1 MKKLFNLCLIV
12 FVLFSQLAS
21 FPYNQV
27 RAESLTGNSLFD
39 TVEMKDATNHII
51 DEALNP
57 KNLIQLGSTI
67 QVEYAWSIKDQQVVH
82 ANDTAVLQI
91 PLALKVSKDLQGD
104 LVADQKN
111 IGQYFITAKDNKL
124 KLMFNDQVENL
135 KGAKGKIK
143 LDTVFNPTLKTG
155 EKSVEITFPL
165 GTMVHPISVPVQVED
180 SKEDEAKQDTNKQ
193 VQDPVAKPDT
203 SNPEQDPA
211 AKLDTSNLEQDP
223 AAKPVTSNPEQDPAA
238 KPVTDNPEQ
247 NPAAKPVT
255 GNPEQNLAA
264 KTATDNPEQNP
275 VAKQATDNPEQKATS
290 NPAENINSGP
300 KQITTN
306 ILTGVRLTDKDGKP
320 FTEDNR
326 PSTDSPANIE
336 FTWELL
342 KSMNVKNG
350 DYYIF
355 DLPKHFKIYNTIN
368 SPLYDSE
375 NNPIGNFTV
384 TKDGKVTM
392 TFNDYIEEHPDVVGN
407 LQLKTE
413 FNKAEIKGT
422 TTQEIPFPIK
432 DKDVSITVD
441 FKPNVQTATNKK
453 GLPDRPI
460 NTNEINWTVEMNKT
474 KDTLKNAVF
483 KDNIP
488 QGTSL
493 NKDSIKVYYLEVDV
507 NGNATRGAEADPADY
522 KITSSDS
529 SKLEI
534 AFKDNISKAYQIEYA
549 TKITDEN
556 VTKFQNNV
564 TITSDN
570 QKQQNTSATVTV
582 SRGTHLNKTSKY
594 DPKTQTIEWTITY
607 NGDQRGIKKADA
619 ILKDVFDDA
628 HVLDENSIVVK
639 NASYDDKGKLV
650 TGEAVTNYTVSKKKN
665 GFDLQFNEDI
675 NSAYVITYKTN
686 PTDNVIKDGKV
697 KNTVTA
703 DNGSSK
709 ENEAGFKQQNIIKSN
724 NKAET
729 NYKDKTTTWTIIVNN
744 NNYPLNNAIITDAFD
759 HGGLQLKDNKLEIK
773 DGDYTLQAETDYV
786 LDVTDKGFKIT
797 LIGTYQSNMTKTLV
811 VKYTTDFDY
820 TKLESGKTSFK
831 NTGNIS
837 WIDADSKPQSN
848 KDEANF
854 DPDTF
859 TKANGYKYG
868 SYNAQTKEIT
878 WIIGFNYNNV
888 EIKDPYVIDE
898 IKDKQK
904 LVPGSIEVRDMILN
918 GSPDNA
924 RPGNAVPTEKY
935 ELEEPTDKNKNTL
948 KVHFKQSINS
958 PYYIIF
964 KTSLDGEL
972 IQGTYN
978 NEAELKDGS
987 KIVNNL
993 KGDAQVNKGGSFV
1006 TKKAVQDDNYINW
1019 SIAINESQS
1028 TIADAVVTDDPT
1040 DNQVLVED
1048 SFHLY
1053 PTTVDPYG
1061 NLTKDTANEL
1071 KQGTDYKLTITTD
1084 NNTGKQ
1090 HFEIAFL
1097 KKIDRAY
1104 ILEYRSFINADDR
1117 EKVSNKAKITGNK
1130 LTVKNTETT
1139 ETIEVRMSSG
1149 SGGGSAT
1156 KGRGNLEIIK
1166 VDNDNKNAPLAG
1178 AEFTLYDRTGK
1189 TVIRKITTDKDGI
1202 AKFNNLKRDKYLL
1215 KETKA
1220 PEGYVISWDLKQGKI
1235 VELGSQETTTYTLAN
1250 KKFVGKVVLTKS
1262 DDLNKNVTLQGA
1274 VFTLLDK
1281 DKKIIPEHKELTT
1294 NNNGQIIIDK
1304 LKPGT
1309 YYLQETKAPEHYQL
1323 DSRIIRFT
1331 ISEDQTTVV
1340 NRTATNSLTKGSAL
1354 LTKVDKHN
1362 KTLAGAEFTVQDR
1375 NGKNIPGYEKL
1386 TTNEH
1391 GQIEAKDLR
1400 PGKYQFVETKAP
1412 EHFELD
1418 KTPILFEIEKS
1429 QTTAASVTAKNTL
1442 IKGHVTL
1449 TKVDDVDGTTL
1460 EGAVFKIV
1468 NNKNEDVRTNLK
1480 TEKDGTLTVKD
1491 LEPGEYQF
1499 IETTSPKSYDLNK
1512 EPIPFTIEK
1521 SQTSIIPITAKNSL
1535 TTGTVELLKV
1545 DEFDKKTPLAGAMF
1559 KIVNEKNE
1567 DVRTDLTTDTKG
1579 TIKASDLRP
1588 GKYKFI
1594 ETKAPEHYELR
1605 STPIEFTIE
1614 KGQKTP
1620 IVITAE
1626 NGLLPGDVELTK
1638 VDDVDGTALTG
1649 AVFKIVNDKNE
1660 DVHTELVTN
1669 QEGKII
1675 ATGLRPGNYKFIET
1689 KAPEHYDLNKT
1700 PIEFTIKESQAT
1712 AINVTATNSLT
1723 KGGIELTKV
1732 NAADEK
1738 ETLEGAVFK
1747 IVNMDTN
1754 EDVRADLVTN
1764 SKGMLVVD
1772 DLRPGNYKLI
1782 ETKAPTYYDV
1792 NVEPI
1797 EFTIEKGQ
1805 QKLLPLTFKNSLTKG
1820 KVKLIKEDDV
1830 DSKIALA
1837 GAVFKLQD
1845 ANGTEIA
1852 KDLKTD
1858 DYGVLVI
1865 PDLAPGDY
1873 QFIETEAPA
1882 HYKLDQT
1889 PIKFTIKKGS
1899 KEDLPIPVT
1908 VKNSLLTGGV
1918 TLTKVDDV
1926 DGTTLEGAEFIIVD
1940 AHDTKKVIRKG
1951 LTTDENGIVTA
1962 SDLRPGDYQFIEVKA
1977 PKDYDLSKDPIPF
1990 TIGKSQKEN
1999 ITVTA
2004 KNSLTK
2010 GAVTLTKIDDID
2022 RTMLKGAIF
2031 KIVDMDGKEVHTNLV
2046 TDDNGEISVSD
2057 LRPGDYQFIE
2067 TKAPEHYVL
2076 DETPIP
2082 FTIERSQ
2089 TKKITVTGKNT
2100 LTKGSVE
2107 LTKIDDIDIDTKLA
2121 NAVFNLLDAD
2131 GELVEE
2137 GLKTND
2143 EGKIVVENLRP
2154 GTYQFVETIAP
2165 EHYDLNKKPIEFT
2178 IKKSQTEILHVTAK
2192 NALTKGAVE
2201 LSKVDNIDD
2210 TTLEGAVFN
2219 IVDMNGTVIHKDLVT
2234 NGKGK
2239 IEINDLR
2246 PGDYQFI
2253 EIEAPKHY
2261 VLDETPIGFT
2271 IEKGQKKAISLTAKN
2286 SLKQGSIE
2294 LIKVDDLND
2303 QTKLADAVFNLLDQN
2318 GKVLK
2323 TDLKTNG
2330 EGKIVVENLRPGTY
2344 QFVETTAP
2352 KHYDLDKKPIV
2363 VTVEKSQKDIATVT
2377 MKNSLT
2383 KGGVELTKVD
2393 DIDGST
2399 LEGAVFNIVDMNGTV
2414 IHENLT
2420 TNSQGKI
2427 SVSDLRP
2434 GDYQFIE
2441 TTAPKHYDLNK
2452 EPIPFTIEKGQA
2464 EPISVTA
2471 KNSLT
2476 KGAVELSKVD
2486 DIDGTVL
2493 KGAVFKIVD
2502 MNGNDVRTDLT
2513 TDAYGKVAVPDL
2525 RPGDYQ
2531 FIETKAPE
2539 HYKLNDTPIKFTVKK
2554 SQKEQL
2560 QVTAT
2565 NSLTEGAV
2573 ELIKVD
2579 DINPDTKLS
2588 DAVFNIIDAKGKV
2601 VRTNLTT
2608 DEHGKVSASNLRPG
2622 DYQFVETTAPKHYD
2636 LNKTPIPFTI
2646 EKSQSTQVSVTAK
2659 NGLTKGGVE
2668 LTKVDSLDAKETLE
2682 GAVFKITDMN
2692 GNDIRTNLVTNKDG
2706 KIIAKDLQPGD
2717 YQFIETKAPKHYD
2730 LNEEPIKFTIERSQT
2745 KHVYVTATNS
2755 LTKGSVELIK
2765 VDDVEENTT
2774 LEGAVFKIVNK
2785 DGHDV
2790 RTDLTTDKNGRLVV
2804 DELPPGDYEFIETK
2818 APNHYDLNE
2827 TPIKFTVKK
2836 GQEKIASVTATNSL
2850 TKGAVEL
2857 SKVDD
2862 VDGSVLKGAVFKI
2875 VDMNGKDVRSD
2886 LTTDKNGKIS
2896 VSDLRPGDYQF
2907 VETKAPLHYDLN
2919 QNPIRFTVE
2928 KSQAANASVTA
2939 TNSLTKGSVE
2949 LIKLDDVDSST
2960 LEGAIFKV
2968 VDQSG
2973 NDVRSDLTTD
2983 KDGKISVSDLR
2994 PGDYQFVETKAPL
3007 HYDLNQNPI
3016 KFTVEKSQ
3024 AANASVTAT
3033 NSLTKGSVELIK
3045 LDDVDSST
3053 LEGAIFKVVDQS
3065 GNDVRS
3071 DLTTDKDGKISVS
3084 DLRPGDYQ
3092 FVETKAPL
3100 HYDLNQN
3107 PIKFTVEKSQTA
3119 KASVTATNSLTKG
3132 AVELTK
3138 VDDVDNS
3145 TLEGAIF
3152 KIVDQSGNDVRTDL
3166 TTNKDGKISVS
3177 DLRPGDYQFIET
3189 KAPKHY
3195 DLNQNPIKFTVEKS
3209 QTANASVTATNSLT
3223 KGSVELTKL
3232 DDIDS
3237 STLEGAIFKIVD
3249 QSGNDVRT
3257 DLTTNKDGEISVSD
3271 LRPGDYQFVETKA
3284 PTGYDLSAKPIP
3296 FTITKGQSGV
3306 TSVKALNSLTTGSI
3320 ELTKVDIDH
3329 RGTLEGAIFNILDHD
3344 GKIIREGLKTDQ
3356 HGKLIVNDLKPGNY
3370 QLVETKAPEGYQLDA
3385 SPISFTIEKAQATP
3399 LQITVSNKKIES
3411 SPGGDDKP
3419 ITPPNKE
3426 EKPGKETSEEIEK
3439 ENPETHGKETSEELE
3454 KENPETHGKET
3465 SEELEK
3471 GNPETQTNKQ
3481 QDDRNIDKK
3490 LPNTGHKEDHTQAAG
3505 IVLLLAGLLSI
3516 LATKRKKHYK

>member
-1 MKKLFNLCLIV
+1 MKKLLNICLIV
-12 FVLFSQLAS
+12 FVLFSQFIS
-21 FPYNQV
+21 FPYNQAK
-27 RAESLTGNSLFD
+27 AETLKETSLFD
-39 TVEMKDATNHII
+39 TVEMKDATGHII

-57 KNLIQLGSTI
+57 KNLIKIGSTI
-67 QVEYAWSIKDQQVVH
+67 QLEYAWSIKDSQVLH

-91 PLALKVSKDLQGD
+91 PLALKVSKDTQGD
-104 LVADQKN
+104 LVVDQKH
-111 IGQYFITAKDNKL
+111 IGQYFVTAKDNKL
-124 KLMFNDQVENL
+124 KLIFNDQVETS
-135 KGAKGKIK
+135 KDAKGKIK
-143 LDTVFNPTLKTG
+143 LETVFNPTLKSDT
-155 EKSVEITFPL
+155 KSVQIAFPL
-165 GTMVHPISVPVQVED
+165 GTMIHSISVPVQLED
-180 SKEDEAKQDTNKQ
+180 TKDKEQPVKEAEKD
-193 VQDPVAKPDT
+193 VAKPAT
-203 SNPEQDPA
+203 GKQEQDPA
-211 AKLDTSNLEQDP
+211 KPATENPEQNAANKPAENPEQNTASKPAGNPEQNAANKPAKNLEQDP
-223 AAKPVTSNPEQDPAA
+223 TNKTAE
-238 KPVTDNPEQ
+238 NPEQ
-247 NPAAKPVT
+247 NTANKPAE
-255 GNPEQNLAA
+255 NPEQESVN
-264 KTATDNPEQNP
+264 NPTENP
-275 VAKQATDNPEQKATS
+275 DPS
-290 NPAENINSGP
+290 P
-300 KQITTN
+300 KQITEK
-306 ILTGVRLTDKDGKP
+306 ILTSVKLTDKDGKP
-320 FTEDNR
+320 FNNDDNR

-336 FTWELL
+336 FEWELL
-342 KSMNVKNG
+342 KSMNVKSG

-355 DLPKHFKIYNTIN
+355 DLPKHFKIYNTIK
-368 SPLYDSE
+368 SPLYDDK
-375 NNPIGNFTV
+375 NNVIGEFIV

-392 TFNDYIEEHPDVVGN
+392 TFNEYVETHPDVVGN
-407 LQLKTE
+407 LKLKTE
-413 FNKAEIKGT
+413 FNKDEIKGT

-432 DKDVSITVD
+432 DKDVSITID
-441 FKPNVQTATNKK
+441 FKPNIETATNKK

-474 KDTLKNAVF
+474 KDTLTNAVF

-493 NKDSIKVYYLEVDV
+493 NKDSIKVYHLDVDI
-507 NGNATRGAEADPADY
+507 NGNVKRGAEADPSEY
-522 KITSSDS
+522 KIVSSDG

-534 AFKDNISKAYQIEYA
+534 AFKDKINQAYQIEYA

-556 VTKFQNNV
+556 ATNFRNDV

-570 QKQQNTSATVTV
+570 QSQQKANATVTV
-582 SRGTHLNKTSKY
+582 SRGTHLDKTSKY

-607 NGDQRGIKKADA
+607 NGDQRDIKKTDA
-619 ILKDVFDDA
+619 LLKDIFDNT
-628 HVLDENSIVVK
+628 HELDENSIVVK
-639 NASYDDKGKLV
+639 NAAYDDKGKLV
-650 TGEAVTNYTVSKKKN
+650 TGDTANNYTVNKKNN

-675 NSAYVITYKTN
+675 NSAYVITYKTK
-686 PTDNVIKDGKV
+686 PTDKVIKDGKV

-709 ENEAGFKQQNIIKSN
+709 ENEASFKQQNIIKSN
-724 NKAET
+724 NKADT

-744 NNYPLNNAIITDAFD
+744 NNYPLNNATITDTFD
-759 HGGLQLKDNKLEIK
+759 HGGLQLKDKQLEIK
-773 DGDYTLQAETDYV
+773 DGDYTLQAGTDYV
-786 LDVTDKGFKIT
+786 LDVTDKGFNIT

-820 TKLESGKTSFK
+820 TKLESGQTSFK
-831 NTGNIS
+831 NTGNLS
-837 WIDADSKPQSN
+837 WIDTDSKPQSN
-848 KDEANF
+848 KDAANF

-888 EIKDPYVIDE
+888 EIKDPYVIDV

-924 RPGNAVPTEKY
+924 RPGNAVPTEQY
-935 ELEEPTDKNKNTL
+935 ELEEPTDKNNNTL

-972 IQGTYN
+972 IQATYN
-978 NEAELKDGS
+978 NEADLKDGS
-987 KIVNNL
+987 KIVNTL
-993 KGDAQVNKGGSFV
+993 KGDTQVNKGGSFV

-1061 NLTKDTANEL
+1061 NLTKDTVNEL
-1071 KQGTDYKLTITTD
+1071 KKGTDYKLTITTD
-1084 NNTGKQ
+1084 NKTGKQ

-1104 ILEYRSFINADDR
+1104 ILEYRSFINADDK
-1117 EKVSNKAKITGNK
+1117 EKVSNKAKIAGNS

-1220 PEGYVISWDLKQGKI
+1220 PAGYVISWDLKQGRL
-1235 VELGSQETTTYTLAN
+1235 VELGSQETTTYKLSN
-1250 KKFVGKVVLTKS
+1250 KKFVGK
-1262 DDLNKNVTLQGA
+1262 A
-1274 VFTLLDK
+1274 V
-1281 DKKIIPEHKELTT
+1281 
-1294 NNNGQIIIDK
+1294 
-1304 LKPGT
+1304 
-1309 YYLQETKAPEHYQL
+1309 
-1323 DSRIIRFT
+1323 
-1331 ISEDQTTVV
+1331 
-1340 NRTATNSLTKGSAL
+1340 
-1354 LTKVDKHN
+1354 LTKVDDLN
-1362 KTLAGAEFTVQDR
+1362 NNETLKGAVFALLDR
-1375 NGKNIPGYEKL
+1375 NNKVIPGYEKL
-1386 TTNEH
+1386 TTNEN
-1391 GQIEAKDLR
+1391 GQITVDPLKPGTYQLKEIEAPVHYDLNSQPIWFTVSEDQTTVINVTAKNSLKKGSVILTKFDENKKLLEGAIFSLQDEKGKVIPGYEQLTTNKDGYIEVKDLR
-1400 PGKYQFVETKAP
+1400 PGKYQFVETQAP
-1412 EHFELD
+1412 LHYVTD
-1418 KTPILFEIEKS
+1418 PTPIKFEIEKG
-1429 QTTAASVTAKNTL
+1429 QTKAVSVKAENNL
-1442 IKGHVTL
+1442 IKGGVTL
-1449 TKVDDVDGTTL
+1449 TKVDDVEENVTL

-1468 NNKNEDVRTNLK
+1468 NEKGDTIQQNLK
-1480 TEKDGTLTVKD
+1480 TGSDGKLIVKN
-1491 LEPGEYQF
+1491 LEPGKYKF
-1499 IETTSPKSYDLNK
+1499 IETEAPKYYELNK
-1512 EPIPFTIEK
+1512 EQIDFTIEK
-1521 SQTSIIPITAKNSL
+1521 SQTSFVSVTAKNSL
-1535 TTGTVELLKV
+1535 TKGDAELVKV
-1545 DEFDKKTPLAGAMF
+1545 DNVDKKKSLEGAVF
-1559 KIVNEKNE
+1559 KVIDEHGK
-1567 DVRTDLTTDTKG
+1567 DVHTDLTTDAEGK
-1579 TIKASDLRP
+1579 IKVSDLRP
-1588 GKYKFI
+1588 GKYQFV
-1594 ETKAPEHYELR
+1594 ETQAPEHYKL
-1605 STPIEFTIE
+1605 STEPINFTIE
-1614 KGQKTP
+1614 KGQKEIIT
-1620 IVITAE
+1620 VTAE
-1626 NGLLPGDVELTK
+1626 NRLVPGNVELLK
-1638 VDDVDGTALTG
+1638 VDDVDGNALEG
-1649 AVFKIVNDKNE
+1649 AVFKIVDENGK
-1660 DVHTELVTN
+1660 DVHMNLITN
-1669 QEGKII
+1669 KEGKI
-1675 ATGLRPGNYKFIET
+1675 AVSGLRPSKYQFIET
-1689 KAPEHYDLNKT
+1689 KAPEHYDLNKK
-1700 PIEFTIKESQAT
+1700 PIDFTIEKSQTAT
-1712 AINVTATNSLT
+1712 KSITATNSLT

-1732 NAADEK
+1732 DSLNDKEK
-1738 ETLEGAVFK
+1738 LEDAVFK
-1747 IVNMDTN
+1747 IVNDKD
-1754 EDVRADLVTN
+1754 EDVHTN
-1764 SKGMLVVD
+1764 LTTDKEGKLVVK
-1772 DLRPGNYKLI
+1772 DLRPGKYKI
-1782 ETKAPTYYDV
+1782 VETKAPIYYDV
-1792 NVEPI
+1792 NIEPI
-1797 EFTIEKGQ
+1797 EFTIEKS
-1805 QKLLPLTFKNSLTKG
+1805 QKELLPLTFKNSLTKG

-1830 DSKIALA
+1830 ESNITLA
-1837 GAVFKLQD
+1837 GAVFTLQD
-1845 ANGTEIA
+1845 ATGKEIM
-1852 KDLKTD
+1852 KDLTTD
-1858 DYGVLVI
+1858 EHGILVI

-1873 QFIETEAPA
+1873 QFIETAAPE

-1899 KEDLPIPVT
+1899 KKDFPIPVT

-2067 TKAPEHYVL
+2067 TQAPEHYVL
-2076 DETPIP
+2076 DGTPIP

-2178 IKKSQTEILHVTAK
+2178 IRKSQTEILHVTAK

-2253 EIEAPKHY
+2253 ETEAPKHY
-2261 VLDETPIGFT
+2261 VLDETPINFT
-2271 IEKGQKKAISLTAKN
+2271 IEKGQKKTISLTAKN

-2323 TDLKTNG
+2323 TDLKTNS
-2330 EGKIVVENLRPGTY
+2330 EGKIIVENLRPGTY

-2383 KGGVELTKVD
+2383 KGGVDLTKVD
-2393 DIDGST
+2393 DVDGTT
-2399 LEGAVFNIVDMNGTV
+2399 LEGAVFNIVDMKGTV
-2414 IHENLT
+2414 IRERLT

-2441 TTAPKHYDLNK
+2441 TNAPKHYDLNK

-2531 FIETKAPE
+2531 FIETTAPE
-2539 HYKLNDTPIKFTVKK
+2539 HYKLNDTPIKFAVKK

-2579 DINPDTKLS
+2579 DVNPDTKLS
-2588 DAVFNIIDAKGKV
+2588 GAVFNIVDANGKI
-2601 VRTNLTT
+2601 VRTDLTT
-2608 DEHGKVSASNLRPG
+2608 DQEGKISVSNLRPG
-2622 DYQFVETTAPKHYD
+2622 DYQFVETKAPKHYD

-2646 EKSQSTQVSVTAK
+2646 EKSQPTHVSVTAK
-2659 NGLTKGGVE
+2659 NGLTKGGAE
-2668 LTKVDSLDAKETLE
+2668 LTKVDSVDKKEVLE

-2745 KHVYVTATNS
+2745 KHVFVTATNS

-2774 LEGAVFKIVNK
+2774 LEGAVFKIVNT

-2836 GQEKIASVTATNSL
+2836 GQEKIASVTAKNSL

-2875 VDMNGKDVRSD
+2875 VDMNGKDIRSD
-2886 LTTDKNGKIS
+2886 LTTDKN
-2896 VSDLRPGDYQF
+2896 
-2907 VETKAPLHYDLN
+2907 
-2919 QNPIRFTVE
+2919 
-2928 KSQAANASVTA
+2928 
-2939 TNSLTKGSVE
+2939 
-2949 LIKLDDVDSST
+2949 
-2960 LEGAIFKV
+2960 
-2968 VDQSG
+2968 
-2973 NDVRSDLTTD
+2973 
-2983 KDGKISVSDLR
+2983 
-2994 PGDYQFVETKAPL
+2994 
-3007 HYDLNQNPI
+3007 
-3016 KFTVEKSQ
+3016 
-3024 AANASVTAT
+3024 
-3033 NSLTKGSVELIK
+3033 
-3045 LDDVDSST
+3045 
-3053 LEGAIFKVVDQS
+3053 
-3065 GNDVRS
+3065 
-3071 DLTTDKDGKISVS
+3071 GKISVS

-3152 KIVDQSGNDVRTDL
+3152 KIVDQSGNDVRSDL
-3166 TTNKDGKISVS
+3166 TTDKDGK
-3177 DLRPGDYQFIET
+3177 
-3189 KAPKHY
+3189 
-3195 DLNQNPIKFTVEKS
+3195 
-3209 QTANASVTATNSLT
+3209 
-3223 KGSVELTKL
+3223 
-3232 DDIDS
+3232 
-3237 STLEGAIFKIVD
+3237 
-3249 QSGNDVRT
+3249 
-3257 DLTTNKDGEISVSD
+3257 ISVSD

-3320 ELTKVDIDH
+3320 ELTKLDIDH

-3344 GKIIREGLKTDQ
+3344 GKIIQEGLKTDQ

-3399 LQITVSNKKIES
+3399 LQITISNKKIES

-3426 EKPGKETSEEIEK
+3426 EKPGKETSEELEK
-3439 ENPETHGKETSEELE
+3439 GNPETHGKETSEELE
-3454 KENPETHGKET
+3454 KGNPETHGKET

-3490 LPNTGHKEDHTQAAG
+3490 LPNTGHKKDHTQAAG

>member
-1 MKKLFNLCLIV
+1 MKKLFNICLIV
-12 FVLFSQLAS
+12 FVLFSQFIS
-21 FPYNQV
+21 FPYNQAK
-27 RAESLTGNSLFD
+27 AETLQETSLFD
-39 TVEMKDATNHII
+39 TVEMKDGTDHII
-51 DEALNP
+51 DEAKNP
-57 KNLIQLGSTI
+57 NNLIKIGSTI

-82 ANDTAVLQI
+82 ANDTAVIQI

-104 LVADQKN
+104 LVTDQKN

-124 KLMFNDQVENL
+124 KLIFNDQVENS
-135 KGAKGKIK
+135 KDAKGKIK
-143 LDTVFNPTLKTG
+143 IDTVFNPTLKAE
-155 EKSVEITFPL
+155 EKSVQIAFPL
-165 GTMVHPISVPVQVED
+165 GTLVQPITVPIQLED
-180 SKEDEAKQDTNKQ
+180 SKEDGTKQDTNKQ
-193 VQDPVAKPDT
+193 VPDQVAKPATD
-203 SNPEQDPA
+203 NPEQNPA
-211 AKLDTSNLEQDP
+211 TR
-223 AAKPVTSNPEQDPAA
+223 
-238 KPVTDNPEQ
+238 PVTDNPEQ
-247 NPAAKPVT
+247 NSATKP
-255 GNPEQNLAA
+255 
-264 KTATDNPEQNP
+264 ATDNPEQNP
-275 VAKQATDNPEQKATS
+275 ATRPVTDNPEQNSATKPATDNPEQ
-290 NPAENINSGP
+290 NPATKPATDNPEQNPATKPAADNPEQNLASDPAESTNSGP

-306 ILTGVRLTDKDGKP
+306 ILTGVKLTDKDGKP

-342 KSMNVKNG
+342 KSMNVKSG

-392 TFNDYIEEHPDVVGN
+392 TFNDYVEEHPDVVGN

-441 FKPNVQTATNKK
+441 FKPNIQTTTNKK

-507 NGNATRGAEADPADY
+507 NGNATRGKEADPADY
-522 KITSSDS
+522 KIISSDG

-534 AFKDNISKAYQIEYA
+534 AFKDSIKEAYQIEYV

-556 VTKFQNNV
+556 VKNFQNNV

-570 QKQQNTSATVTV
+570 QGQQKASSTVTV

-607 NGDQRGIKKADA
+607 NGDQRNIKKTDA
-619 ILKDVFDDA
+619 LLKDIFDDT
-628 HVLDENSIVVK
+628 HELDVNSIVVK
-639 NASYDDKGKLV
+639 NASYDDKGRLV
-650 TGEAVTNYTVSKKKN
+650 TGDAVNNYTVSNKKN

-675 NSAYVITYKTN
+675 NSAYVITYKTK
-686 PTDNVIKDGKV
+686 PTNNVINDGKI
-697 KNTVTA
+697 KNIVTA

-709 ENEAGFKQQNIIKSN
+709 ENEAGFQQQNIIKSN

-729 NYKDKTTTWTIIVNN
+729 NYKDKTTTWTITVNN
-744 NNYPLNNAIITDAFD
+744 NNYPLNNAIITDTFD
-759 HGGLQLKDNKLEIK
+759 HGGLQLKDKKLEIK
-773 DGDYTLQAETDYV
+773 DGDYTLQAGTDYV

-831 NTGNIS
+831 NTGNLS
-837 WIDADSKPQSN
+837 WIDTDSNPQSN
-848 KDEANF
+848 KVEANF
-854 DPDTF
+854 DPDNF

-878 WIIGFNYNNV
+878 WVIGFNYNNV
-888 EIKDPYVIDE
+888 EIKDPYVIDV
-898 IKDKQK
+898 IQDKQK

-924 RPGNAVPTEKY
+924 QPGNAVPTEKY
-935 ELEEPTDKNKNTL
+935 ELEEPTEKNKNTL

-972 IQGTYN
+972 IQGTYK

-987 KIVNNL
+987 KIVNTL
-993 KGDAQVNKGGSFV
+993 KGDAQVKKGGSFV

-1053 PTTVDPYG
+1053 PTTVDYYG
-1061 NLTKDTANEL
+1061 NVTKDTANEL
-1071 KQGTDYKLTITTD
+1071 KQGTDYKLKITTD

-1104 ILEYRSFINADDR
+1104 ILEYRSLINADDK
-1117 EKVSNKAKITGNK
+1117 EKVSNKAKIAGNQ

-1166 VDNDNKNAPLAG
+1166 VDNDNKNTLLTG

-1235 VELGSQETTTYTLAN
+1235 VELGTQETTTYKLAN

-1281 DKKIIPEHKELTT
+1281 DKKIISEHEKLTT
-1294 NNNGQIIIDK
+1294 NNKGQITVEH

-1309 YYLQETKAPEHYQL
+1309 YYLKETKAPEHYKL
-1323 DSRIIRFT
+1323 DDRLIEVKIA
-1331 ISEDQTTVV
+1331 EDQTTVI
-1340 NRTATNSLTKGSAL
+1340 NRTATNSLIPGSAI
-1354 LTKVDKHN
+1354 LTKVDKDG
-1362 KTLAGAEFTVQDR
+1362 KTLAGAEFSVRDR
-1375 NGKNIPGYEKL
+1375 KNKIIPGYGKL
-1386 TTNEH
+1386 TTNDQ
-1391 GQIEAKDLR
+1391 GQIEATNLR
-1400 PGKYQFVETKAP
+1400 PGDYQFVEEKAP
-1412 EHFELD
+1412 KDYDID
-1418 KTPILFEIEKS
+1418 KTPIEFTIVKS
-1429 QTTAASVTAKNTL
+1429 QKKAVTVTATNHL
-1442 IKGHVTL
+1442 IKGGVTL
-1449 TKVDDVDGTTL
+1449 TKTDDIDGTAL
-1460 EGAVFKIV
+1460 AGAIFKIV
-1468 NNKNEDVRTNLK
+1468 DANDEKKVIRENVK
-1480 TEKDGTLTVKD
+1480 TGADGKVTVKD
-1491 LEPGEYQF
+1491 LEPGTYKF
-1499 IETTSPKSYDLNK
+1499 IETEAPKDYVLNTN
-1512 EPIPFTIEK
+1512 PIEFTIDK
-1521 SQTSIIPITAKNSL
+1521 SQQSFATVTATNSL
-1535 TTGTVELLKV
+1535 KTGEVELLKV
-1545 DEFDKKTPLAGAMF
+1545 DEFGDKKPLAGAVF
-1559 KIVNEKNE
+1559 KIVDVNNN
-1567 DVRTDLTTDTKG
+1567 DVRTDLTTDADGKTKAD
-1579 TIKASDLRP
+1579 KLRP
-1588 GKYKFI
+1588 GTYKFI
-1594 ETKAPEHYELR
+1594 ETAAPEHYVLR
-1605 STPIEFTIE
+1605 AEPIEFTIDRS
-1614 KGQKTP
+1614 QKETLL
-1620 IVITAE
+1620 VKAE
-1626 NGLLPGDVELTK
+1626 NALKPGDVELTK
-1638 VDDVDGTALTG
+1638 VDDIDGTALAG
-1649 AVFKIVNDKNE
+1649 AVFKIVDANDEKKVIRENVKTGA
-1660 DVHTELVTN
+1660 D
-1669 QEGKII
+1669 GKAI
-1675 ATGLRPGNYKFIET
+1675 ATGLRPGDYKFIEVT
-1689 KAPEHYDLNKT
+1689 APKYYDKNT
-1700 PIEFTIKESQAT
+1700 NPIEFTIKESQGT
-1712 AINVTATNSLT
+1712 SPITVTAKNSLT

-1747 IVNMDTN
+1747 IVNRDTN
-1754 EDVRADLVTN
+1754 EDARTNLVTN
-1764 SKGMLVVD
+1764 SEGKLIVD

-1805 QKLLPLTFKNSLTKG
+1805 QTLLPLTFKNSLTKG

-1830 DSKIALA
+1830 KSSIALA
-1837 GAVFKLQD
+1837 GAVFTLQD

-1858 DYGVLVI
+1858 EHGVLVI

-1873 QFIETEAPA
+1873 QFIETAAPE

-1899 KEDLPIPVT
+1899 KEDLPVPVT

-1940 AHDTKKVIRKG
+1940 AHDTEKVVRKG
-1951 LTTDENGIVTA
+1951 LTTDEHGKVSA

-1977 PKDYDLSKDPIPF
+1977 PKDYTLGNDPIPF

-2004 KNSLTK
+2004 TNSLKK

-2031 KIVDMDGKEVHTNLV
+2031 KIVDMDGNEVRTNLV
-2046 TDDNGEISVSD
+2046 TNKNGKIYVPD

-2082 FTIERSQ
+2082 FTIERNQ
-2089 TKKITVTGKNT
+2089 TKEINVTGKNT
-2100 LTKGSVE
+2100 LKKGSVE
-2107 LTKIDDIDIDTKLA
+2107 LTKIDDIDTDTKLA

-2131 GELVEE
+2131 GEIVEE
-2137 GLKTND
+2137 GLKTNA

-2165 EHYDLNKKPIEFT
+2165 EHYDLNKTPIEFT
-2178 IKKSQTEILHVTAK
+2178 IKKSQTETLHVTAK

-2201 LSKVDNIDD
+2201 LSKVDDIDG
-2210 TTLEGAVFN
+2210 TKLEGAVFN
-2219 IVDMNGTVIHKDLVT
+2219 IVDMKGTVIHKNLVT
-2234 NGKGK
+2234 NSKGK
-2239 IEINDLR
+2239 IEIDDLR

-2253 EIEAPKHY
+2253 ETKAPKHY
-2261 VLDETPIGFT
+2261 VLDETPIDFT
-2271 IEKGQKKAISLTAKN
+2271 IEKGQKKTISLTAKN
-2286 SLKQGSIE
+2286 SLQQGSIE
-2294 LIKVDDLND
+2294 LLKVDDLND
-2303 QTKLADAVFNLLDQN
+2303 QMKLSDAVFNLLDQN
-2318 GKVLK
+2318 GKVIK
-2323 TDLKTNG
+2323 TDLKTNN

-2352 KHYDLDKKPIV
+2352 KHYDLDKRPIV
-2363 VTVEKSQKDIATVT
+2363 VTVEKSQKNIATVT

-2383 KGGVELTKVD
+2383 KGGVELSKVD
-2393 DIDGST
+2393 DVDGTT
-2399 LEGAVFNIVDMNGTV
+2399 LEGAVFNIVDMKGTV
-2414 IHENLT
+2414 IRENLT

-2427 SVSDLRP
+2427 SVSNLRP
-2434 GDYQFIE
+2434 GDYQFVE
-2441 TTAPKHYDLNK
+2441 TKAPKHYDLNK

-2486 DIDGTVL
+2486 DIDGTAL
-2493 KGAVFKIVD
+2493 EGAVFKIVD
-2502 MNGNDVRTDLT
+2502 MNGNDVRTGIT
-2513 TDAYGKVAVPDL
+2513 TDAKGKISISDL
-2525 RPGDYQ
+2525 HPGDYQ
-2531 FIETKAPE
+2531 FIETTAPK
-2539 HYKLNDTPIKFTVKK
+2539 HYKLDATPIKFTIEK
-2554 SQKEQL
+2554 SQAEKL
-2560 QVTAT
+2560 QVTAK
-2565 NSLTEGAV
+2565 NSLIEGAV

-2588 DAVFNIIDAKGKV
+2588 DAVFTIIDAKGQV

-2608 DEHGKVSASNLRPG
+2608 DKDGKVSASNLRPG
-2622 DYQFVETTAPKHYD
+2622 DYQFVETKAPKDYD

-2646 EKSQSTQVSVTAK
+2646 EKSQPTHVSVTAK

-2668 LTKVDSLDAKETLE
+2668 LTKVDSLNAKETLE

-2730 LNEEPIKFTIERSQT
+2730 LNEDPIKFTIERSQT
-2745 KHVYVTATNS
+2745 KHVFVTATNS

-2818 APNHYDLNE
+2818 APTHYDLNE

-2862 VDGSVLKGAVFKI
+2862 VDGSALKDAVFKI
-2875 VDMNGKDVRSD
+2875 VDMNGNNVRSN
-2886 LTTDKNGKIS
+2886 LTTNKDGKIS

-2907 VETKAPLHYDLN
+2907 IETKAPTHYDLN
-2919 QNPIRFTVE
+2919 QTPINFTVE
-2928 KSQAANASVTA
+2928 KSQTTTASVTA
-2939 TNSLTKGSVE
+2939 KNSLTKGAVE
-2949 LIKLDDVDSST
+2949 LTKVDDIDGAT
-2960 LEGAIFKV
+2960 LEGAVFKI
-2968 VDQSG
+2968 VDQNG
-2973 NDVRSDLTTD
+2973 LDVRTDLTTD

-2994 PGDYQFVETKAPL
+2994 PGDYQFVETKAPT

-3016 KFTVEKSQ
+3016 
-3024 AANASVTAT
+3024 N
-3033 NSLTKGSVELIK
+3033 
-3045 LDDVDSST
+3045 
-3053 LEGAIFKVVDQS
+3053 
-3065 GNDVRS
+3065 
-3071 DLTTDKDGKISVS
+3071 
-3084 DLRPGDYQ
+3084 
-3092 FVETKAPL
+3092 
-3100 HYDLNQN
+3100 
-3107 PIKFTVEKSQTA
+3107 FTVEKSQTTT
-3119 KASVTATNSLTKG
+3119 ASVTAKNSLTKG

-3138 VDDVDNS
+3138 VDDIDGA

-3152 KIVDQSGNDVRTDL
+3152 KIVDMNGNDVRSDL

-3189 KAPKHY
+3189 KAP
-3195 DLNQNPIKFTVEKS
+3195 
-3209 QTANASVTATNSLT
+3209 
-3223 KGSVELTKL
+3223 
-3232 DDIDS
+3232 
-3237 STLEGAIFKIVD
+3237 
-3249 QSGNDVRT
+3249 
-3257 DLTTNKDGEISVSD
+3257 
-3271 LRPGDYQFVETKA
+3271 
-3284 PTGYDLSAKPIP
+3284 TGYDLNAKPIP
-3296 FTITKGQSGV
+3296 FTITKGQSQV
-3306 TSVKALNSLTTGSI
+3306 TSVTALNSLTTGSM

-3329 RGTLEGAIFNILDHD
+3329 NGTLEGAIFNILDQD
-3344 GKIIREGLKTDQ
+3344 GKVVREGLKTDG

-3385 SPISFTIEKAQATP
+3385 SPISFTIEKAQASP
-3399 LQITVSNKKIES
+3399 LQITVSNKKVES
-3411 SPGGDDKP
+3411 SSGGDNKP

-3426 EKPGKETSEEIEK
+3426 EKPGKETSEELENG
-3439 ENPETHGKETSEELE
+3439 NPETHGKETSEELE
-3454 KENPETHGKET
+3454 N
-3465 SEELEK
+3465 
-3471 GNPETQTNKQ
+3471 GNPKTQTNKQ
-3481 QDDRNIDKK
+3481 QDDQNKGK
-3490 LPNTGHKEDHTQAAG
+3490 ELPNTGHKKDSTQTVG
-3505 IVLLLAGLLSI
+3505 ILLLLAGLLSI
-3516 LATKRKKHYK
+3516 LATKRKKYY

>member
-1 MKKLFNLCLIV
+1 MDKGMFRGGTMKKLFNICLTV

-27 RAESLTGNSLFD
+27 RAETLTGDSLFD

-51 DEALNP
+51 DEAKNP
-57 KNLIQLGSTI
+57 NNLIKIGSTI
-67 QVEYAWSIKDQQVVH
+67 QVEYAWSIKDKQVVH
-82 ANDTAVLQI
+82 ANETAVLQI

-124 KLMFNDQVENL
+124 KLLFNDQVETS

-143 LDTVFNPTLKTG
+143 LDTVFNPTLTTG
-155 EKSVEITFPL
+155 EKSVQIAFPL
-165 GTMVHPISVPVQVED
+165 GTMLHPISVPVQVED
-180 SKEDEAKQDTNKQ
+180 AKEDVTKQDTNKQ
-193 VQDPVAKPDT
+193 AQDPVAKPVT
-203 SNPEQDPA
+203 GNPEQNP
-211 AKLDTSNLEQDP
+211 T
-223 AAKPVTSNPEQDPAA
+223 AKPVTDNPEQNPAT

-255 GNPEQNLAA
+255 DNPEQDPATKPVTDNPEQKLAA
-264 KTATDNPEQNP
+264 NPAENTEQDPATKPVTDNPEQNP
-275 VAKQATDNPEQKATS
+275 AAKPVTDNPEQDPATKPVTDNPEQNPAAKPVTDNPEQDPATKPVTDNPEQNPTAKPVTDNPEQNPATKPVTDNPEQNPAAKPVTDNPEQDPATKPVTDNPEQNPAATQATDNPEQKLAS
-290 NPAENINSGP
+290 NPAENTNSGP

-306 ILTGVRLTDKDGKP
+306 ILTGVKLTDKDGKP

-342 KSMNVKNG
+342 KSMNVKSG

-375 NNPIGNFTV
+375 SNTIGNFTV
-384 TKDGKVTM
+384 TKEGKVTM
-392 TFNDYIEEHPDVVGN
+392 TFNDYVEEHPDLVGN

-474 KDTLKNAVF
+474 KDKLKNAIF

-522 KITSSDS
+522 KITSSDG

-534 AFKDNISKAYQIEYA
+534 AFKDNIDKAYQIEYT

-556 VTKFQNNV
+556 VENFQNNV

-570 QKQQNTSATVTV
+570 QKQQNASSTVTV

-594 DPKTQTIEWTITY
+594 DPKTQMIEWTITY
-607 NGDQRGIKKADA
+607 NGDQRDIKKTDA
-619 ILKDVFDDA
+619 ILKDVFDAA

-650 TGEAVTNYTVSKKKN
+650 TGGAVTNYTVSKKKN

-675 NSAYVITYKTN
+675 NSAYVITYKTK
-686 PTDNVIKDGKV
+686 PTGNVITDGKV

-744 NNYPLNNAIITDAFD
+744 NNYPLNNAIITDTFD
-759 HGGLQLKDNKLEIK
+759 HGGLQLKDKKLEIK
-773 DGDYTLQAETDYV
+773 DGDYTLQAGTDYV
-786 LDVTDKGFKIT
+786 LDVTDKGFNIT

-837 WIDADSKPQSN
+837 WIDADSNKQSN
-848 KDEANF
+848 KDAANF
-854 DPDTF
+854 DPDAF

-888 EIKDPYVIDE
+888 EIKDPYVIDV
-898 IKDKQK
+898 IQDKQK

-924 RPGNAVPTEKY
+924 KPGNAVPTEQY

-972 IQGTYN
+972 IQGTYK

-987 KIVNNL
+987 KIVNTL
-993 KGDAQVNKGGSFV
+993 KGDAQVNKGDSFV

-1040 DNQVLVED
+1040 DNQVLVDD

-1071 KQGTDYKLTITTD
+1071 KQGTDYKLKITTD

-1104 ILEYRSFINADDR
+1104 ILEYRSLINADDK
-1117 EKVSNKAKITGNK
+1117 EKVSNKAKIAGNK
-1130 LTVKNTETT
+1130 LTVTNTETT

-1235 VELGSQETTTYTLAN
+1235 VELGTQETTTYTLAN

-1281 DKKIIPEHKELTT
+1281 DKKVISEHKELTT

-1323 DSRIIRFT
+1323 DSKLIRFT

-1354 LTKVDKHN
+1354 LTKVDNHN

-1375 NGKNIPGYEKL
+1375 NGKNITGYEKL

-1412 EHFELD
+1412 EHYELD

-1429 QTTAASVTAKNTL
+1429 QTTAASVKAKNTL
-1442 IKGHVTL
+1442 IKGGVTL
-1449 TKVDDVDGTTL
+1449 TKIDDVDGTTL

-1468 NNKNEDVRTNLK
+1468 NDKNEDVRTNLK
-1480 TEKDGTLTVKD
+1480 TEKDGTLSIKD

-1499 IETTSPKSYDLNK
+1499 IETTPPKYYDLNK

-1535 TTGTVELLKV
+1535 TTGAVELVKV

-1567 DVRTDLTTDTKG
+1567 DVRMDLTTDTNG

-1614 KGQKTP
+1614 KGQKTS

-1626 NGLLPGDVELTK
+1626 NSLLPGDVELTK

-1649 AVFKIVNDKNE
+1649 AVFKIVNNKNE
-1660 DVHTELVTN
+1660 DVRTELVTN

-1689 KAPEHYDLNKT
+1689 KAPEHYDLNKK

-1712 AINVTATNSLT
+1712 AINVTAKNSLT

-1747 IVNMDTN
+1747 IVDANDDTK
-1754 EDVRADLVTN
+1754 VIHKDLVTN
-1764 SKGMLVVD
+1764 SDGKLVVD

-1805 QKLLPLTFKNSLTKG
+1805 QKLIPLTFKNSLTKG

-1830 DSKIALA
+1830 ESSIALA
-1837 GAVFKLQD
+1837 GAVFTLQD
-1845 ANGTEIA
+1845 ATGNEIM

-1873 QFIETEAPA
+1873 QFIETEAPE
-1882 HYKLDQT
+1882 HYKLDKK

-1899 KEDLPIPVT
+1899 KEVLPIPVT

-1940 AHDTKKVIRKG
+1940 AHDTKKVIRTG
-1951 LTTDENGIVTA
+1951 LTTDKQGKVTA

-1977 PKDYDLSKDPIPF
+1977 PKDYILSKDPIPF
-1990 TIGKSQKEN
+1990 TIKKSQKEN

-2004 KNSLTK
+2004 TNSLKK

-2022 RTMLKGAIF
+2022 RTMLEGAIF
-2031 KIVDMDGKEVHTNLV
+2031 KIVDMNGKEVHTNLV
-2046 TDDNGEISVSD
+2046 TDKNGKISVSD

-2076 DETPIP
+2076 DETTIP

-2089 TKKITVTGKNT
+2089 TKEINVTGKNA
-2100 LTKGSVE
+2100 LKKGSVE
-2107 LTKIDDIDIDTKLA
+2107 LTKIDDIDINTKLA

-2165 EHYDLNKKPIEFT
+2165 EHYVLDKKPIVFT
-2178 IKKSQTEILHVTAK
+2178 IKKSQTETLHVTAT
-2192 NALTKGAVE
+2192 NTLTKGAVK
-2201 LSKVDNIDD
+2201 LSKVDDVD
-2210 TTLEGAVFN
+2210 GTVLKDAAFK
-2219 IVDMNGTVIHKDLVT
+2219 IVNMNGDVVHKDLVT
-2234 NGKGK
+2234 NEKGI

-2253 EIEAPKHY
+2253 ETKAPKHY
-2261 VLDETPIGFT
+2261 VLDETPISFT
-2271 IEKGQKKAISLTAKN
+2271 IEKGQKKAISLTATN

-2294 LIKVDDLND
+2294 LLKVDDLNN
-2303 QTKLADAVFNLLDQN
+2303 QTKLADAVFNLLDQD

-2323 TDLKTNG
+2323 TDLKTNS
-2330 EGKIVVENLRPGTY
+2330 EGKIVIENLRPGTY
-2344 QFVETTAP
+2344 QFVEITAP
-2352 KHYDLDKKPIV
+2352 EHYDLDKKPIIF
-2363 VTVEKSQKDIATVT
+2363 TIEKSQKDIATVT

-2383 KGGVELTKVD
+2383 KGGVELSKVD
-2393 DIDGST
+2393 DVDGTT
-2399 LEGAVFNIVDMNGTV
+2399 LEGAVFKIVDMNGTV
-2414 IHENLT
+2414 IHKDLV
-2420 TNSQGKI
+2420 TNQQGKI

-2452 EPIPFTIEKGQA
+2452 EPIPFTITKSQA
-2464 EPISVTA
+2464 HPISVTA
-2471 KNSLT
+2471 TNSLT

-2486 DIDGTVL
+2486 DVDGTAL
-2493 KGAVFKIVD
+2493 KDAIFKITD
-2502 MNGNDVRTDLT
+2502 MNGNDIRTELT
-2513 TDAYGKVAVPDL
+2513 TDVHGKISVSDL

-2539 HYKLNDTPIKFTVKK
+2539 HYKLDSTPIKFTIKK
-2554 SQKEQL
+2554 SQKEKL
-2560 QVTAT
+2560 QVTAK

-2588 DAVFNIIDAKGKV
+2588 DAVFNIIDAKGKI
-2601 VRTNLTT
+2601 VRTDLTT
-2608 DEHGKVSASNLRPG
+2608 DKDGKVTATNLRPG
-2622 DYQFVETTAPKHYD
+2622 DYQFIETKAPKHYD
-2636 LNKTPIPFTI
+2636 LNKTPISFTI
-2646 EKSQSTQVSVTAK
+2646 ERSQLTHVSVTAK

-2668 LTKVDSLDAKETLE
+2668 LTKVDSIDKKEMLE

-2706 KIIAKDLQPGD
+2706 KIIAKGLQPGD
-2717 YQFIETKAPKHYD
+2717 YQFVETKAPKHYD
-2730 LNEEPIKFTIERSQT
+2730 LDETPIKFTIERSQT
-2745 KHVYVTATNS
+2745 KHVFVTAINS

-2765 VDDVEENTT
+2765 VDDVEQNTT

-2785 DGHDV
+2785 DGHNV
-2790 RTDLTTDKNGRLVV
+2790 HTDLTTDKNGRLVV
-2804 DELPPGDYEFIETK
+2804 DNLPPGDYEFIETK
-2818 APNHYDLNE
+2818 APEHYDLNE

-2836 GQEKIASVTATNSL
+2836 GQEKIASVTAL
-2850 TKGAVEL
+2850 
-2857 SKVDD
+2857 
-2862 VDGSVLKGAVFKI
+2862 
-2875 VDMNGKDVRSD
+2875 
-2886 LTTDKNGKIS
+2886 
-2896 VSDLRPGDYQF
+2896 
-2907 VETKAPLHYDLN
+2907 
-2919 QNPIRFTVE
+2919 
-2928 KSQAANASVTA
+2928 
-2939 TNSLTKGSVE
+2939 NSLTKGS
-2949 LIKLDDVDSST
+2949 IK
-2960 LEGAIFKV
+2960 
-2968 VDQSG
+2968 
-2973 NDVRSDLTTD
+2973 
-2983 KDGKISVSDLR
+2983 
-2994 PGDYQFVETKAPL
+2994 
-3007 HYDLNQNPI
+3007 
-3016 KFTVEKSQ
+3016 
-3024 AANASVTAT
+3024 
-3033 NSLTKGSVELIK
+3033 
-3045 LDDVDSST
+3045 
-3053 LEGAIFKVVDQS
+3053 
-3065 GNDVRS
+3065 
-3071 DLTTDKDGKISVS
+3071 
-3084 DLRPGDYQ
+3084 
-3092 FVETKAPL
+3092 
-3100 HYDLNQN
+3100 
-3107 PIKFTVEKSQTA
+3107 
-3119 KASVTATNSLTKG
+3119 
-3132 AVELTK
+3132 
-3138 VDDVDNS
+3138 
-3145 TLEGAIF
+3145 
-3152 KIVDQSGNDVRTDL
+3152 
-3166 TTNKDGKISVS
+3166 
-3177 DLRPGDYQFIET
+3177 
-3189 KAPKHY
+3189 
-3195 DLNQNPIKFTVEKS
+3195 
-3209 QTANASVTATNSLT
+3209 
-3223 KGSVELTKL
+3223 
-3232 DDIDS
+3232 
-3237 STLEGAIFKIVD
+3237 
-3249 QSGNDVRT
+3249 
-3257 DLTTNKDGEISVSD
+3257 
-3271 LRPGDYQFVETKA
+3271 
-3284 PTGYDLSAKPIP
+3284 
-3296 FTITKGQSGV
+3296 
-3306 TSVKALNSLTTGSI
+3306 
-3320 ELTKVDIDH
+3320 LTKVDIDH
-3329 RGTLEGAIFNILDHD
+3329 HGTLEGAIFNILDQD
-3344 GKIIREGLKTDQ
+3344 GKVIREGLKTDQ
-3356 HGKLIVNDLKPGNY
+3356 HGKVIVNDLKPGNY
-3370 QLVETKAPEGYQLDA
+3370 QLVETKAPKGYQLDA
-3385 SPISFTIEKAQATP
+3385 SPINFTIDKTQATP

-3411 SPGGDDKP
+3411 SSGGDDKP
-3419 ITPPNKE
+3419 VTPPNKE
-3426 EKPGKETSEEIEK
+3426 ENKGNETSEK
-3439 ENPETHGKETSEELE
+3439 HENGTSEE
-3454 KENPETHGKET
+3454 T
-3465 SEELEK
+3465 S
-3471 GNPETQTNKQ
+3471 NKTDNKPQ
-3481 QDDRNIDKK
+3481 NDRNTDKH
-3490 LPNTGHKEDHTQAAG
+3490 LPNTGHKEDPTQTVG

-3516 LATKRKKHYK
+3516 LATKRKKYY

>member
-1 MKKLFNLCLIV
+1 MKKLFNICLIV
-12 FVLFSQLAS
+12 FVLFSQFIS
-21 FPYNQV
+21 FPYNQAK
-27 RAESLTGNSLFD
+27 AETLQETSLFD
-39 TVEMKDATNHII
+39 TVEMKDGTDHII
-51 DEALNP
+51 DEAKNP
-57 KNLIQLGSTI
+57 NNLIKIGSTI

-82 ANDTAVLQI
+82 ANDTAVIQI

-104 LVADQKN
+104 LVTDQKN

-124 KLMFNDQVENL
+124 KLIFNDQVENS
-135 KGAKGKIK
+135 KDAKGKIK
-143 LDTVFNPTLKTG
+143 IDTVFNPTLKAE
-155 EKSVEITFPL
+155 EKSVQIAFPL
-165 GTMVHPISVPVQVED
+165 GTLVQPITVPIQLED
-180 SKEDEAKQDTNKQ
+180 SKEDGTKQDTNKQ
-193 VQDPVAKPDT
+193 VPDQVAKPATD
-203 SNPEQDPA
+203 NPEQNPA
-211 AKLDTSNLEQDP
+211 TKP
-223 AAKPVTSNPEQDPAA
+223 ATDNPEQNPATR
-238 KPVTDNPEQ
+238 PVTDNPEQ
-247 NPAAKPVT
+247 NSATKP
-255 GNPEQNLAA
+255 
-264 KTATDNPEQNP
+264 ATDNPEQNP
-275 VAKQATDNPEQKATS
+275 ATKPATDNPEQ
-290 NPAENINSGP
+290 NPATKPAADNPEQNLASDPAESTNSGP

-306 ILTGVRLTDKDGKP
+306 ILTGVKLTDKDGKP

-342 KSMNVKNG
+342 KSMNVKSG

-392 TFNDYIEEHPDVVGN
+392 TFNDYVEEHPDVVGN

-441 FKPNVQTATNKK
+441 FKPNIQTTTNKK

-507 NGNATRGAEADPADY
+507 NGNATRGKEADPADY
-522 KITSSDS
+522 KIISSDG

-534 AFKDNISKAYQIEYA
+534 AFKDSIKEAYQIEYV

-556 VTKFQNNV
+556 VKNFQNNV

-570 QKQQNTSATVTV
+570 QGQQKASSTVTV

-607 NGDQRGIKKADA
+607 NGDQRNIKKTDA
-619 ILKDVFDDA
+619 LLKDIFDDT
-628 HVLDENSIVVK
+628 HELDVNSIVVK
-639 NASYDDKGKLV
+639 NASYDDKGRLV
-650 TGEAVTNYTVSKKKN
+650 TGDAVNNYTVSNKKN

-675 NSAYVITYKTN
+675 NSAYVITYKTK
-686 PTDNVIKDGKV
+686 PTNNVIKDGKI
-697 KNTVTA
+697 KNIVTA

-709 ENEAGFKQQNIIKSN
+709 ENEAGFQQQNIIKSN

-729 NYKDKTTTWTIIVNN
+729 NYKDKTTTWTITVNN
-744 NNYPLNNAIITDAFD
+744 NNYPLNNAIITDTFD
-759 HGGLQLKDNKLEIK
+759 HGGLQLKDKKLEIK
-773 DGDYTLQAETDYV
+773 DGDYTLQAGTDYV

-831 NTGNIS
+831 NTGNLS
-837 WIDADSKPQSN
+837 WIDTDSNPQSN
-848 KDEANF
+848 KVEANF
-854 DPDTF
+854 DPDNF

-878 WIIGFNYNNV
+878 WVIGFNYNNV
-888 EIKDPYVIDE
+888 EIKDPYVIDV
-898 IKDKQK
+898 IQDKQK

-924 RPGNAVPTEKY
+924 QPGNAVPTEKY
-935 ELEEPTDKNKNTL
+935 ELEEPTEKNKNTL

-972 IQGTYN
+972 IQGTYK

-987 KIVNNL
+987 KIVNTL
-993 KGDAQVNKGGSFV
+993 KGDAQVKKGGSFV

-1053 PTTVDPYG
+1053 PTTVDYYG
-1061 NLTKDTANEL
+1061 NVTKDTANEL
-1071 KQGTDYKLTITTD
+1071 KQGTDYKLKITTD

-1104 ILEYRSFINADDR
+1104 ILEYRSLINADDK
-1117 EKVSNKAKITGNK
+1117 EKVSNKAKIAGNQ

-1166 VDNDNKNAPLAG
+1166 VDNDNKNTLLTG

-1235 VELGSQETTTYTLAN
+1235 VELGTQETTTYKLAN

-1281 DKKIIPEHKELTT
+1281 DKKIISEHEKLTT
-1294 NNNGQIIIDK
+1294 NNKGQITVDH

-1309 YYLQETKAPEHYQL
+1309 YYLKETKAPEHYKL
-1323 DSRIIRFT
+1323 DDRLIEVKIA
-1331 ISEDQTTVV
+1331 EDQTTVI
-1340 NRTATNSLTKGSAL
+1340 NRTATNSLIPGSAI
-1354 LTKVDKHN
+1354 LTKVDKDG
-1362 KTLAGAEFTVQDR
+1362 KTLAGAEFSVRDR
-1375 NGKNIPGYEKL
+1375 HNNVIRGYEKL
-1386 TTNEH
+1386 TTNDQ
-1391 GQIEAKDLR
+1391 GQIEATNLR
-1400 PGKYQFVETKAP
+1400 PGDYQFVEEKAP
-1412 EHFELD
+1412 KDYDID
-1418 KTPILFEIEKS
+1418 KTPIEFTIVKS
-1429 QTTAASVTAKNTL
+1429 QKKAVTVTATNHL
-1442 IKGHVTL
+1442 IKGGVTL
-1449 TKVDDVDGTTL
+1449 TKTDDIDGTAL
-1460 EGAVFKIV
+1460 AGAIFKIV
-1468 NNKNEDVRTNLK
+1468 DANDEKKVIRENVK
-1480 TEKDGTLTVKD
+1480 TGADGKVTVKD
-1491 LEPGEYQF
+1491 LEPGTYKF
-1499 IETTSPKSYDLNK
+1499 IETEAPKDYVLNTN
-1512 EPIPFTIEK
+1512 PIEFTIDK
-1521 SQTSIIPITAKNSL
+1521 SQQSFATVTATNSL
-1535 TTGTVELLKV
+1535 KTGEVELLKV
-1545 DEFDKKTPLAGAMF
+1545 DEFGDKKPLAGAVF
-1559 KIVNEKNE
+1559 KIVDVNNN
-1567 DVRTDLTTDTKG
+1567 DVRTDLTTDADGKTKAD
-1579 TIKASDLRP
+1579 KLRP
-1588 GKYKFI
+1588 GTYKFI
-1594 ETKAPEHYELR
+1594 ETAAPEHYVLR
-1605 STPIEFTIE
+1605 AEPIEFTIDRS
-1614 KGQKTP
+1614 QKETLL
-1620 IVITAE
+1620 VKAE
-1626 NGLLPGDVELTK
+1626 NALKPGDVELTK
-1638 VDDVDGTALTG
+1638 VDDIDGTALAG
-1649 AVFKIVNDKNE
+1649 AVFKIVDANDEKKVIRENVKTGA
-1660 DVHTELVTN
+1660 D
-1669 QEGKII
+1669 GKAI
-1675 ATGLRPGNYKFIET
+1675 ATGLRPGDYKFIEVT
-1689 KAPEHYDLNKT
+1689 APKYYDKNT
-1700 PIEFTIKESQAT
+1700 NPIEFTIKESQGT
-1712 AINVTATNSLT
+1712 SPITVTAKNSLT

-1747 IVNMDTN
+1747 IVNRDTN
-1754 EDVRADLVTN
+1754 EDARTNLVTN
-1764 SKGMLVVD
+1764 SEGKLIVD

-1805 QKLLPLTFKNSLTKG
+1805 QTLLPLTFKNSLTKG

-1830 DSKIALA
+1830 KSSIALA
-1837 GAVFKLQD
+1837 GAVFTLQD

-1858 DYGVLVI
+1858 EHGVLVI

-1873 QFIETEAPA
+1873 QFIETAAPE

-1899 KEDLPIPVT
+1899 KEDLPVPVT

-1940 AHDTKKVIRKG
+1940 AHDTEKVVRKG
-1951 LTTDENGIVTA
+1951 LTTDEHGKVSA

-1977 PKDYDLSKDPIPF
+1977 PKDYTLGNDPIPF

-2004 KNSLTK
+2004 TNSLKK

-2031 KIVDMDGKEVHTNLV
+2031 KIVDMDGNEVRTNLV
-2046 TDDNGEISVSD
+2046 TNKNGKIYVPD

-2082 FTIERSQ
+2082 FTIERNQ
-2089 TKKITVTGKNT
+2089 TKEINVTGKNT
-2100 LTKGSVE
+2100 LKKGSVE
-2107 LTKIDDIDIDTKLA
+2107 LTKIDDIDTDTKLA

-2131 GELVEE
+2131 GEIVEE
-2137 GLKTND
+2137 GLKTNA

-2165 EHYDLNKKPIEFT
+2165 EHYDLNKTPIEFT
-2178 IKKSQTEILHVTAK
+2178 IKKSQTETLHVTAK

-2201 LSKVDNIDD
+2201 LSKVDDIDG
-2210 TTLEGAVFN
+2210 TKLEGAVFN
-2219 IVDMNGTVIHKDLVT
+2219 IVDMKGTVIHKNLVT
-2234 NGKGK
+2234 NSKGK
-2239 IEINDLR
+2239 IEIDDLR

-2253 EIEAPKHY
+2253 ETKAPKHY
-2261 VLDETPIGFT
+2261 VLDETPI
-2271 IEKGQKKAISLTAKN
+2271 
-2286 SLKQGSIE
+2286 
-2294 LIKVDDLND
+2294 D
-2303 QTKLADAVFNLLDQN
+2303 
-2318 GKVLK
+2318 
-2323 TDLKTNG
+2323 
-2330 EGKIVVENLRPGTY
+2330 
-2344 QFVETTAP
+2344 
-2352 KHYDLDKKPIV
+2352 
-2363 VTVEKSQKDIATVT
+2363 
-2377 MKNSLT
+2377 
-2383 KGGVELTKVD
+2383 
-2393 DIDGST
+2393 
-2399 LEGAVFNIVDMNGTV
+2399 
-2414 IHENLT
+2414 
-2420 TNSQGKI
+2420 
-2427 SVSDLRP
+2427 
-2434 GDYQFIE
+2434 
-2441 TTAPKHYDLNK
+2441 
-2452 EPIPFTIEKGQA
+2452 FTIEKGQA

-2486 DIDGTVL
+2486 DIDGTAL
-2493 KGAVFKIVD
+2493 EGAVFKIVD
-2502 MNGNDVRTDLT
+2502 MNGNDVRTGIT
-2513 TDAYGKVAVPDL
+2513 TDAKGKISISDL
-2525 RPGDYQ
+2525 HPGDYQ
-2531 FIETKAPE
+2531 FIETTAPK
-2539 HYKLNDTPIKFTVKK
+2539 HYKLDATPIKFTIEK
-2554 SQKEQL
+2554 SQAEKL
-2560 QVTAT
+2560 QVTAK
-2565 NSLTEGAV
+2565 NSLIEGAV

-2588 DAVFNIIDAKGKV
+2588 DAVFNIIDAKGQV

-2608 DEHGKVSASNLRPG
+2608 DKDGKVSASNLRPG
-2622 DYQFVETTAPKHYD
+2622 DYQFVETKAPKDYD

-2646 EKSQSTQVSVTAK
+2646 EKSQPTHVSVTAK

-2668 LTKVDSLDAKETLE
+2668 LTKVDSLNAKETLE

-2730 LNEEPIKFTIERSQT
+2730 LNEDPIKFTIERSQT
-2745 KHVYVTATNS
+2745 KHVFVTATNS

-2818 APNHYDLNE
+2818 APTHYDLNE

-2862 VDGSVLKGAVFKI
+2862 VDGSALKDAVFKI
-2875 VDMNGKDVRSD
+2875 VDMNGNNVRSN
-2886 LTTDKNGKIS
+2886 LTTNKDGKIS

-2907 VETKAPLHYDLN
+2907 IETKAPTHYDLN
-2919 QNPIRFTVE
+2919 QTPINFTVE
-2928 KSQAANASVTA
+2928 KSQTTTASVTA
-2939 TNSLTKGSVE
+2939 KNSLTKGAVE
-2949 LIKLDDVDSST
+2949 LTKVDDIDGAI
-2960 LEGAIFKV
+2960 LEGAVFKI
-2968 VDQSG
+2968 VDQNG
-2973 NDVRSDLTTD
+2973 LDVRTDLTTD

-2994 PGDYQFVETKAPL
+2994 PGDYQFVETKAPT

-3016 KFTVEKSQ
+3016 
-3024 AANASVTAT
+3024 N
-3033 NSLTKGSVELIK
+3033 
-3045 LDDVDSST
+3045 
-3053 LEGAIFKVVDQS
+3053 
-3065 GNDVRS
+3065 
-3071 DLTTDKDGKISVS
+3071 
-3084 DLRPGDYQ
+3084 
-3092 FVETKAPL
+3092 
-3100 HYDLNQN
+3100 
-3107 PIKFTVEKSQTA
+3107 FTVEKSQTTT
-3119 KASVTATNSLTKG
+3119 ASVTAKNSLTKG

-3138 VDDVDNS
+3138 VDDIDGA

-3152 KIVDQSGNDVRTDL
+3152 KIVDMNGNDVRSDL

-3189 KAPKHY
+3189 KAP
-3195 DLNQNPIKFTVEKS
+3195 
-3209 QTANASVTATNSLT
+3209 
-3223 KGSVELTKL
+3223 
-3232 DDIDS
+3232 
-3237 STLEGAIFKIVD
+3237 
-3249 QSGNDVRT
+3249 
-3257 DLTTNKDGEISVSD
+3257 
-3271 LRPGDYQFVETKA
+3271 
-3284 PTGYDLSAKPIP
+3284 TGYDLNAKPIP
-3296 FTITKGQSGV
+3296 FTITKGQSQV
-3306 TSVKALNSLTTGSI
+3306 TSVTALNSLTTGSM

-3329 RGTLEGAIFNILDHD
+3329 NGTLEGAIFNILDQD
-3344 GKIIREGLKTDQ
+3344 GKVVREGLKTDG

-3385 SPISFTIEKAQATP
+3385 SPISFTIEKAQASP
-3399 LQITVSNKKIES
+3399 LQITVSNKKVES
-3411 SPGGDDKP
+3411 SSGGDNKP

-3426 EKPGKETSEEIEK
+3426 EKPGKETSEELENG
-3439 ENPETHGKETSEELE
+3439 NPETHGKETSEELE
-3454 KENPETHGKET
+3454 N
-3465 SEELEK
+3465 
-3471 GNPETQTNKQ
+3471 GNPKTQTNKQ
-3481 QDDRNIDKK
+3481 QDDQNKGK
-3490 LPNTGHKEDHTQAAG
+3490 ELPNTGHKKDSTQTVG
-3505 IVLLLAGLLSI
+3505 ILLLLAGLLSI
-3516 LATKRKKHYK
+3516 LATKRKKYY

>member
-1 MKKLFNLCLIV
+1 
-12 FVLFSQLAS
+12 
-21 FPYNQV
+21 
-27 RAESLTGNSLFD
+27 D
-39 TVEMKDATNHII
+39 
-51 DEALNP
+51 
-57 KNLIQLGSTI
+57 
-67 QVEYAWSIKDQQVVH
+67 
-82 ANDTAVLQI
+82 
-91 PLALKVSKDLQGD
+91 
-104 LVADQKN
+104 
-111 IGQYFITAKDNKL
+111 
-124 KLMFNDQVENL
+124 
-135 KGAKGKIK
+135 
-143 LDTVFNPTLKTG
+143 
-155 EKSVEITFPL
+155 
-165 GTMVHPISVPVQVED
+165 
-180 SKEDEAKQDTNKQ
+180 
-193 VQDPVAKPDT
+193 
-203 SNPEQDPA
+203 NPEQDPA
-211 AKLDTSNLEQDP
+211 T
-223 AAKPVTSNPEQDPAA
+223 KPVTDNPEQNPAT

-247 NPAAKPVT
+247 NPAAKI
-255 GNPEQNLAA
+255 
-264 KTATDNPEQNP
+264 ATDNPERKL
-275 VAKQATDNPEQKATS
+275 ASD
-290 NPAENINSGP
+290 PAENTNSGP

-306 ILTGVRLTDKDGKP
+306 ILTGVKLTDKDGKP

-342 KSMNVKNG
+342 KSMNVKSG

-375 NNPIGNFTV
+375 NNQIGNFTV

-392 TFNDYIEEHPDVVGN
+392 TFNDYVEEHPDVAGN

-488 QGTSL
+488 PGTSL

-507 NGNATRGAEADPADY
+507 NGNVTRGKEADSADY
-522 KITSSDS
+522 KVSSS
-529 SKLEI
+529 EGSKLEI
-534 AFKDNISKAYQIEYA
+534 AFKDSINKAYQIEYA

-556 VTKFQNNV
+556 VKSFQNNV

-570 QKQQNTSATVTV
+570 QKQQNASSTVTV

-607 NGDQRGIKKADA
+607 NGDQKNIKKTDA
-619 ILKDVFDDA
+619 LLKDIFDDT
-628 HVLDENSIVVK
+628 HELDANSIVVK
-639 NASYDDKGKLV
+639 NASYDDKGRLV
-650 TGEAVTNYTVSKKKN
+650 TGDTVNNYTVSNKKN

-675 NSAYVITYKTN
+675 NSAYVITYKTK
-686 PTDNVIKDGKV
+686 PTDSIIKDGKV

-703 DNGSSK
+703 DNDSSK
-709 ENEAGFKQQNIIKSN
+709 ENEAGFQQQNIIKSN

-729 NYKDKTTTWTIIVNN
+729 NYKDKTTTWTIAVNN
-744 NNYPLNNAIITDAFD
+744 NNYPLNNAIITDTFD

-773 DGDYTLQAETDYV
+773 DGDYTLQAKTDYV

-831 NTGNIS
+831 NTGNLS
-837 WIDADSKPQSN
+837 WIDAGSNPQSN
-848 KDEANF
+848 KVEADF
-854 DPDTF
+854 DPDAF

-888 EIKDPYVIDE
+888 EIKDPYVIDV
-898 IKDKQK
+898 IQDKQK

-924 RPGNAVPTEKY
+924 RPGDAVSPKEY

-972 IQGTYN
+972 IQGTYK

-987 KIVNNL
+987 KIVNTL
-993 KGDAQVNKGGSFV
+993 KGDTQVNKGGSFV

-1040 DNQVLVED
+1040 DNQVLVAD

-1104 ILEYRSFINADDR
+1104 ILEYRSLINADDK
-1117 EKVSNKAKITGNK
+1117 EKVSNKAKIAGNQ
-1130 LTVKNTETT
+1130 LTVKNTETV

-1166 VDNDNKNAPLAG
+1166 VDNDNKKVPLSG

-1189 TVIRKITTDKDGI
+1189 TVIREITTDKDGI

-1235 VELGSQETTTYTLAN
+1235 VELGTQETTTYKLAN

-1262 DDLNKNVTLQGA
+1262 DDLNKNATLQGA

-1281 DKKIIPEHKELTT
+1281 DKKIIPEHEKLTT

-1323 DSRIIRFT
+1323 DSKLIPFT

-1340 NRTATNSLTKGSAL
+1340 NQTATNSLTKGSAL
-1354 LTKVDKHN
+1354 LTKVDNYN

-1412 EHFELD
+1412 EHYELD

-1429 QTTAASVTAKNTL
+1429 QTTAASITTKNSL
-1442 IKGHVTL
+1442 IKGGVTL
-1449 TKVDDVDGTTL
+1449 TKVDDIDDTTL

-1468 NNKNEDVRTNLK
+1468 NDKNEDVRTNLK
-1480 TEKDGTLTVKD
+1480 TEKDGTFTVKD
-1491 LEPGEYQF
+1491 LDPGDYQF
-1499 IETTSPKSYDLNK
+1499 IETTPPKYYDLNK

-1521 SQTSIIPITAKNSL
+1521 SQTSIISITAKNSL
-1535 TTGTVELLKV
+1535 TTGAVELLKV

-1559 KIVNEKNE
+1559 KIVNDKNE
-1567 DVRTDLTTDTKG
+1567 DVRTELTTDTNG
-1579 TIKASDLRP
+1579 TVKASDLRP

-1638 VDDVDGTALTG
+1638 LDDTDGTVLTG
-1649 AVFKIVNDKNE
+1649 AVFKIVNNKNE
-1660 DVHTELVTN
+1660 DVRTELVTN

-1675 ATGLRPGNYKFIET
+1675 ATGLRPGNYKFIEM
-1689 KAPEHYDLNKT
+1689 KAPEHYTLNKT

-1712 AINVTATNSLT
+1712 AINVTATNSLI

-1732 NAADEK
+1732 DSVNAK

-1747 IVNMDTN
+1747 IVNDKG
-1754 EDVRADLVTN
+1754 EDVRTELTTD
-1764 SKGMLVVD
+1764 KDGKLVVQ

-1792 NVEPI
+1792 NEEPI
-1797 EFTIEKGQ
+1797 EFTIEKSQ
-1805 QKLLPLTFKNSLTKG
+1805 QKLIPITFKNSLTRG

-1830 DSKIALA
+1830 ESAKALA
-1837 GAVFKLQD
+1837 GAVFTLQD
-1845 ANGTEIA
+1845 ATGKEIM
-1852 KDLKTD
+1852 KDLTTD

-1873 QFIETEAPA
+1873 QFIETKAPE
-1882 HYKLDQT
+1882 HYKLDKT

-1899 KEDLPIPVT
+1899 KKDLPLPVT

-1940 AHDTKKVIRKG
+1940 AHDTKKIIRKG
-1951 LTTDENGIVTA
+1951 LTTDKNGKISV
-1962 SDLRPGDYQFIEVKA
+1962 SDLRPGDYQFVEVKA
-1977 PKDYDLSKDPIPF
+1977 PKDYTLSKDPIPF
-1990 TIGKSQKEN
+1990 TIEKSQKEN

-2004 KNSLTK
+2004 TNSLKK

-2022 RTMLKGAIF
+2022 RTMLEGAIF
-2031 KIVDMDGKEVHTNLV
+2031 KIVDMNGKEVHTNLV
-2046 TDDNGEISVSD
+2046 TDKNGKISVSD

-2076 DETPIP
+2076 DETTIP

-2089 TKKITVTGKNT
+2089 TKEINVTGKNA
-2100 LTKGSVE
+2100 LKNGSVE
-2107 LTKIDDIDIDTKLA
+2107 LTKIDDIDINTKLA

-2165 EHYDLNKKPIEFT
+2165 EHYDLDKKPIVFT
-2178 IKKSQTEILHVTAK
+2178 IKKSQTETLHVTAT
-2192 NALTKGAVE
+2192 NALIKGAVK
-2201 LSKVDNIDD
+2201 LSKVDDVD
-2210 TTLEGAVFN
+2210 GTVLKDAVFK
-2219 IVDMNGTVIHKDLVT
+2219 IVNMNGDVVHKDLVT
-2234 NGKGK
+2234 NEQGI

-2253 EIEAPKHY
+2253 ETKAPKHY
-2261 VLDETPIGFT
+2261 VLDETPIKFT
-2271 IEKGQKKAISLTAKN
+2271 IEKGQKKAISLTATN

-2294 LIKVDDLND
+2294 LLKVDDLNT
-2303 QTKLADAVFNLLDQN
+2303 QTKLADAVFNLLDQD

-2323 TDLKTNG
+2323 TDLKTNS
-2330 EGKIVVENLRPGTY
+2330 EGKIVIENLRPGTY
-2344 QFVETTAP
+2344 QFVEITAP
-2352 KHYDLDKKPIV
+2352 EHYDLDKKPIIF
-2363 VTVEKSQKDIATVT
+2363 TIEKSQKDIATVT

-2383 KGGVELTKVD
+2383 KGGVELSKVD
-2393 DIDGST
+2393 DVDGTT
-2399 LEGAVFNIVDMNGTV
+2399 LEGAVFKIVDMNGTV
-2414 IHENLT
+2414 IHKNLV
-2420 TNSQGKI
+2420 TNQQGKI

-2452 EPIPFTIEKGQA
+2452 EPIPFTITKSQA
-2464 EPISVTA
+2464 DPISVTA
-2471 KNSLT
+2471 TNSLT

-2486 DIDGTVL
+2486 DVDGTAL
-2493 KGAVFKIVD
+2493 KDAVFKITD
-2502 MNGNDVRTDLT
+2502 LNGNDIRTELT
-2513 TDAYGKVAVPDL
+2513 TDVHGKISVSDL

-2531 FIETKAPE
+2531 FVETKAPE
-2539 HYKLNDTPIKFTVKK
+2539 HYKLDSTPIKFTIKK
-2554 SQKEQL
+2554 SQKEKL

-2588 DAVFNIIDAKGKV
+2588 DAVFNIIDAKGKI
-2601 VRTNLTT
+2601 VRTDLTT
-2608 DEHGKVSASNLRPG
+2608 DKDGKITATNLRPG
-2622 DYQFVETTAPKHYD
+2622 DYQFIETKAPKHYD
-2636 LNKTPIPFTI
+2636 LNKTPISFTI
-2646 EKSQSTQVSVTAK
+2646 ERSQLTHASVTAK

-2668 LTKVDSLDAKETLE
+2668 LTKVDSIDKKEMLE
-2682 GAVFKITDMN
+2682 GAVFKITDLN
-2692 GNDIRTNLVTNKDG
+2692 GNDIRTNLVTNKVG
-2706 KIIAKDLQPGD
+2706 KISAKDLQPGD

-2745 KHVYVTATNS
+2745 KHVFVTATNS

-2862 VDGSVLKGAVFKI
+2862 FDGSVLKDAVFKI
-2875 VDMNGKDVRSD
+2875 VDMNG
-2886 LTTDKNGKIS
+2886 
-2896 VSDLRPGDYQF
+2896 
-2907 VETKAPLHYDLN
+2907 H
-2919 QNPIRFTVE
+2919 
-2928 KSQAANASVTA
+2928 
-2939 TNSLTKGSVE
+2939 
-2949 LIKLDDVDSST
+2949 
-2960 LEGAIFKV
+2960 
-2968 VDQSG
+2968 
-2973 NDVRSDLTTD
+2973 DVRSDLTTD

-2994 PGDYQFVETKAPL
+2994 PGDYQFVETKAPK

-3024 AANASVTAT
+3024 TTKASVTAT
-3033 NSLTKGSVELIK
+3033 NSLTKGAVELTK
-3045 LDDVDSST
+3045 VDDVDGTS
-3053 LEGAIFKVVDQS
+3053 LEGAIFKIVDHN
-3065 GNDVRS
+3065 GLDVRT

-3092 FVETKAPL
+3092 FVETKAPK

-3132 AVELTK
+3132 SVELIK
-3138 VDDVDNS
+3138 LDDVDNS

-3152 KIVDQSGNDVRTDL
+3152 KIVDHNGLDVRTDL
-3166 TTNKDGKISVS
+3166 TTDKDGK
-3177 DLRPGDYQFIET
+3177 
-3189 KAPKHY
+3189 
-3195 DLNQNPIKFTVEKS
+3195 
-3209 QTANASVTATNSLT
+3209 
-3223 KGSVELTKL
+3223 
-3232 DDIDS
+3232 
-3237 STLEGAIFKIVD
+3237 
-3249 QSGNDVRT
+3249 
-3257 DLTTNKDGEISVSD
+3257 ISVSD

-3284 PTGYDLSAKPIP
+3284 PIGYDLSAKPIP
-3296 FTITKGQSGV
+3296 FTITKGQSQV
-3306 TSVKALNSLTTGSI
+3306 TSVTALNSLTTGSM
-3320 ELTKVDIDH
+3320 ELTKIDIDH
-3329 RGTLEGAIFNILDHD
+3329 HGTLEGAIFNILDHD
-3344 GKIIREGLKTDQ
+3344 GKVVREGLQTDG

-3370 QLVETKAPEGYQLDA
+3370 QLVETKAPKGYQLDA
-3385 SPISFTIEKAQATP
+3385 SPINFTIEKAQAAP
-3399 LQITVSNKKIES
+3399 LQITVSNKKIDS
-3411 SPGGDDKP
+3411 SSGGDDKP

-3426 EKPGKETSEEIEK
+3426 EET
-3439 ENPETHGKETSEELE
+3439 
-3454 KENPETHGKET
+3454 GKET

-3471 GNPETQTNKQ
+3471 GNPDTHGKGTSEELEKENPDTQINKQ
-3481 QDDRNIDKK
+3481 QDDRNKGK
-3490 LPNTGHKEDHTQAAG
+3490 ELPNTGHKNDPTQTVG

-3516 LATKRKKHYK
+3516 LATKRKKYY

>member
-1 MKKLFNLCLIV
+1 MKKLFNICLIV
-12 FVLFSQLAS
+12 FVLFSQFIS
-21 FPYNQV
+21 FPYNQAK
-27 RAESLTGNSLFD
+27 AETLKETSLFD
-39 TVEMKDATNHII
+39 TVEMKDATDYII
-51 DEALNP
+51 DEAKNP
-57 KNLIQLGSTI
+57 NNLIKIGSTI

-104 LVADQKN
+104 LVTDQKN

-124 KLMFNDQVENL
+124 KLIFNDQVENS
-135 KGAKGKIK
+135 KDAKGKIK

-155 EKSVEITFPL
+155 EKSVQIAFPL

-211 AKLDTSNLEQDP
+211 AK
-223 AAKPVTSNPEQDPAA
+223 PVTSNPEQDPAA

-255 GNPEQNLAA
+255 DNPEQNPAA
-264 KTATDNPEQNP
+264 KPATDNPEQNP
-275 VAKQATDNPEQKATS
+275 AAKPATDNPEQNPAAKQATDNPEQNLAS

-306 ILTGVRLTDKDGKP
+306 ILTGVKLTDKDGKP

-342 KSMNVKNG
+342 KSMNVKSG

-368 SPLYDSE
+368 SPLYDSD

-392 TFNDYIEEHPDVVGN
+392 TFNDYVEEHPDVAGN

-549 TKITDEN
+549 TKINDEN
-556 VTKFQNNV
+556 ATNFQNNV

-607 NGDQRGIKKADA
+607 NGDQRDIKKTDA
-619 ILKDVFDDA
+619 LLKDIFDNT
-628 HVLDENSIVVK
+628 HELDENSIVVK
-639 NASYDDKGKLV
+639 NAAYDDKGKLV
-650 TGEAVTNYTVSKKKN
+650 TGDTANNYTVNKKNN

-675 NSAYVITYKTN
+675 NSAYVITYKTK
-686 PTDNVIKDGKV
+686 PTNKVITDGTI

-703 DNGSSK
+703 DNGLSK
-709 ENEAGFKQQNIIKSN
+709 GNEVDFKQQNIIKSH
-724 NKAET
+724 KGGT
-729 NYKDKTTTWTIIVNN
+729 DYQKKTTNWEMTVNN
-744 NNYPLNNAIITDAFD
+744 NNYELNNAKIVDSF
-759 HGGLQLKDNKLEIK
+759 GNEGLQLQHNTFQIK
-773 DGDYTLQAETDYV
+773 DGDALLTEGKDYE
-786 LDVTDKGFKIT
+786 LIQTEPKNGFTVKLVGTYAKTTST
-797 LIGTYQSNMTKTLV
+797 LIISYTTTFDYSKLPSGKSSFDNSGELSWTDEKNEEQSN
-811 VKYTTDFDY
+811 
-820 TKLESGKTSFK
+820 G
-831 NTGNIS
+831 
-837 WIDADSKPQSN
+837 SK
-848 KDEANF
+848 
-854 DPDTF
+854 DTF
-859 TKANGYKYG
+859 NPDRFTKGNGYKYG

-878 WIIGFNYNNV
+878 WVIGFNYNNV
-888 EIKDPYVIDE
+888 VIQDPYIIDVL
-898 IKDKQK
+898 KDKQK
-904 LVPGSIEVRDMILN
+904 LVPESIQVRHMIVH

-924 RPGNAVPTEKY
+924 SPGDNVLPEQY

-948 KVHFKQSINS
+948 KVHFKQPINS

-972 IQGTYN
+972 IQNYYD
-978 NEAELKDGS
+978 NEADLKDGS
-987 KIVNNL
+987 TLVSTL
-993 KGDAQVNKGGSFV
+993 KGGAQVNKGGSFV
-1006 TKKAVQDDNYINW
+1006 TKKAVQDDNYIDW

-1053 PTTVDPYG
+1053 PTIVDPHG

-1071 KQGTDYKLTITTD
+1071 KQGTDYKLKITTD

-1097 KKIDRAY
+1097 KKINRAY
-1104 ILEYRSFINADDR
+1104 ILEYRSLINADDR
-1117 EKVSNKAKITGNK
+1117 EKVSNKAKIAGNK
-1130 LTVKNTETT
+1130 LTVTNTETT

-1215 KETKA
+1215 KETKS

-1262 DDLNKNVTLQGA
+1262 DDLNKNIKLQGA

-1281 DKKIIPEHKELTT
+1281 DKKVIPEHEELTT

-1323 DSRIIRFT
+1323 DSKLIRFT
-1331 ISEDQTTVV
+1331 IAEDQTAVV

-1354 LTKVDKHN
+1354 LTKVDNHN
-1362 KTLAGAEFTVQDR
+1362 KTLVGAEFTVQDR

-1391 GQIEAKDLR
+1391 GQIEAKNLH

-1412 EHFELD
+1412 EHYELD
-1418 KTPILFEIEKS
+1418 KTPILFEVEKS
-1429 QTTAASVTAKNTL
+1429 QTTAASVTAKNTF
-1442 IKGHVTL
+1442 IKGGVTL

-1468 NNKNEDVRTNLK
+1468 NDKNEDVRTNLK

-1499 IETTSPKSYDLNK
+1499 IETTPPKYYDLNK
-1512 EPIPFTIEK
+1512 EPIPFIIEK

-1535 TTGTVELLKV
+1535 TTGAVELLKV

-1567 DVRTDLTTDTKG
+1567 DVRTDLTTDTNG

-1626 NGLLPGDVELTK
+1626 NSLLPGDVELTK
-1638 VDDVDGTALTG
+1638 VDDVDGTVLTG

-1660 DVHTELVTN
+1660 DVRTELVTN
-1669 QEGKII
+1669 QQGKII
-1675 ATGLRPGNYKFIET
+1675 ATDLRPGNYKFIET

-1747 IVNMDTN
+1747 IVDAHDDTK
-1754 EDVRADLVTN
+1754 VIYTDLVTN
-1764 SKGMLVVD
+1764 SDGKLVVD

-1792 NVEPI
+1792 NIEPI

-1830 DSKIALA
+1830 ESNITLA
-1837 GAVFKLQD
+1837 GAVFTLQD
-1845 ANGTEIA
+1845 ATGKEIM
-1852 KDLKTD
+1852 KDLTTD
-1858 DYGVLVI
+1858 EHGILVI
-1865 PDLAPGDY
+1865 PELAPGDY
-1873 QFIETEAPA
+1873 QFIETAAPE

-1889 PIKFTIKKGS
+1889 PIKFTIKKGN
-1899 KEDLPIPVT
+1899 EADLPVPVT
-1908 VKNSLLTGGV
+1908 VKNSLLTDGV

-1926 DGTTLEGAEFIIVD
+1926 DSTTLEGAEFIIVD

-2154 GTYQFVETIAP
+2154 GTYQFVETTAP
-2165 EHYDLNKKPIEFT
+2165 EHYDLDKKPIVFT

-2253 EIEAPKHY
+2253 ETEAPKHY
-2261 VLDETPIGFT
+2261 VLDETPINFT
-2271 IEKGQKKAISLTAKN
+2271 IEKGQKKTISLTAKN

-2363 VTVEKSQKDIATVT
+2363 FTIEKSQVSIATVT

-2383 KGGVELTKVD
+2383 KGSVELSKVD

-2399 LEGAVFNIVDMNGTV
+2399 LEGAVFKIVNMNGDV
-2414 IHENLT
+2414 IRKDLI
-2420 TNSQGKI
+2420 TNQQGKI

-2476 KGAVELSKVD
+2476 KGAVEL
-2486 DIDGTVL
+2486 
-2493 KGAVFKIVD
+2493 
-2502 MNGNDVRTDLT
+2502 
-2513 TDAYGKVAVPDL
+2513 
-2525 RPGDYQ
+2525 
-2531 FIETKAPE
+2531 
-2539 HYKLNDTPIKFTVKK
+2539 
-2554 SQKEQL
+2554 
-2560 QVTAT
+2560 
-2565 NSLTEGAV
+2565 
-2573 ELIKVD
+2573 
-2579 DINPDTKLS
+2579 
-2588 DAVFNIIDAKGKV
+2588 
-2601 VRTNLTT
+2601 
-2608 DEHGKVSASNLRPG
+2608 
-2622 DYQFVETTAPKHYD
+2622 
-2636 LNKTPIPFTI
+2636 
-2646 EKSQSTQVSVTAK
+2646 
-2659 NGLTKGGVE
+2659 
-2668 LTKVDSLDAKETLE
+2668 TKVDN
-2682 GAVFKITDMN
+2682 I
-2692 GNDIRTNLVTNKDG
+2692 DG
-2706 KIIAKDLQPGD
+2706 
-2717 YQFIETKAPKHYD
+2717 
-2730 LNEEPIKFTIERSQT
+2730 
-2745 KHVYVTATNS
+2745 
-2755 LTKGSVELIK
+2755 
-2765 VDDVEENTT
+2765 
-2774 LEGAVFKIVNK
+2774 
-2785 DGHDV
+2785 
-2790 RTDLTTDKNGRLVV
+2790 
-2804 DELPPGDYEFIETK
+2804 
-2818 APNHYDLNE
+2818 
-2827 TPIKFTVKK
+2827 
-2836 GQEKIASVTATNSL
+2836 
-2850 TKGAVEL
+2850 
-2857 SKVDD
+2857 
-2862 VDGSVLKGAVFKI
+2862 
-2875 VDMNGKDVRSD
+2875 
-2886 LTTDKNGKIS
+2886 
-2896 VSDLRPGDYQF
+2896 
-2907 VETKAPLHYDLN
+2907 
-2919 QNPIRFTVE
+2919 
-2928 KSQAANASVTA
+2928 
-2939 TNSLTKGSVE
+2939 
-2949 LIKLDDVDSST
+2949 ST
-2960 LEGAIFKV
+2960 LEGAIFKI
-2968 VDQSG
+2968 VDM
-2973 NDVRSDLTTD
+2973 NEHDVRSDLTTD
-2983 KDGKISVSDLR
+2983 KDGK
-2994 PGDYQFVETKAPL
+2994 
-3007 HYDLNQNPI
+3007 
-3016 KFTVEKSQ
+3016 
-3024 AANASVTAT
+3024 
-3033 NSLTKGSVELIK
+3033 
-3045 LDDVDSST
+3045 
-3053 LEGAIFKVVDQS
+3053 
-3065 GNDVRS
+3065 
-3071 DLTTDKDGKISVS
+3071 
-3084 DLRPGDYQ
+3084 
-3092 FVETKAPL
+3092 
-3100 HYDLNQN
+3100 
-3107 PIKFTVEKSQTA
+3107 
-3119 KASVTATNSLTKG
+3119 
-3132 AVELTK
+3132 
-3138 VDDVDNS
+3138 
-3145 TLEGAIF
+3145 
-3152 KIVDQSGNDVRTDL
+3152 
-3166 TTNKDGKISVS
+3166 
-3177 DLRPGDYQFIET
+3177 
-3189 KAPKHY
+3189 
-3195 DLNQNPIKFTVEKS
+3195 
-3209 QTANASVTATNSLT
+3209 
-3223 KGSVELTKL
+3223 
-3232 DDIDS
+3232 
-3237 STLEGAIFKIVD
+3237 
-3249 QSGNDVRT
+3249 
-3257 DLTTNKDGEISVSD
+3257 ISVSD

-3306 TSVKALNSLTTGSI
+3306 TSVKALNGLTTGSI
-3320 ELTKVDIDH
+3320 ELTKIDIDH

-3426 EKPGKETSEEIEK
+3426 EKPGKETSEELEK
-3439 ENPETHGKETSEELE
+3439 GNPETHGKETSEELE
-3454 KENPETHGKET
+3454 KGNPETHGKET

-3481 QDDRNIDKK
+3481 QDDQNIDKK

-3516 LATKRKKHYK
+3516 LSTKRKKHYK

>member
-1 MKKLFNLCLIV
+1 MKKLFNICLTV

-27 RAESLTGNSLFD
+27 RAETLTGDSLFD

-51 DEALNP
+51 DEAKNP
-57 KNLIQLGSTI
+57 NNLIKIGSTI
-67 QVEYAWSIKDQQVVH
+67 QVEYAWSIKDKQVVH
-82 ANDTAVLQI
+82 ANETAVLQI

-124 KLMFNDQVENL
+124 KLLFNDQVETS

-143 LDTVFNPTLKTG
+143 LDTVFNPTLTTG
-155 EKSVEITFPL
+155 EKSVQIAFPL
-165 GTMVHPISVPVQVED
+165 GTMLHPISVPVQVED
-180 SKEDEAKQDTNKQ
+180 SKEDVTKQDTNKQ
-193 VQDPVAKPDT
+193 AQDPVAKPVT
-203 SNPEQDPA
+203 GNPEQNP
-211 AKLDTSNLEQDP
+211 T
-223 AAKPVTSNPEQDPAA
+223 AKPVTDNPEQNPAT

-255 GNPEQNLAA
+255 DNPEQDPAT
-264 KTATDNPEQNP
+264 KPVTDNPEQNP
-275 VAKQATDNPEQKATS
+275 AATQATDNPEQKLAS
-290 NPAENINSGP
+290 NPAENTNSGP

-306 ILTGVRLTDKDGKP
+306 ILTGVKLTDKDGKP

-342 KSMNVKNG
+342 KSMNVKSG

-375 NNPIGNFTV
+375 SNTIGNFTV
-384 TKDGKVTM
+384 TKEGKVTM
-392 TFNDYIEEHPDVVGN
+392 TFNDYVEEHPDLVGN

-460 NTNEINWTVEMNKT
+460 NTNEINWIVEMNKT
-474 KDTLKNAVF
+474 KDKLKNAIF

-522 KITSSDS
+522 KITSSDG

-534 AFKDNISKAYQIEYA
+534 AFKDNIDKAYQIEYT

-556 VTKFQNNV
+556 VENFQNNV

-570 QKQQNTSATVTV
+570 QKQQNASSTVTV

-594 DPKTQTIEWTITY
+594 DPKTQMIEWTITY
-607 NGDQRGIKKADA
+607 NGDQRDIKKTDA
-619 ILKDVFDDA
+619 ILKDVFDAA

-650 TGEAVTNYTVSKKKN
+650 TGDAVTNYTVSKKKN

-675 NSAYVITYKTN
+675 NSAYVITYKTK
-686 PTDNVIKDGKV
+686 PTGNVITDGKV

-744 NNYPLNNAIITDAFD
+744 NNYPLNNAIITDTFD
-759 HGGLQLKDNKLEIK
+759 HGGLQLKDKKLEIK
-773 DGDYTLQAETDYV
+773 DGDYTLQAGTDYV
-786 LDVTDKGFKIT
+786 LDVTDKGFNIT

-837 WIDADSKPQSN
+837 WIDADSNKQSN
-848 KDEANF
+848 KDAANF
-854 DPDTF
+854 DPDAF

-888 EIKDPYVIDE
+888 EIKDPYVIDV
-898 IKDKQK
+898 IQDKQK

-924 RPGNAVPTEKY
+924 KPGNAVPTEQY

-972 IQGTYN
+972 IQGTYK

-987 KIVNNL
+987 KIVNTL
-993 KGDAQVNKGGSFV
+993 KGDAQVNKGDSFV

-1040 DNQVLVED
+1040 DNQVLVDD

-1071 KQGTDYKLTITTD
+1071 KQGTDYKLKITTD

-1104 ILEYRSFINADDR
+1104 ILEYRSLINADDK
-1117 EKVSNKAKITGNK
+1117 EKVSNKAKIAGNK
-1130 LTVKNTETT
+1130 LTVTNTETT

-1235 VELGSQETTTYTLAN
+1235 VELGTQETTTYTLAN

-1281 DKKIIPEHKELTT
+1281 DKKVISEHKELTT

-1323 DSRIIRFT
+1323 DSKLIRFT

-1354 LTKVDKHN
+1354 LTKVDNHN

-1375 NGKNIPGYEKL
+1375 NGKNITGYEKL

-1412 EHFELD
+1412 EHYELD

-1429 QTTAASVTAKNTL
+1429 QTTAASVKAKNTL
-1442 IKGHVTL
+1442 IKGGVTL
-1449 TKVDDVDGTTL
+1449 TKIDDVDGTTL

-1468 NNKNEDVRTNLK
+1468 NDKNEDVRTNLK
-1480 TEKDGTLTVKD
+1480 TEKDGTLSIKD

-1499 IETTSPKSYDLNK
+1499 IETTPPKYYDLNK

-1535 TTGTVELLKV
+1535 TTGAVELVKV

-1567 DVRTDLTTDTKG
+1567 DVRMDLTTDTNG

-1614 KGQKTP
+1614 KGQKTS

-1626 NGLLPGDVELTK
+1626 NSLLPGDVELTK

-1649 AVFKIVNDKNE
+1649 AVFKIVNNKNE
-1660 DVHTELVTN
+1660 DVRTELVTN

-1689 KAPEHYDLNKT
+1689 KAPEHYDLNKK

-1712 AINVTATNSLT
+1712 AINVTAKNSLT

-1747 IVNMDTN
+1747 IVDANDDTK
-1754 EDVRADLVTN
+1754 VIHKDLVTN
-1764 SKGMLVVD
+1764 SDGKLVVD

-1805 QKLLPLTFKNSLTKG
+1805 QKLIPLTFKNSLTKG

-1830 DSKIALA
+1830 ESSIALA
-1837 GAVFKLQD
+1837 GAVFTLQD
-1845 ANGTEIA
+1845 ATGNEIM

-1873 QFIETEAPA
+1873 QFIETEAPE
-1882 HYKLDQT
+1882 HYKLDKK

-1940 AHDTKKVIRKG
+1940 AHDTKKVIRTG
-1951 LTTDENGIVTA
+1951 LTTDKQGKVTA

-1977 PKDYDLSKDPIPF
+1977 PKDYILSKDPIPF
-1990 TIGKSQKEN
+1990 TIEKSQKEN

-2004 KNSLTK
+2004 TNSLKK

-2022 RTMLKGAIF
+2022 RTMLEGAIF
-2031 KIVDMDGKEVHTNLV
+2031 KIVDMNGKEVHTNLV
-2046 TDDNGEISVSD
+2046 TDKNGKISVSD

-2076 DETPIP
+2076 DETTIP

-2089 TKKITVTGKNT
+2089 TKEINVTGKNA
-2100 LTKGSVE
+2100 LKKGSVE
-2107 LTKIDDIDIDTKLA
+2107 LTKIDDIDINTKLA

-2165 EHYDLNKKPIEFT
+2165 EHYVLDKKPIVFT
-2178 IKKSQTEILHVTAK
+2178 IKKSQTETLHVTAT
-2192 NALTKGAVE
+2192 NTLTKGAVK
-2201 LSKVDNIDD
+2201 LSKVDDVD
-2210 TTLEGAVFN
+2210 GTVLKDAAFK
-2219 IVDMNGTVIHKDLVT
+2219 IVNMNGDVVHKDLVT
-2234 NGKGK
+2234 NEKGI

-2253 EIEAPKHY
+2253 ETKAPKHY
-2261 VLDETPIGFT
+2261 VLDETPISFT
-2271 IEKGQKKAISLTAKN
+2271 IEKGQKKAISLTATN

-2294 LIKVDDLND
+2294 LLKVDDLNN
-2303 QTKLADAVFNLLDQN
+2303 QTKLADAVFNLLDQD

-2323 TDLKTNG
+2323 TDLKTNS
-2330 EGKIVVENLRPGTY
+2330 EGKIVIENLRPGTY
-2344 QFVETTAP
+2344 QFVEITAP
-2352 KHYDLDKKPIV
+2352 EHYDLDKKPIIF
-2363 VTVEKSQKDIATVT
+2363 TIEKSQKDIATVT

-2383 KGGVELTKVD
+2383 KGGVELSKVD
-2393 DIDGST
+2393 DVDGTT
-2399 LEGAVFNIVDMNGTV
+2399 LEGAVFKIVDMNGTV
-2414 IHENLT
+2414 IHKDLV
-2420 TNSQGKI
+2420 TNQQGKI

-2452 EPIPFTIEKGQA
+2452 EPIPFTITKSQA
-2464 EPISVTA
+2464 HPISVTA
-2471 KNSLT
+2471 TNSLT

-2486 DIDGTVL
+2486 DVDGTAL
-2493 KGAVFKIVD
+2493 KDAIFKITD
-2502 MNGNDVRTDLT
+2502 MNGNDIRTELT
-2513 TDAYGKVAVPDL
+2513 TDVHGKISVSDL

-2539 HYKLNDTPIKFTVKK
+2539 HYKLDSTPIKFTIKK
-2554 SQKEQL
+2554 SQKEKL
-2560 QVTAT
+2560 QVTAK

-2588 DAVFNIIDAKGKV
+2588 DAVFNIIDAKGKI
-2601 VRTNLTT
+2601 VRTDLTT
-2608 DEHGKVSASNLRPG
+2608 DKDGKVTATNLRPG
-2622 DYQFVETTAPKHYD
+2622 DYQFIETKAPKHYD
-2636 LNKTPIPFTI
+2636 LNKTPISFTI
-2646 EKSQSTQVSVTAK
+2646 ERSQLTHVSVTAK

-2668 LTKVDSLDAKETLE
+2668 LTKVDSIDKKEMLE

-2717 YQFIETKAPKHYD
+2717 YQFVETKAPKHYD
-2730 LNEEPIKFTIERSQT
+2730 LDETPIKFTIERSQT
-2745 KHVYVTATNS
+2745 KHVFVTAINS

-2765 VDDVEENTT
+2765 VDDVEQNTT

-2785 DGHDV
+2785 DGHNV
-2790 RTDLTTDKNGRLVV
+2790 HTDLTTDKNGRLVV
-2804 DELPPGDYEFIETK
+2804 DNLPPGDYEFIETK
-2818 APNHYDLNE
+2818 APEHYDLNE

-2836 GQEKIASVTATNSL
+2836 GQEKIASVTAL
-2850 TKGAVEL
+2850 
-2857 SKVDD
+2857 
-2862 VDGSVLKGAVFKI
+2862 
-2875 VDMNGKDVRSD
+2875 
-2886 LTTDKNGKIS
+2886 
-2896 VSDLRPGDYQF
+2896 
-2907 VETKAPLHYDLN
+2907 
-2919 QNPIRFTVE
+2919 
-2928 KSQAANASVTA
+2928 
-2939 TNSLTKGSVE
+2939 NSLTKGS
-2949 LIKLDDVDSST
+2949 IK
-2960 LEGAIFKV
+2960 
-2968 VDQSG
+2968 
-2973 NDVRSDLTTD
+2973 
-2983 KDGKISVSDLR
+2983 
-2994 PGDYQFVETKAPL
+2994 
-3007 HYDLNQNPI
+3007 
-3016 KFTVEKSQ
+3016 
-3024 AANASVTAT
+3024 
-3033 NSLTKGSVELIK
+3033 
-3045 LDDVDSST
+3045 
-3053 LEGAIFKVVDQS
+3053 
-3065 GNDVRS
+3065 
-3071 DLTTDKDGKISVS
+3071 
-3084 DLRPGDYQ
+3084 
-3092 FVETKAPL
+3092 
-3100 HYDLNQN
+3100 
-3107 PIKFTVEKSQTA
+3107 
-3119 KASVTATNSLTKG
+3119 
-3132 AVELTK
+3132 
-3138 VDDVDNS
+3138 
-3145 TLEGAIF
+3145 
-3152 KIVDQSGNDVRTDL
+3152 
-3166 TTNKDGKISVS
+3166 
-3177 DLRPGDYQFIET
+3177 
-3189 KAPKHY
+3189 
-3195 DLNQNPIKFTVEKS
+3195 
-3209 QTANASVTATNSLT
+3209 
-3223 KGSVELTKL
+3223 
-3232 DDIDS
+3232 
-3237 STLEGAIFKIVD
+3237 
-3249 QSGNDVRT
+3249 
-3257 DLTTNKDGEISVSD
+3257 
-3271 LRPGDYQFVETKA
+3271 
-3284 PTGYDLSAKPIP
+3284 
-3296 FTITKGQSGV
+3296 
-3306 TSVKALNSLTTGSI
+3306 
-3320 ELTKVDIDH
+3320 LTKVDIDH
-3329 RGTLEGAIFNILDHD
+3329 HGTLEGAIFNILDQD
-3344 GKIIREGLKTDQ
+3344 GKVIREGLKTDQ
-3356 HGKLIVNDLKPGNY
+3356 HGKVIVNDLKPGNY
-3370 QLVETKAPEGYQLDA
+3370 QLVETKAPKGYQLDA
-3385 SPISFTIEKAQATP
+3385 SPINFTIDKTQATP

-3411 SPGGDDKP
+3411 SSGGDDKP
-3419 ITPPNKE
+3419 VTPPNKE
-3426 EKPGKETSEEIEK
+3426 ENKGNEISEKHENGTSEE
-3439 ENPETHGKETSEELE
+3439 TS
-3454 KENPETHGKET
+3454 
-3465 SEELEK
+3465 
-3471 GNPETQTNKQ
+3471 NKTDNKPQ
-3481 QDDRNIDKK
+3481 NDRNTDKH
-3490 LPNTGHKEDHTQAAG
+3490 LPNTGHKEDPTQTVG

-3516 LATKRKKHYK
+3516 LATKRKKHY

>member
-1 MKKLFNLCLIV
+1 MKKLFNICLIV
-12 FVLFSQLAS
+12 FVLFSQFIS
-21 FPYNQV
+21 FPYNQAK
-27 RAESLTGNSLFD
+27 AETLKETSLFD
-39 TVEMKDATNHII
+39 TVEMKDGTDHII
-51 DEALNP
+51 DEAKNP
-57 KNLIQLGSTI
+57 NNLIKIGSTI

-82 ANDTAVLQI
+82 ANDTAVIQI

-104 LVADQKN
+104 LVTDQKN
-111 IGQYFITAKDNKL
+111 IGQYFIAAKDNKL
-124 KLMFNDQVENL
+124 KLIFNDQVENS
-135 KGAKGKIK
+135 KDAKGKIK
-143 LDTVFNPTLKTG
+143 IDTVFNPTLKAE
-155 EKSVEITFPL
+155 EKSVQIAFPL
-165 GTMVHPISVPVQVED
+165 GTLVQPITVPIQVED
-180 SKEDEAKQDTNKQ
+180 SKEDGTKQDTNKQ
-193 VQDPVAKPDT
+193 VPDQVAKPTTD
-203 SNPEQDPA
+203 NPEQNPA
-211 AKLDTSNLEQDP
+211 TKP
-223 AAKPVTSNPEQDPAA
+223 ATDNPEQNPATRPVTDNPEQNSA
-238 KPVTDNPEQ
+238 TKPATDNPEQNPVTKPVTDNPEQ
-247 NPAAKPVT
+247 NPATKPVT
-255 GNPEQNLAA
+255 DNPEQNLAT
-264 KTATDNPEQNP
+264 KPATDNPEQNL
-275 VAKQATDNPEQKATS
+275 ASD
-290 NPAENINSGP
+290 PAESTNSGP

-306 ILTGVRLTDKDGKP
+306 ILTGVKLTDKDGKP

-342 KSMNVKNG
+342 KSMNVKSG

-375 NNPIGNFTV
+375 NNSIGNFTV

-392 TFNDYIEEHPDVVGN
+392 TFNDYVEEHPDVVGN

-441 FKPNVQTATNKK
+441 FKPNIQTTTNKK

-507 NGNATRGAEADPADY
+507 NGNATRGKEADPADY
-522 KITSSDS
+522 KIISSDG

-534 AFKDNISKAYQIEYA
+534 AFKENISKAYQIEYV

-556 VTKFQNNV
+556 VKDFRNNV

-570 QKQQNTSATVTV
+570 QKQQNASATVTV

-607 NGDQRGIKKADA
+607 NGDQRNIKKTDA
-619 ILKDVFDDA
+619 LLKDIFDDT
-628 HVLDENSIVVK
+628 HELDANSIVVK
-639 NASYDDKGKLV
+639 NASYDDNGRLV
-650 TGEAVTNYTVSKKKN
+650 TGDTVNNYTVSNKKN

-675 NSAYVITYKTN
+675 NSAYVVSYKTK
-686 PTDNVIKDGKV
+686 PTGNVIKDGKV

-709 ENEAGFKQQNIIKSN
+709 ENEIGFKQQNIIKSN

-729 NYKDKTTTWTIIVNN
+729 NYKDKTTTWTITVNN
-744 NNYPLNNAIITDAFD
+744 NNYPLNNAIITDTFD
-759 HGGLQLKDNKLEIK
+759 YGGLQLKDKKLEIK
-773 DGDYTLQAETDYV
+773 DGDYTLQAGTDYV

-831 NTGNIS
+831 NTGNLS
-837 WIDADSKPQSN
+837 WIDTDSNPQSN
-848 KDEANF
+848 KVEANF
-854 DPDTF
+854 DPDNF

-878 WIIGFNYNNV
+878 WVIGFNYNNV
-888 EIKDPYVIDE
+888 EIKDPYVIDV
-898 IKDKQK
+898 IQDKQK

-924 RPGNAVPTEKY
+924 QPGNAVPTEKY
-935 ELEEPTDKNKNTL
+935 ELEEPTEKNKNTL

-972 IQGTYN
+972 IQGTYK

-987 KIVNNL
+987 KIVNTL

-1053 PTTVDPYG
+1053 PTTVDYYG
-1061 NLTKDTANEL
+1061 NVTKDTANEL
-1071 KQGTDYKLTITTD
+1071 KQGTDYKLKITTD

-1104 ILEYRSFINADDR
+1104 ILEYRSLINADDK
-1117 EKVSNKAKITGNK
+1117 EKVSNKAKIAGNQ

-1166 VDNDNKNAPLAG
+1166 VDNDNKNTLLTG

-1235 VELGSQETTTYTLAN
+1235 VELGTQETTTYKLAN

-1281 DKKIIPEHKELTT
+1281 DKKIISEHEKLTT
-1294 NNNGQIIIDK
+1294 NNKGQITVDH

-1309 YYLQETKAPEHYQL
+1309 YYLQETKAPEHYKL
-1323 DSRIIRFT
+1323 DDRLIEVKIA
-1331 ISEDQTTVV
+1331 EDQTTVI
-1340 NRTATNSLTKGSAL
+1340 NRTATNSLIPGSAI
-1354 LTKVDKHN
+1354 LTKVDKDG
-1362 KTLAGAEFTVQDR
+1362 KTLAGAEFSVRDR
-1375 NGKNIPGYEKL
+1375 HNNVIRGYEKL
-1386 TTNEH
+1386 TTNNK

-1400 PGKYQFVETKAP
+1400 PGDYQFVEEKAP
-1412 EHFELD
+1412 KDYDID
-1418 KTPILFEIEKS
+1418 KKPIEFTIVKS
-1429 QTTAASVTAKNTL
+1429 QKKAVTVTATNHL
-1442 IKGHVTL
+1442 IKGGVTL
-1449 TKVDDVDGTTL
+1449 TKTDDIDGTAL
-1460 EGAVFKIV
+1460 AGAVFKIV
-1468 NNKNEDVRTNLK
+1468 DAND
-1480 TEKDGTLTVKD
+1480 EKKVIRENVTTGADGKVTVKD
-1491 LEPGEYQF
+1491 LEPGTYKF
-1499 IETTSPKSYDLNK
+1499 IETEAPKDYVLNTN
-1512 EPIPFTIEK
+1512 PIEFTIDK
-1521 SQTSIIPITAKNSL
+1521 SQQSFATVTATNSL
-1535 TTGTVELLKV
+1535 KTGEVELLKV
-1545 DEFDKKTPLAGAMF
+1545 DEFGDKKPLKGAVF
-1559 KIVNEKNE
+1559 KIVDVNNN
-1567 DVRTDLTTDTKG
+1567 DVRTDLTTDADGKTKAD
-1579 TIKASDLRP
+1579 KLRP
-1588 GKYKFI
+1588 GTYKFI
-1594 ETKAPEHYELR
+1594 ETSAPE
-1605 STPIEFTIE
+1605 
-1614 KGQKTP
+1614 
-1620 IVITAE
+1620 
-1626 NGLLPGDVELTK
+1626 
-1638 VDDVDGTALTG
+1638 
-1649 AVFKIVNDKNE
+1649 
-1660 DVHTELVTN
+1660 
-1669 QEGKII
+1669 
-1675 ATGLRPGNYKFIET
+1675 
-1689 KAPEHYDLNKT
+1689 
-1700 PIEFTIKESQAT
+1700 
-1712 AINVTATNSLT
+1712 
-1723 KGGIELTKV
+1723 
-1732 NAADEK
+1732 
-1738 ETLEGAVFK
+1738 
-1747 IVNMDTN
+1747 
-1754 EDVRADLVTN
+1754 
-1764 SKGMLVVD
+1764 
-1772 DLRPGNYKLI
+1772 
-1782 ETKAPTYYDV
+1782 
-1792 NVEPI
+1792 
-1797 EFTIEKGQ
+1797 
-1805 QKLLPLTFKNSLTKG
+1805 
-1820 KVKLIKEDDV
+1820 
-1830 DSKIALA
+1830 
-1837 GAVFKLQD
+1837 
-1845 ANGTEIA
+1845 
-1852 KDLKTD
+1852 
-1858 DYGVLVI
+1858 
-1865 PDLAPGDY
+1865 
-1873 QFIETEAPA
+1873 

-1899 KEDLPIPVT
+1899 KDDLPVPVT
-1908 VKNSLLTGGV
+1908 VTNSLLTGGV

-1926 DGTTLEGAEFIIVD
+1926 DGATLEGAEFIIVD
-1940 AHDTKKVIRKG
+1940 AHDTKKVVRKG
-1951 LTTDENGIVTA
+1951 LTTDEHGKVSA

-1977 PKDYDLSKDPIPF
+1977 PKDYDLRQDPIPF

-1999 ITVTA
+1999 ISVTA
-2004 KNSLTK
+2004 TNSLTK
-2010 GAVTLTKIDDID
+2010 GGVILTKIDDID

-2031 KIVDMDGKEVHTNLV
+2031 KVVDMNGNEVRTNLV
-2046 TDDNGEISVSD
+2046 TDDDGEISVSN

-2067 TKAPEHYVL
+2067 TAAPEHYVL
-2076 DETPIP
+2076 DEKPIP

-2089 TKKITVTGKNT
+2089 TEKITVTGKNT
-2100 LTKGSVE
+2100 LKKGSVE
-2107 LTKIDDIDIDTKLA
+2107 LTKIDDIDTDTKLS

-2131 GELVEE
+2131 GEIVED

-2165 EHYDLNKKPIEFT
+2165 EHYDLNKKPIKFT
-2178 IKKSQTEILHVTAK
+2178 IKKSQTETLHITAK
-2192 NALTKGAVE
+2192 NALTKGGVE
-2201 LSKVDNIDD
+2201 LSKVDDIDD
-2210 TTLEGAVFN
+2210 TKLEGAVFN

-2234 NGKGK
+2234 NNKGK
-2239 IEINDLR
+2239 IEIDDLR

-2253 EIEAPKHY
+2253 ETKAPKHY
-2261 VLDETPIGFT
+2261 VLDETPIHFT

-2286 SLKQGSIE
+2286 SLQQGSIE
-2294 LIKVDDLND
+2294 LLKVDDLND
-2303 QTKLADAVFNLLDQN
+2303 QMKLSDAVFNLLDQN

-2323 TDLKTNG
+2323 TDLKTNN

-2383 KGGVELTKVD
+2383 KGGVELSKVD
-2393 DIDGST
+2393 DVDGTT
-2399 LEGAVFNIVDMNGTV
+2399 LEGAVFNIVDMKGTV
-2414 IHENLT
+2414 IRKSLT

-2427 SVSDLRP
+2427 SVPDLRP

-2441 TTAPKHYDLNK
+2441 TKAPKHYDLNK

-2476 KGAVELSKVD
+2476 KGAVELSKMD
-2486 DIDGTVL
+2486 DIDGTAL
-2493 KGAVFKIVD
+2493 EGAVFKIVD
-2502 MNGNDVRTDLT
+2502 MNGNDVRTGIT
-2513 TDAYGKVAVPDL
+2513 TDAKGKVSIPDL
-2525 RPGDYQ
+2525 HPGDYQ
-2531 FIETKAPE
+2531 FIETTAPK
-2539 HYKLNDTPIKFTVKK
+2539 HYKLDATPIKFTIEK
-2554 SQKEQL
+2554 SQAEKL
-2560 QVTAT
+2560 QVTAK
-2565 NSLTEGAV
+2565 NSLIEGAV

-2588 DAVFNIIDAKGKV
+2588 DAVFNIIDAKGKI

-2608 DEHGKVSASNLRPG
+2608 DKDGKVSASNLRPG
-2622 DYQFVETTAPKHYD
+2622 DYQFVETKAPKHYD

-2646 EKSQSTQVSVTAK
+2646 EKSQTTHVSVTAK

-2730 LNEEPIKFTIERSQT
+2730 LNEDPIKFTIERSQT
-2745 KHVYVTATNS
+2745 KHVFVTATNS

-2774 LEGAVFKIVNK
+2774 LEGAVFKIVDK

-2818 APNHYDLNE
+2818 APTHYDLNE

-2836 GQEKIASVTATNSL
+2836 GQEKIASVTAKNSL

-2857 SKVDD
+2857 TKVDD
-2862 VDGSVLKGAVFKI
+2862 IDG
-2875 VDMNGKDVRSD
+2875 
-2886 LTTDKNGKIS
+2886 
-2896 VSDLRPGDYQF
+2896 
-2907 VETKAPLHYDLN
+2907 
-2919 QNPIRFTVE
+2919 
-2928 KSQAANASVTA
+2928 
-2939 TNSLTKGSVE
+2939 
-2949 LIKLDDVDSST
+2949 ST
-2960 LEGAIFKV
+2960 LEGAIFKI
-2968 VDQSG
+2968 VDMNG
-2973 NDVRSDLTTD
+2973 NDVRTDLTTD

-2994 PGDYQFVETKAPL
+2994 PGDYQF
-3007 HYDLNQNPI
+3007 
-3016 KFTVEKSQ
+3016 
-3024 AANASVTAT
+3024 
-3033 NSLTKGSVELIK
+3033 
-3045 LDDVDSST
+3045 
-3053 LEGAIFKVVDQS
+3053 
-3065 GNDVRS
+3065 
-3071 DLTTDKDGKISVS
+3071 
-3084 DLRPGDYQ
+3084 
-3092 FVETKAPL
+3092 
-3100 HYDLNQN
+3100 
-3107 PIKFTVEKSQTA
+3107 
-3119 KASVTATNSLTKG
+3119 
-3132 AVELTK
+3132 
-3138 VDDVDNS
+3138 
-3145 TLEGAIF
+3145 
-3152 KIVDQSGNDVRTDL
+3152 
-3166 TTNKDGKISVS
+3166 
-3177 DLRPGDYQFIET
+3177 IET
-3189 KAPKHY
+3189 K
-3195 DLNQNPIKFTVEKS
+3195 L
-3209 QTANASVTATNSLT
+3209 
-3223 KGSVELTKL
+3223 
-3232 DDIDS
+3232 
-3237 STLEGAIFKIVD
+3237 
-3249 QSGNDVRT
+3249 
-3257 DLTTNKDGEISVSD
+3257 
-3271 LRPGDYQFVETKA
+3271 
-3284 PTGYDLSAKPIP
+3284 
-3296 FTITKGQSGV
+3296 
-3306 TSVKALNSLTTGSI
+3306 
-3320 ELTKVDIDH
+3320 
-3329 RGTLEGAIFNILDHD
+3329 
-3344 GKIIREGLKTDQ
+3344 
-3356 HGKLIVNDLKPGNY
+3356 
-3370 QLVETKAPEGYQLDA
+3370 
-3385 SPISFTIEKAQATP
+3385 
-3399 LQITVSNKKIES
+3399 
-3411 SPGGDDKP
+3411 
-3419 ITPPNKE
+3419 
-3426 EKPGKETSEEIEK
+3426 
-3439 ENPETHGKETSEELE
+3439 
-3454 KENPETHGKET
+3454 
-3465 SEELEK
+3465 
-3471 GNPETQTNKQ
+3471 
-3481 QDDRNIDKK
+3481 
-3490 LPNTGHKEDHTQAAG
+3490 
-3505 IVLLLAGLLSI
+3505 
-3516 LATKRKKHYK
+3516 

>member
-1 MKKLFNLCLIV
+1 MKKLFNVCLIV

-27 RAESLTGNSLFD
+27 KAETLTGDSLFD

-51 DEALNP
+51 DEAKNP
-57 KNLIQLGSTI
+57 NNLIKIGSII
-67 QVEYAWSIKDQQVVH
+67 QVEYAWSIKDQQAAH
-82 ANDTAVLQI
+82 ANDTAVVQI

-104 LVADQKN
+104 LVTDQKN

-124 KLMFNDQVENL
+124 KLIFNNQVENL
-135 KGAKGKIK
+135 KDAKGKIK
-143 LDTVFNPTLKTG
+143 VDTVFNSTLKTG
-155 EKSVEITFPL
+155 EKSVQIAFPL
-165 GTMVHPISVPVQVED
+165 GTMVQPISVPVQVEN
-180 SKEDEAKQDTNKQ
+180 SKEDSTKQDTNKQ
-193 VQDPVAKPDT
+193 AQDPVAKPVTD
-203 SNPEQDPA
+203 NPEQDPA
-211 AKLDTSNLEQDP
+211 T
-223 AAKPVTSNPEQDPAA
+223 

-247 NPAAKPVT
+247 NPTTKPVT
-255 GNPEQNLAA
+255 DNPEQNPTTKTVTDNPEQNPAA

-275 VAKQATDNPEQKATS
+275 AAKTATDNPEQNPAAKIATDNPEQKLAS
-290 NPAENINSGP
+290 DPAENTNSGP

-306 ILTGVRLTDKDGKP
+306 ILTSVKLTDKDGKP

-375 NNPIGNFTV
+375 NHQIGNFTV

-392 TFNDYIEEHPDVVGN
+392 TFNDYVEEHPDVAGN

-460 NTNEINWTVEMNKT
+460 NTNEINWKVEMNKT
-474 KDTLKNAVF
+474 KDPLKNAVF

-507 NGNATRGAEADPADY
+507 NGNVTRGAEAEPTDY
-522 KITSSDS
+522 NIISSDG

-534 AFKDNISKAYQIEYA
+534 AFKDSINKAYQIEYA

-556 VTKFQNNV
+556 IKSFRNNV

-570 QKQQNTSATVTV
+570 QKQQNASSTVTV

-607 NGDQRGIKKADA
+607 NGDQREIKKADA
-619 ILKDVFDDA
+619 ILKDIFDDT
-628 HVLDENSIVVK
+628 HELDANSIVVK
-639 NASYDDKGKLV
+639 NASYNEKGTLV
-650 TGEAVTNYTVSKKKN
+650 TGDAVNNYTVNNKKN
-665 GFDLQFNEDI
+665 GFDLQFNDDI
-675 NSAYVITYKTN
+675 NSAYVITYKTK
-686 PTDNVIKDGKV
+686 PTNKVIEDGKV
-697 KNTVTA
+697 KNKVTA
-703 DNGSSK
+703 DNDSSK
-709 ENEAGFKQQNIIKSN
+709 ENEASFKQQNIIKSN

-744 NNYPLNNAIITDAFD
+744 NNYPLSNAIITDTFD
-759 HGGLQLKDNKLEIK
+759 HGGLQLKDKKLEIK
-773 DGDYTLQAETDYV
+773 DGNYTLQAGTDYV

-831 NTGNIS
+831 NTGNLS
-837 WIDADSKPQSN
+837 WIDTDSNPQSN
-848 KDEANF
+848 KVEANF

-888 EIKDPYVIDE
+888 EIKDPYVIDV
-898 IKDKQK
+898 IQDKQK

-918 GSPDNA
+918 GNPDNA
-924 RPGNAVPTEKY
+924 QPGNAVPTEKY
-935 ELEEPTDKNKNTL
+935 ELEEPTEKNKNTL

-972 IQGTYN
+972 IQGTYK
-978 NEAELKDGS
+978 NEADLKDGS
-987 KIVNNL
+987 KIVNTL
-993 KGDAQVNKGGSFV
+993 TGDTQVNKGGSFV

-1040 DNQVLVED
+1040 ENQVIVED

-1061 NLTKDTANEL
+1061 NLTKDTVNEL
-1071 KQGTDYKLTITTD
+1071 KEGTDYKLKITTD

-1104 ILEYRSFINADDR
+1104 ILEYRSLINADDK

-1166 VDNDNKNAPLAG
+1166 VDNDNKNALLAG

-1235 VELGSQETTTYTLAN
+1235 VELGTQETTTYKLAN

-1281 DKKIIPEHKELTT
+1281 DKKIISEHEKLTT
-1294 NNNGQIIIDK
+1294 NNQGQITVDN

-1309 YYLQETKAPEHYQL
+1309 YYLQETTAPEHYKL
-1323 DSRIIRFT
+1323 DSTPIQFT
-1331 ISEDQTTVV
+1331 IKEDQTTVI
-1340 NRTATNSLTKGSAL
+1340 NRTATNSLIPGSAI
-1354 LTKVDKHN
+1354 LTKFDKDG
-1362 KTLAGAEFTVQDR
+1362 KTLAGAEFSVRDR
-1375 NGKNIPGYEKL
+1375 YNKVIRGYEKL
-1386 TTNEH
+1386 TTNDQ

-1400 PGKYQFVETKAP
+1400 PGDYQFVEEKAP
-1412 EHFELD
+1412 KDYDID
-1418 KTPILFEIEKS
+1418 KKPIEFTIIKS
-1429 QTTAASVTAKNTL
+1429 QKKALTVTATNHL
-1442 IKGHVTL
+1442 IKGGVTL
-1449 TKVDDVDGTTL
+1449 TKVDDVDGTAL
-1460 EGAVFKIV
+1460 EGAVFKLV
-1468 NNKNEDVRTNLK
+1468 DTNNNDVSPHTN
-1480 TEKDGTLTVKD
+1480 
-1491 LEPGEYQF
+1491 
-1499 IETTSPKSYDLNK
+1499 
-1512 EPIPFTIEK
+1512 
-1521 SQTSIIPITAKNSL
+1521 
-1535 TTGTVELLKV
+1535 
-1545 DEFDKKTPLAGAMF
+1545 
-1559 KIVNEKNE
+1559 
-1567 DVRTDLTTDTKG
+1567 LTTDKHG
-1579 TIKASDLRP
+1579 KVKVSNLRP
-1588 GKYKFI
+1588 GTYKFI
-1594 ETKAPEHYELR
+1594 EIAAPEHYVLR
-1605 STPIEFTIE
+1605 AEPIEFTIDRS
-1614 KGQKTP
+1614 QKETLL
-1620 IVITAE
+1620 VKAE
-1626 NGLLPGDVELTK
+1626 NALKPGDVELTK
-1638 VDDVDGTALTG
+1638 VDDIDGTALEG
-1649 AVFKIVNDKNE
+1649 AVFKIVDANDEKKVIRENVKTGA
-1660 DVHTELVTN
+1660 D
-1669 QEGKII
+1669 GKAI
-1675 ATGLRPGNYKFIET
+1675 ATGLRPGDYKFIEVTAPKYYDKNT
-1689 KAPEHYDLNKT
+1689 K
-1700 PIEFTIKESQAT
+1700 PIKFTITESQTTQAT
-1712 AINVTATNSLT
+1712 VTAKNSLT

-1747 IVNMDTN
+1747 IVNRDTN
-1754 EDVRADLVTN
+1754 EDVRTDLVTN

-1830 DSKIALA
+1830 ESSKALA
-1837 GAVFKLQD
+1837 GAVFTLQD
-1845 ANGTEIA
+1845 ATGKEIM
-1852 KDLKTD
+1852 KDLTTD

-1873 QFIETEAPA
+1873 QFIETKAPE
-1882 HYKLDQT
+1882 HYKLDKT

-1899 KEDLPIPVT
+1899 KEDLPVPVT
-1908 VKNSLLTGGV
+1908 IKNSLLTGGV

-1926 DGTTLEGAEFIIVD
+1926 DGTILEGAEFIIVD

-1951 LTTDENGIVTA
+1951 LTTDKNGKISA

-1977 PKDYDLSKDPIPF
+1977 PKDYTLSKDPIPF
-1990 TIGKSQKEN
+1990 TIEKSQKEN

-2004 KNSLTK
+2004 TNSLKK

-2022 RTMLKGAIF
+2022 RTMLEGAIF
-2031 KIVDMDGKEVHTNLV
+2031 KIVDMNGKEVHTNLV
-2046 TDDNGEISVSD
+2046 TDKNGKISVSD

-2076 DETPIP
+2076 DETTIP

-2089 TKKITVTGKNT
+2089 TKEINVTGKNA
-2100 LTKGSVE
+2100 LKNGSVE
-2107 LTKIDDIDIDTKLA
+2107 LTKIDDIDINTKLA

-2131 GELVEE
+2131 GELVKED
-2137 GLKTND
+2137 LKTND

-2165 EHYDLNKKPIEFT
+2165 EHYDLDKKPIVFT
-2178 IKKSQTEILHVTAK
+2178 IKKSQTETLHVTAT
-2192 NALTKGAVE
+2192 NALTKGAVK
-2201 LSKVDNIDD
+2201 LSKVDDVD
-2210 TTLEGAVFN
+2210 GTVLKDAVFK
-2219 IVDMNGTVIHKDLVT
+2219 IVNMNGDVVHKDLVT
-2234 NGKGK
+2234 NEQGI

-2253 EIEAPKHY
+2253 ETKAPKYY
-2261 VLDETPIGFT
+2261 VLDETPIKFT
-2271 IEKGQKKAISLTAKN
+2271 IEKGQKKAISLTATN

-2294 LIKVDDLND
+2294 LLKVDDLNT
-2303 QTKLADAVFNLLDQN
+2303 QTKLADAVFNLLDQD

-2323 TDLKTNG
+2323 TDLKTNS
-2330 EGKIVVENLRPGTY
+2330 EGKIVIENLRPGTY
-2344 QFVETTAP
+2344 QFVEITAP
-2352 KHYDLDKKPIV
+2352 EHYDLDKKPIIF
-2363 VTVEKSQKDIATVT
+2363 TIEKSQKDIATVT

-2383 KGGVELTKVD
+2383 KGGVELSKVD
-2393 DIDGST
+2393 DVDGTT
-2399 LEGAVFNIVDMNGTV
+2399 LEGAVFKIVDMNGTV
-2414 IHENLT
+2414 IRKNLV
-2420 TNSQGKI
+2420 TNQQGKI

-2452 EPIPFTIEKGQA
+2452 EPIPFTITKSQA
-2464 EPISVTA
+2464 DPISVTA
-2471 KNSLT
+2471 TNSLT

-2486 DIDGTVL
+2486 DVDGTAL
-2493 KGAVFKIVD
+2493 KDAVFKITD
-2502 MNGNDVRTDLT
+2502 LNGNDIRTELT
-2513 TDAYGKVAVPDL
+2513 TDVHGKISVSDL

-2531 FIETKAPE
+2531 FVETKAPE
-2539 HYKLNDTPIKFTVKK
+2539 HYKLDSTPIKFTIKK
-2554 SQKEQL
+2554 SQKEKL

-2573 ELIKVD
+2573 ELVKVD

-2588 DAVFNIIDAKGKV
+2588 DAVFNIIDAKGKI
-2601 VRTNLTT
+2601 VRTDLTT
-2608 DEHGKVSASNLRPG
+2608 DKDGKITATNLRPG
-2622 DYQFVETTAPKHYD
+2622 DYQFIETKAPKDYD
-2636 LNKTPIPFTI
+2636 LNKTPISFTI
-2646 EKSQSTQVSVTAK
+2646 ERSQLTHASVTAK

-2668 LTKVDSLDAKETLE
+2668 LTKVDSIDKKEMLE
-2682 GAVFKITDMN
+2682 GAVFKITDLN

-2745 KHVYVTATNS
+2745 KHVFVTAINS

-2765 VDDVEENTT
+2765 VDDAKQNTT

-2818 APNHYDLNE
+2818 APEHYDLNK

-2857 SKVDD
+2857 TKVDD
-2862 VDGSVLKGAVFKI
+2862 IDGTTLEGAIFKI
-2875 VDMNGKDVRSD
+2875 VDMDGKDVRSD
-2886 LTTDKNGKIS
+2886 LTTD
-2896 VSDLRPGDYQF
+2896 
-2907 VETKAPLHYDLN
+2907 
-2919 QNPIRFTVE
+2919 
-2928 KSQAANASVTA
+2928 
-2939 TNSLTKGSVE
+2939 
-2949 LIKLDDVDSST
+2949 
-2960 LEGAIFKV
+2960 
-2968 VDQSG
+2968 
-2973 NDVRSDLTTD
+2973 
-2983 KDGKISVSDLR
+2983 
-2994 PGDYQFVETKAPL
+2994 
-3007 HYDLNQNPI
+3007 
-3016 KFTVEKSQ
+3016 
-3024 AANASVTAT
+3024 
-3033 NSLTKGSVELIK
+3033 
-3045 LDDVDSST
+3045 
-3053 LEGAIFKVVDQS
+3053 
-3065 GNDVRS
+3065 
-3071 DLTTDKDGKISVS
+3071 
-3084 DLRPGDYQ
+3084 
-3092 FVETKAPL
+3092 
-3100 HYDLNQN
+3100 
-3107 PIKFTVEKSQTA
+3107 
-3119 KASVTATNSLTKG
+3119 
-3132 AVELTK
+3132 
-3138 VDDVDNS
+3138 
-3145 TLEGAIF
+3145 
-3152 KIVDQSGNDVRTDL
+3152 
-3166 TTNKDGKISVS
+3166 KDGKISVS

-3195 DLNQNPIKFTVEKS
+3195 DLNQNPIKFTIEKS
-3209 QTANASVTATNSLT
+3209 QTAKASVTATNSLT
-3223 KGSVELTKL
+3223 KGAV
-3232 DDIDS
+3232 
-3237 STLEGAIFKIVD
+3237 
-3249 QSGNDVRT
+3249 
-3257 DLTTNKDGEISVSD
+3257 
-3271 LRPGDYQFVETKA
+3271 
-3284 PTGYDLSAKPIP
+3284 
-3296 FTITKGQSGV
+3296 
-3306 TSVKALNSLTTGSI
+3306 

-3329 RGTLEGAIFNILDHD
+3329 HGTLEGAIFNILDQD

-3356 HGKLIVNDLKPGNY
+3356 HGKVIVNDLKPGNY
-3370 QLVETKAPEGYQLDA
+3370 QLVETQAPKGYQLDA
-3385 SPISFTIEKAQATP
+3385 SPINFTIDKAQATP

-3411 SPGGDDKP
+3411 SSGGDDKP
-3419 ITPPNKE
+3419 VTPPNKE
-3426 EKPGKETSEEIEK
+3426 ENKGNETSEK
-3439 ENPETHGKETSEELE
+3439 HENGTSEE
-3454 KENPETHGKET
+3454 T
-3465 SEELEK
+3465 SNK
-3471 GNPETQTNKQ
+3471 TDNKQ
-3481 QDDRNIDKK
+3481 QDDRNTDKH
-3490 LPNTGHKEDHTQAAG
+3490 LPNTGHKEDPTQTVG
-3505 IVLLLAGLLSI
+3505 ILLLLAGLLSI
-3516 LATKRKKHYK
+3516 LATKRKKNY

>member
-1 MKKLFNLCLIV
+1 MFRGGKMKKLFNVCLIV

-27 RAESLTGNSLFD
+27 RAETLTGDSLFD

-51 DEALNP
+51 DEAKNP
-57 KNLIQLGSTI
+57 NNLVKIGSTI
-67 QVEYAWSIKDQQVVH
+67 QVEYAWSIKDQQVAH
-82 ANDTAVLQI
+82 ANDTAVVQI
-91 PLALKVSKDLQGD
+91 PLALKVPKDLQGD
-104 LVADQKN
+104 LVTDQKN

-124 KLMFNDQVENL
+124 KLIFNDQVENL
-135 KGAKGKIK
+135 KDAKGKIK
-143 LDTVFNPTLKTG
+143 VDTVFNSTLKTG
-155 EKSVEITFPL
+155 EKSVQIAFPL
-165 GTMVHPISVPVQVED
+165 GTMVQPISVPVQVED
-180 SKEDEAKQDTNKQ
+180 SKEAGTKQDTNKP
-193 VQDPVAKPDT
+193 VQDPVAKPVTD
-203 SNPEQDPA
+203 NPEQDPA
-211 AKLDTSNLEQDP
+211 T
-223 AAKPVTSNPEQDPAA
+223 KPVTDNPEQDPATKPVTDNPEQNPA
-238 KPVTDNPEQ
+238 TKPVTDNPEQDPATKPVTDNPEQNPATKPVTDNPEQ
-247 NPAAKPVT
+247 NPAAKI
-255 GNPEQNLAA
+255 
-264 KTATDNPEQNP
+264 ATDNPERKL
-275 VAKQATDNPEQKATS
+275 ASD
-290 NPAENINSGP
+290 PAENTNSGP

-306 ILTGVRLTDKDGKP
+306 ILTGVKLTDKDGKP

-342 KSMNVKNG
+342 KSMNVKSG

-375 NNPIGNFTV
+375 NNQIGNFTV

-392 TFNDYIEEHPDVVGN
+392 TFNDYVEEHPDVAGN

-488 QGTSL
+488 PGTSL

-507 NGNATRGAEADPADY
+507 NGNVTRGKEADSADY
-522 KITSSDS
+522 KVSSS
-529 SKLEI
+529 EGSKLEI
-534 AFKDNISKAYQIEYA
+534 AFKDSINKAYQIEYA

-556 VTKFQNNV
+556 VKSFQNNV

-570 QKQQNTSATVTV
+570 QKQQNASSTVTV

-607 NGDQRGIKKADA
+607 NGDQKNIKKTDA
-619 ILKDVFDDA
+619 LLKDIFDDT
-628 HVLDENSIVVK
+628 HELDANSIVVK
-639 NASYDDKGKLV
+639 NASYDDKGRLV
-650 TGEAVTNYTVSKKKN
+650 TGDTVNNYTVSNKKN

-675 NSAYVITYKTN
+675 NSAYVITYKTK
-686 PTDNVIKDGKV
+686 PTDSIIKDGKV

-703 DNGSSK
+703 DNDSSK
-709 ENEAGFKQQNIIKSN
+709 ENEVGFQQQNIIKSN

-729 NYKDKTTTWTIIVNN
+729 NYKDKTTTWTIAVNN
-744 NNYPLNNAIITDAFD
+744 NNYPLNNAIITDTFD

-773 DGDYTLQAETDYV
+773 DGDYTLQAKTDYV

-831 NTGNIS
+831 NTGNLS
-837 WIDADSKPQSN
+837 WIDAGSNPQSN
-848 KDEANF
+848 KVEADF
-854 DPDTF
+854 DPDAF

-888 EIKDPYVIDE
+888 EIKDPYVIDV
-898 IKDKQK
+898 IQDKQK

-924 RPGNAVPTEKY
+924 RPGDAVSPKEY

-972 IQGTYN
+972 IQGTYK

-987 KIVNNL
+987 KIVNTL
-993 KGDAQVNKGGSFV
+993 KGDTQVNKGGSFV

-1040 DNQVLVED
+1040 DNQVLVAD

-1104 ILEYRSFINADDR
+1104 ILEYRSLINADDK
-1117 EKVSNKAKITGNK
+1117 EKVSNKAKIAGNQ
-1130 LTVKNTETT
+1130 LTVKNTETV

-1166 VDNDNKNAPLAG
+1166 VDNDNKKVPLSG

-1189 TVIRKITTDKDGI
+1189 TVIREITTDKDGI

-1235 VELGSQETTTYTLAN
+1235 VELGTQETTTYKLAN

-1262 DDLNKNVTLQGA
+1262 NDLNKNATLQGA

-1281 DKKIIPEHKELTT
+1281 DKKIIPEHEKLTT

-1323 DSRIIRFT
+1323 DSKLIPFT

-1340 NRTATNSLTKGSAL
+1340 NQTATNSLTKGSAL
-1354 LTKVDKHN
+1354 LTKVDNYN

-1412 EHFELD
+1412 EHYELD

-1429 QTTAASVTAKNTL
+1429 QTTAASITAKNSL
-1442 IKGHVTL
+1442 IKGGVTL
-1449 TKVDDVDGTTL
+1449 TKVDDIDDTTL

-1468 NNKNEDVRTNLK
+1468 NDKNEDVRTNLK

-1491 LEPGEYQF
+1491 LDPGDYQF
-1499 IETTSPKSYDLNK
+1499 IETTPPKYYDLNK

-1521 SQTSIIPITAKNSL
+1521 SQTSIISITAKNSL
-1535 TTGTVELLKV
+1535 TTGAVELLKV

-1559 KIVNEKNE
+1559 KIVNDKNE
-1567 DVRTDLTTDTKG
+1567 DVRTELTTDTNG
-1579 TIKASDLRP
+1579 TVKASDLRP

-1638 VDDVDGTALTG
+1638 LDDTDGTVLTG
-1649 AVFKIVNDKNE
+1649 AVFKIVNNKNE
-1660 DVHTELVTN
+1660 DVRTELVTN

-1675 ATGLRPGNYKFIET
+1675 ATGLRPGNYKFIEM
-1689 KAPEHYDLNKT
+1689 KAPEHYTLNKT

-1712 AINVTATNSLT
+1712 AINVTATNSLI

-1732 NAADEK
+1732 DSVNAK

-1747 IVNMDTN
+1747 IVNDKG
-1754 EDVRADLVTN
+1754 EDVRTELTTD
-1764 SKGMLVVD
+1764 KDGKLVVQ

-1792 NVEPI
+1792 NEEPI
-1797 EFTIEKGQ
+1797 EFTIEKSQ
-1805 QKLLPLTFKNSLTKG
+1805 QKLIPITFKNSLTRG

-1830 DSKIALA
+1830 ESAKALA
-1837 GAVFKLQD
+1837 GAVFTLQD
-1845 ANGTEIA
+1845 ATGKEIM
-1852 KDLKTD
+1852 KDLTTD

-1873 QFIETEAPA
+1873 QFIETKAPE
-1882 HYKLDQT
+1882 HYKLDKT

-1899 KEDLPIPVT
+1899 KKDLPLPVT

-1951 LTTDENGIVTA
+1951 LTTDKNGKISV
-1962 SDLRPGDYQFIEVKA
+1962 SDLRPGDYQFVEVKA
-1977 PKDYDLSKDPIPF
+1977 PKDYTLSKDPIPF
-1990 TIGKSQKEN
+1990 TIEKSQKEN

-2004 KNSLTK
+2004 TNSLKK

-2022 RTMLKGAIF
+2022 RTMLEGAIF
-2031 KIVDMDGKEVHTNLV
+2031 KIVDMNGKEVHTNLV
-2046 TDDNGEISVSD
+2046 TDKNGKISVSD

-2076 DETPIP
+2076 DETTIP

-2089 TKKITVTGKNT
+2089 TKEINVTGKNA
-2100 LTKGSVE
+2100 LKNGSVE
-2107 LTKIDDIDIDTKLA
+2107 LTKIDDIDINTKLA

-2165 EHYDLNKKPIEFT
+2165 EHYDLDKKPIVFT
-2178 IKKSQTEILHVTAK
+2178 IKKSQTETLHVTAT
-2192 NALTKGAVE
+2192 NALIKGAVK
-2201 LSKVDNIDD
+2201 LSKVDDVD
-2210 TTLEGAVFN
+2210 GTVLKDAVFK
-2219 IVDMNGTVIHKDLVT
+2219 IVNMNGDVVHKDLVT
-2234 NGKGK
+2234 NEQGI

-2253 EIEAPKHY
+2253 ETKAPKHY
-2261 VLDETPIGFT
+2261 VLDETPIKFT
-2271 IEKGQKKAISLTAKN
+2271 IEKGQKKAISLTATN

-2294 LIKVDDLND
+2294 LLKVDDLNT
-2303 QTKLADAVFNLLDQN
+2303 QTKLADAVFNLLDQD

-2323 TDLKTNG
+2323 TDLKTNS
-2330 EGKIVVENLRPGTY
+2330 EGKIVIENLRPGTY
-2344 QFVETTAP
+2344 QFVEITAP
-2352 KHYDLDKKPIV
+2352 EHYDLDKKPIIF
-2363 VTVEKSQKDIATVT
+2363 TIEKSQKDIATVT

-2383 KGGVELTKVD
+2383 KGGVELSKVD
-2393 DIDGST
+2393 DVDGTT
-2399 LEGAVFNIVDMNGTV
+2399 LEGAVFKIVDMNGTV
-2414 IHENLT
+2414 IHKNLV
-2420 TNSQGKI
+2420 TNQQGKI

-2452 EPIPFTIEKGQA
+2452 EPIPFTI
-2464 EPISVTA
+2464 T
-2471 KNSLT
+2471 
-2476 KGAVELSKVD
+2476 
-2486 DIDGTVL
+2486 
-2493 KGAVFKIVD
+2493 
-2502 MNGNDVRTDLT
+2502 
-2513 TDAYGKVAVPDL
+2513 
-2525 RPGDYQ
+2525 
-2531 FIETKAPE
+2531 
-2539 HYKLNDTPIKFTVKK
+2539 K
-2554 SQKEQL
+2554 SQ
-2560 QVTAT
+2560 A
-2565 NSLTEGAV
+2565 
-2573 ELIKVD
+2573 D
-2579 DINPDTKLS
+2579 
-2588 DAVFNIIDAKGKV
+2588 
-2601 VRTNLTT
+2601 
-2608 DEHGKVSASNLRPG
+2608 
-2622 DYQFVETTAPKHYD
+2622 
-2636 LNKTPIPFTI
+2636 PI
-2646 EKSQSTQVSVTAK
+2646 
-2659 NGLTKGGVE
+2659 
-2668 LTKVDSLDAKETLE
+2668 
-2682 GAVFKITDMN
+2682 
-2692 GNDIRTNLVTNKDG
+2692 
-2706 KIIAKDLQPGD
+2706 
-2717 YQFIETKAPKHYD
+2717 
-2730 LNEEPIKFTIERSQT
+2730 
-2745 KHVYVTATNS
+2745 
-2755 LTKGSVELIK
+2755 
-2765 VDDVEENTT
+2765 
-2774 LEGAVFKIVNK
+2774 
-2785 DGHDV
+2785 
-2790 RTDLTTDKNGRLVV
+2790 
-2804 DELPPGDYEFIETK
+2804 
-2818 APNHYDLNE
+2818 
-2827 TPIKFTVKK
+2827 
-2836 GQEKIASVTATNSL
+2836 SVTATNSL

-2862 VDGSVLKGAVFKI
+2862 VDGTALKDAVFKI
-2875 VDMNGKDVRSD
+2875 TDLNGNDIRTE
-2886 LTTDKNGKIS
+2886 LTTDVHGKIS

-2907 VETKAPLHYDLN
+2907 VETKAPEHYKLDST
-2919 QNPIRFTVE
+2919 PIKFTIK
-2928 KSQAANASVTA
+2928 KSQKEKLQVTA
-2939 TNSLTKGSVE
+2939 TNSLTKGAVE
-2949 LIKLDDVDSST
+2949 LTKVDDVDGTS
-2960 LEGAIFKV
+2960 LEGAIFKI
-2968 VDQSG
+2968 VDHNG
-2973 NDVRSDLTTD
+2973 LDVRTDLTTD

-2994 PGDYQFVETKAPL
+2994 PGDYQFVETKAP
-3007 HYDLNQNPI
+3007 
-3016 KFTVEKSQ
+3016 K
-3024 AANASVTAT
+3024 
-3033 NSLTKGSVELIK
+3033 
-3045 LDDVDSST
+3045 
-3053 LEGAIFKVVDQS
+3053 
-3065 GNDVRS
+3065 
-3071 DLTTDKDGKISVS
+3071 
-3084 DLRPGDYQ
+3084 
-3092 FVETKAPL
+3092 

-3132 AVELTK
+3132 SVELIK
-3138 VDDVDNS
+3138 LDDVDNS

-3152 KIVDQSGNDVRTDL
+3152 KIVDHNGLDVRTDL
-3166 TTNKDGKISVS
+3166 TTDKDGK
-3177 DLRPGDYQFIET
+3177 
-3189 KAPKHY
+3189 
-3195 DLNQNPIKFTVEKS
+3195 
-3209 QTANASVTATNSLT
+3209 
-3223 KGSVELTKL
+3223 
-3232 DDIDS
+3232 
-3237 STLEGAIFKIVD
+3237 
-3249 QSGNDVRT
+3249 
-3257 DLTTNKDGEISVSD
+3257 ISVSD

-3284 PTGYDLSAKPIP
+3284 PIGYDLSAKPIP
-3296 FTITKGQSGV
+3296 FTITKGQSQV
-3306 TSVKALNSLTTGSI
+3306 TSVTALNSLTTGSM
-3320 ELTKVDIDH
+3320 ELTKIDIDH
-3329 RGTLEGAIFNILDHD
+3329 HGTLEGAIFNILDHD
-3344 GKIIREGLKTDQ
+3344 GKVVREGLQTDG

-3370 QLVETKAPEGYQLDA
+3370 QLVETKAPKGYQLDA
-3385 SPISFTIEKAQATP
+3385 SPINFTIEKAQAAP
-3399 LQITVSNKKIES
+3399 LQITVSNKKIDS
-3411 SPGGDDKP
+3411 SSGGDDKP

-3426 EKPGKETSEEIEK
+3426 EET
-3439 ENPETHGKETSEELE
+3439 
-3454 KENPETHGKET
+3454 GKET

-3471 GNPETQTNKQ
+3471 GNPDTHGKGTSEELEKENPDTQINKQ
-3481 QDDRNIDKK
+3481 QDDRNKGK
-3490 LPNTGHKEDHTQAAG
+3490 ELPNTGHKNDPTQTVG

-3516 LATKRKKHYK
+3516 LATKRKKYY

>member
-1 MKKLFNLCLIV
+1 MKKLFNICLTV

-27 RAESLTGNSLFD
+27 RAETLTGDSLFD

-51 DEALNP
+51 DEAKNP
-57 KNLIQLGSTI
+57 NNLIKIGSTI
-67 QVEYAWSIKDQQVVH
+67 QVEYAWSIKDKQVVH
-82 ANDTAVLQI
+82 ANETAVLQI

-124 KLMFNDQVENL
+124 KLLFNDQVETS

-143 LDTVFNPTLKTG
+143 LDTVFNPTLTTG
-155 EKSVEITFPL
+155 EKSVQIAFPL
-165 GTMVHPISVPVQVED
+165 GTMPHPISVPVQVED
-180 SKEDEAKQDTNKQ
+180 AKEDVTKQDTNKQ
-193 VQDPVAKPDT
+193 AQDPVAKPVT
-203 SNPEQDPA
+203 GNPEQNP
-211 AKLDTSNLEQDP
+211 T
-223 AAKPVTSNPEQDPAA
+223 AKPVTDNPEQNPAT

-255 GNPEQNLAA
+255 DNPEQDPAT
-264 KTATDNPEQNP
+264 KPVTDNPEQNP
-275 VAKQATDNPEQKATS
+275 AATQATDNPEQKLAS
-290 NPAENINSGP
+290 NPAENTNSGP

-306 ILTGVRLTDKDGKP
+306 ILTGVKLTDKDGKP

-342 KSMNVKNG
+342 KSMNVKSG

-375 NNPIGNFTV
+375 SNTIGNFTV
-384 TKDGKVTM
+384 TKEGKVTM
-392 TFNDYIEEHPDVVGN
+392 TFNDYVEEHPDLVGN

-474 KDTLKNAVF
+474 KDKLKNAIF

-522 KITSSDS
+522 KITSSDG

-534 AFKDNISKAYQIEYA
+534 AFKDNIDKAYQIEYT

-556 VTKFQNNV
+556 VENFQNNV

-570 QKQQNTSATVTV
+570 QKQQNASSTVTV

-594 DPKTQTIEWTITY
+594 DPKTQMIEWTITY
-607 NGDQRGIKKADA
+607 NGDQRDIKKTDA
-619 ILKDVFDDA
+619 ILKDVFDAA

-650 TGEAVTNYTVSKKKN
+650 TGGAVTNYTVSKKKN

-675 NSAYVITYKTN
+675 NSAYVITYKTK
-686 PTDNVIKDGKV
+686 PTGNVITDGKV

-744 NNYPLNNAIITDAFD
+744 NNYPLNNAIITDTFD
-759 HGGLQLKDNKLEIK
+759 HGGLQLKDKKLEIK
-773 DGDYTLQAETDYV
+773 DGDYTLQAGTDYV
-786 LDVTDKGFKIT
+786 LDVTDKGFNIT

-837 WIDADSKPQSN
+837 WIDADSNKQSN
-848 KDEANF
+848 KDAANF
-854 DPDTF
+854 DPDAF

-888 EIKDPYVIDE
+888 EIKDPYVIDV
-898 IKDKQK
+898 IQDKQK

-924 RPGNAVPTEKY
+924 KPGNAVPTEQY
-935 ELEEPTDKNKNTL
+935 ELEEPTDRNKNTL

-972 IQGTYN
+972 IQGTYK

-987 KIVNNL
+987 KIVNTL
-993 KGDAQVNKGGSFV
+993 KGDAQVNKGDSFV

-1040 DNQVLVED
+1040 DNQVLVDD

-1071 KQGTDYKLTITTD
+1071 KQGTDYKLKITTD

-1104 ILEYRSFINADDR
+1104 ILEYRSLINADDK
-1117 EKVSNKAKITGNK
+1117 EKVSNKAKIAGNK
-1130 LTVKNTETT
+1130 LTVTNTETT

-1166 VDNDNKNAPLAG
+1166 VDNDNKNVPLAG

-1235 VELGSQETTTYTLAN
+1235 VELGTQETTTYTLAN

-1281 DKKIIPEHKELTT
+1281 DKKVISEHKELTT

-1323 DSRIIRFT
+1323 DSKLIRFT

-1354 LTKVDKHN
+1354 LTKVDNHN

-1375 NGKNIPGYEKL
+1375 NGKNITGYEKL

-1412 EHFELD
+1412 EHYELD

-1429 QTTAASVTAKNTL
+1429 QTTAASVKAKNTL
-1442 IKGHVTL
+1442 IKGGVTL
-1449 TKVDDVDGTTL
+1449 TKIDDVDGTTL

-1468 NNKNEDVRTNLK
+1468 NDKNEDVRTNLK
-1480 TEKDGTLTVKD
+1480 TEKDGTLSIKD

-1499 IETTSPKSYDLNK
+1499 IETTPPKYYDLNK

-1535 TTGTVELLKV
+1535 TTGAVELVKV

-1567 DVRTDLTTDTKG
+1567 DVRMDLTTDTNG

-1614 KGQKTP
+1614 KGQKTS

-1626 NGLLPGDVELTK
+1626 NSLLPGDVELTK

-1649 AVFKIVNDKNE
+1649 AVFKIVNNKNE
-1660 DVHTELVTN
+1660 DVRTELVTN

-1689 KAPEHYDLNKT
+1689 KAPEHYDLNKK

-1712 AINVTATNSLT
+1712 AINVTAKNSLT

-1747 IVNMDTN
+1747 IVDANDDTK
-1754 EDVRADLVTN
+1754 VIHKDLVTN
-1764 SKGMLVVD
+1764 SDGKLVVD

-1805 QKLLPLTFKNSLTKG
+1805 QKLIPLTFKNSLTKG

-1830 DSKIALA
+1830 ESSIALA
-1837 GAVFKLQD
+1837 GAVFTLQD
-1845 ANGTEIA
+1845 ATGNEIM

-1873 QFIETEAPA
+1873 QFIETEAPE
-1882 HYKLDQT
+1882 HYKLDKK

-1899 KEDLPIPVT
+1899 KEVLPIPVT

-1940 AHDTKKVIRKG
+1940 AHDTKKVIRTG
-1951 LTTDENGIVTA
+1951 LTTDKQGKVTA

-1977 PKDYDLSKDPIPF
+1977 PKDYILSKDPIPF
-1990 TIGKSQKEN
+1990 TIKKSQKEN

-2004 KNSLTK
+2004 TNSLKK

-2022 RTMLKGAIF
+2022 RTMLEGAIF
-2031 KIVDMDGKEVHTNLV
+2031 KIVDMNGKEVHTNLV
-2046 TDDNGEISVSD
+2046 TDKNGKISVSD

-2076 DETPIP
+2076 DETTIP

-2089 TKKITVTGKNT
+2089 TKEINVTGKNA
-2100 LTKGSVE
+2100 LKKGSVE
-2107 LTKIDDIDIDTKLA
+2107 LTKIDDIDINTKLA

-2165 EHYDLNKKPIEFT
+2165 EHYVLDKKPIVFT
-2178 IKKSQTEILHVTAK
+2178 IKKSQTETLHVTAT
-2192 NALTKGAVE
+2192 NTLTKGAVK
-2201 LSKVDNIDD
+2201 LSKVDDVD
-2210 TTLEGAVFN
+2210 GTVLKDAAFK
-2219 IVDMNGTVIHKDLVT
+2219 IVNMNGDVVHKDLVT
-2234 NGKGK
+2234 NEKGI

-2253 EIEAPKHY
+2253 ETKAPKHY
-2261 VLDETPIGFT
+2261 VLDETPISFT
-2271 IEKGQKKAISLTAKN
+2271 IEKGQKKAISLTATN

-2294 LIKVDDLND
+2294 LLKVDDLNN
-2303 QTKLADAVFNLLDQN
+2303 QTKLADAVFNLLDQD

-2323 TDLKTNG
+2323 TDLKTNS
-2330 EGKIVVENLRPGTY
+2330 EGKIVIENLRPGTY
-2344 QFVETTAP
+2344 QFVEITAP
-2352 KHYDLDKKPIV
+2352 EHYDLDKKPIIF
-2363 VTVEKSQKDIATVT
+2363 TIEKSQKDIATVT

-2383 KGGVELTKVD
+2383 KGGVELSKVD
-2393 DIDGST
+2393 DVDGTT
-2399 LEGAVFNIVDMNGTV
+2399 LEGAVFKIVDMNGTV
-2414 IHENLT
+2414 IHKDLV
-2420 TNSQGKI
+2420 TNQQGKI

-2452 EPIPFTIEKGQA
+2452 EPIPFTITKSQA
-2464 EPISVTA
+2464 HPISVTA
-2471 KNSLT
+2471 TNSLT

-2486 DIDGTVL
+2486 DVDGTAL
-2493 KGAVFKIVD
+2493 KDAIFKITD
-2502 MNGNDVRTDLT
+2502 MNGNDIRTELT
-2513 TDAYGKVAVPDL
+2513 TDVHGKISVSDL

-2539 HYKLNDTPIKFTVKK
+2539 HYKLDSTPIKFTIKK
-2554 SQKEQL
+2554 SQKEKL
-2560 QVTAT
+2560 QVTAK

-2588 DAVFNIIDAKGKV
+2588 DAVFNIIDAKGKI
-2601 VRTNLTT
+2601 VRTDLTT
-2608 DEHGKVSASNLRPG
+2608 DKDGKVTATNLRPG
-2622 DYQFVETTAPKHYD
+2622 DYQFIETKAPKHYD
-2636 LNKTPIPFTI
+2636 LNKTPISFTI
-2646 EKSQSTQVSVTAK
+2646 ERSQLTHVSVTAK

-2668 LTKVDSLDAKETLE
+2668 LTKVDSIDKKEMLE

-2706 KIIAKDLQPGD
+2706 KIIAKGLQPGD
-2717 YQFIETKAPKHYD
+2717 YQFVETKAPKHYD
-2730 LNEEPIKFTIERSQT
+2730 LDETPIKFTIERSQT
-2745 KHVYVTATNS
+2745 KHVFVTAINS

-2765 VDDVEENTT
+2765 VDDVEQNTT

-2785 DGHDV
+2785 DGHNV
-2790 RTDLTTDKNGRLVV
+2790 HTDLTTDKNGRLVV
-2804 DELPPGDYEFIETK
+2804 DNLPPGDYEFIETK
-2818 APNHYDLNE
+2818 APEHYDLNE

-2836 GQEKIASVTATNSL
+2836 GQEKIASVTAL
-2850 TKGAVEL
+2850 
-2857 SKVDD
+2857 
-2862 VDGSVLKGAVFKI
+2862 
-2875 VDMNGKDVRSD
+2875 
-2886 LTTDKNGKIS
+2886 
-2896 VSDLRPGDYQF
+2896 
-2907 VETKAPLHYDLN
+2907 
-2919 QNPIRFTVE
+2919 
-2928 KSQAANASVTA
+2928 
-2939 TNSLTKGSVE
+2939 NSLTKGS
-2949 LIKLDDVDSST
+2949 IK
-2960 LEGAIFKV
+2960 
-2968 VDQSG
+2968 
-2973 NDVRSDLTTD
+2973 
-2983 KDGKISVSDLR
+2983 
-2994 PGDYQFVETKAPL
+2994 
-3007 HYDLNQNPI
+3007 
-3016 KFTVEKSQ
+3016 
-3024 AANASVTAT
+3024 
-3033 NSLTKGSVELIK
+3033 
-3045 LDDVDSST
+3045 
-3053 LEGAIFKVVDQS
+3053 
-3065 GNDVRS
+3065 
-3071 DLTTDKDGKISVS
+3071 
-3084 DLRPGDYQ
+3084 
-3092 FVETKAPL
+3092 
-3100 HYDLNQN
+3100 
-3107 PIKFTVEKSQTA
+3107 
-3119 KASVTATNSLTKG
+3119 
-3132 AVELTK
+3132 
-3138 VDDVDNS
+3138 
-3145 TLEGAIF
+3145 
-3152 KIVDQSGNDVRTDL
+3152 
-3166 TTNKDGKISVS
+3166 
-3177 DLRPGDYQFIET
+3177 
-3189 KAPKHY
+3189 
-3195 DLNQNPIKFTVEKS
+3195 
-3209 QTANASVTATNSLT
+3209 
-3223 KGSVELTKL
+3223 
-3232 DDIDS
+3232 
-3237 STLEGAIFKIVD
+3237 
-3249 QSGNDVRT
+3249 
-3257 DLTTNKDGEISVSD
+3257 
-3271 LRPGDYQFVETKA
+3271 
-3284 PTGYDLSAKPIP
+3284 
-3296 FTITKGQSGV
+3296 
-3306 TSVKALNSLTTGSI
+3306 
-3320 ELTKVDIDH
+3320 LTKVDIDH
-3329 RGTLEGAIFNILDHD
+3329 HGTLEGAIFNILDQD
-3344 GKIIREGLKTDQ
+3344 GKVIREGLKTDQ
-3356 HGKLIVNDLKPGNY
+3356 HGKVIVNDLKPGNY
-3370 QLVETKAPEGYQLDA
+3370 QLVETKAPKGYQLDA
-3385 SPISFTIEKAQATP
+3385 SPINFTIDKTQATP

-3411 SPGGDDKP
+3411 SSGGDDKP
-3419 ITPPNKE
+3419 VTPPNKE
-3426 EKPGKETSEEIEK
+3426 ENKGNETSEK
-3439 ENPETHGKETSEELE
+3439 HENGTSEE
-3454 KENPETHGKET
+3454 T
-3465 SEELEK
+3465 S
-3471 GNPETQTNKQ
+3471 NKTDNKPQ
-3481 QDDRNIDKK
+3481 NDRNTDKH
-3490 LPNTGHKEDHTQAAG
+3490 LPNTGHKEDPTQTVG

-3516 LATKRKKHYK
+3516 LATKRKKHY

>member
-1 MKKLFNLCLIV
+1 
-12 FVLFSQLAS
+12 
-21 FPYNQV
+21 P
-27 RAESLTGNSLFD
+27 
-39 TVEMKDATNHII
+39 AT
-51 DEALNP
+51 
-57 KNLIQLGSTI
+57 K
-67 QVEYAWSIKDQQVVH
+67 
-82 ANDTAVLQI
+82 
-91 PLALKVSKDLQGD
+91 
-104 LVADQKN
+104 
-111 IGQYFITAKDNKL
+111 
-124 KLMFNDQVENL
+124 
-135 KGAKGKIK
+135 
-143 LDTVFNPTLKTG
+143 
-155 EKSVEITFPL
+155 
-165 GTMVHPISVPVQVED
+165 
-180 SKEDEAKQDTNKQ
+180 
-193 VQDPVAKPDT
+193 
-203 SNPEQDPA
+203 PA
-211 AKLDTSNLEQDP
+211 AD
-223 AAKPVTSNPEQDPAA
+223 
-238 KPVTDNPEQ
+238 
-247 NPAAKPVT
+247 
-255 GNPEQNLAA
+255 NPEQNLAS
-264 KTATDNPEQNP
+264 D
-275 VAKQATDNPEQKATS
+275 
-290 NPAENINSGP
+290 PAESTNSGP

-306 ILTGVRLTDKDGKP
+306 ILTGVKLTDKDGKP

-342 KSMNVKNG
+342 KSMNVKSG

-392 TFNDYIEEHPDVVGN
+392 TFNDYVEEHPDVVGN

-441 FKPNVQTATNKK
+441 FKPNIQTTTNKK

-460 NTNEINWTVEMNKT
+460 NTNEINWSVEMNKT
-474 KDTLKNAVF
+474 KDTLKNTVF

-507 NGNATRGAEADPADY
+507 NGNATRGKEADPADY
-522 KITSSDS
+522 KIISSDG

-534 AFKDNISKAYQIEYA
+534 AFKDSIKEAYQIEYV

-556 VTKFQNNV
+556 VKNFQNNV

-570 QKQQNTSATVTV
+570 QGQQKASSTVTV

-607 NGDQRGIKKADA
+607 NGDQRNIKKTDA
-619 ILKDVFDDA
+619 LLKDIFDDT
-628 HVLDENSIVVK
+628 HELDVNSIVVK
-639 NASYDDKGKLV
+639 NASYDDKGRLV
-650 TGEAVTNYTVSKKKN
+650 TGDAVNNYTVSNKKN

-675 NSAYVITYKTN
+675 NSAYVITYKTK
-686 PTDNVIKDGKV
+686 PTNNVIKDGKI
-697 KNTVTA
+697 KNIVTA

-709 ENEAGFKQQNIIKSN
+709 ENEAGFQQQNIIKSN

-729 NYKDKTTTWTIIVNN
+729 NYKDKTTTWTITVNN
-744 NNYPLNNAIITDAFD
+744 NNYSLNNAIITDTFD
-759 HGGLQLKDNKLEIK
+759 HGGLQLKDKKLEIK
-773 DGDYTLQAETDYV
+773 DGDYTLQAGTDYV

-831 NTGNIS
+831 NTGNLS
-837 WIDADSKPQSN
+837 WIDTDSNPQSN
-848 KDEANF
+848 KVEANF
-854 DPDTF
+854 DPDNF

-878 WIIGFNYNNV
+878 WVIGFNYNNV
-888 EIKDPYVIDE
+888 EIKDPYVIDV
-898 IKDKQK
+898 IQDKQK

-924 RPGNAVPTEKY
+924 QPGNAVPTEKY
-935 ELEEPTDKNKNTL
+935 ELEEPTEKNKNTL

-972 IQGTYN
+972 IQGTYK

-987 KIVNNL
+987 KIVNTL
-993 KGDAQVNKGGSFV
+993 KGDAQVKKGGSFV

-1053 PTTVDPYG
+1053 PTTVDYYG
-1061 NLTKDTANEL
+1061 NVTKDTANEL
-1071 KQGTDYKLTITTD
+1071 KQGTDYKLKITTD

-1104 ILEYRSFINADDR
+1104 ILEYRSLINADDK
-1117 EKVSNKAKITGNK
+1117 EKVSNKAKIAGNQ

-1166 VDNDNKNAPLAG
+1166 VDNDNKNTLLTG

-1235 VELGSQETTTYTLAN
+1235 VELGTQETTTYKLAN

-1281 DKKIIPEHKELTT
+1281 DKKIISEHEKLTT
-1294 NNNGQIIIDK
+1294 NNKGQITVEH

-1309 YYLQETKAPEHYQL
+1309 YYLKETTAPEHYKL
-1323 DSRIIRFT
+1323 DDRLIEVKIA
-1331 ISEDQTTVV
+1331 EDQTTVI
-1340 NRTATNSLTKGSAL
+1340 NRTATNSLIPGSAI
-1354 LTKVDKHN
+1354 LTKVDKDG
-1362 KTLAGAEFTVQDR
+1362 KTLAGAEFSVRDR
-1375 NGKNIPGYEKL
+1375 KNKIIPGYGKL
-1386 TTNEH
+1386 TTNDQ

-1400 PGKYQFVETKAP
+1400 PGDYQFVEEKAP
-1412 EHFELD
+1412 KDYDID
-1418 KTPILFEIEKS
+1418 KTPIEFTIVKS
-1429 QTTAASVTAKNTL
+1429 QKKAVTVTATNHL
-1442 IKGHVTL
+1442 IKGGVTL
-1449 TKVDDVDGTTL
+1449 TKTDDIDGTAL
-1460 EGAVFKIV
+1460 AGAIFKIV
-1468 NNKNEDVRTNLK
+1468 DANDEKKVIRENVK
-1480 TEKDGTLTVKD
+1480 TGADGKVTVKD
-1491 LEPGEYQF
+1491 LEPG
-1499 IETTSPKSYDLNK
+1499 T
-1512 EPIPFTIEK
+1512 
-1521 SQTSIIPITAKNSL
+1521 
-1535 TTGTVELLKV
+1535 
-1545 DEFDKKTPLAGAMF
+1545 
-1559 KIVNEKNE
+1559 
-1567 DVRTDLTTDTKG
+1567 
-1579 TIKASDLRP
+1579 
-1588 GKYKFI
+1588 YKFI
-1594 ETKAPEHYELR
+1594 ETEAPKDYVLN
-1605 STPIEFTIE
+1605 TKPIEFTI
-1614 KGQKTP
+1614 
-1620 IVITAE
+1620 
-1626 NGLLPGDVELTK
+1626 
-1638 VDDVDGTALTG
+1638 
-1649 AVFKIVNDKNE
+1649 DKS
-1660 DVHTELVTN
+1660 
-1669 QEGKII
+1669 QQSF
-1675 ATGLRPGNYKFIET
+1675 AT
-1689 KAPEHYDLNKT
+1689 
-1700 PIEFTIKESQAT
+1700 
-1712 AINVTATNSLT
+1712 VTAKNSLT

-1747 IVNMDTN
+1747 IVNRDTN
-1754 EDVRADLVTN
+1754 EDARTNLVTN
-1764 SKGMLVVD
+1764 SEGKLVVD

-1805 QKLLPLTFKNSLTKG
+1805 QTLLPLTFKNSLTKG

-1830 DSKIALA
+1830 ESSIALA
-1837 GAVFKLQD
+1837 GAVFTLQD

-1858 DYGVLVI
+1858 EHGVLVI

-1873 QFIETEAPA
+1873 QFIETAAPE

-1899 KEDLPIPVT
+1899 KDDLPVPVT

-1940 AHDTKKVIRKG
+1940 AHDTKKVVRKG
-1951 LTTDENGIVTA
+1951 LTTDEHGKVSA

-1977 PKDYDLSKDPIPF
+1977 PKDYTLGNNPIPF

-2004 KNSLTK
+2004 TNSLKK

-2022 RTMLKGAIF
+2022 RTMLKGAVF
-2031 KIVDMDGKEVHTNLV
+2031 KIVDMKGTEVRTNLV
-2046 TDDNGEISVSD
+2046 TDKNGKIYVPD

-2067 TKAPEHYVL
+2067 TKTPEHYVL

-2089 TKKITVTGKNT
+2089 TKEINVTGKNT
-2100 LTKGSVE
+2100 LKKGSVE
-2107 LTKIDDIDIDTKLA
+2107 LTKIDDIDTDTKLA

-2131 GELVEE
+2131 GEIVEE
-2137 GLKTND
+2137 GLKTNA

-2165 EHYDLNKKPIEFT
+2165 EHYDLNKTPIEFT
-2178 IKKSQTEILHVTAK
+2178 IKKSQTETLHVTAK

-2201 LSKVDNIDD
+2201 LSKVDDIDG
-2210 TTLEGAVFN
+2210 TKLEGAVFN
-2219 IVDMNGTVIHKDLVT
+2219 IVDMNGTVIHKNLVT
-2234 NGKGK
+2234 NSKGK
-2239 IEINDLR
+2239 IEIDDLR

-2253 EIEAPKHY
+2253 ETKAPKHY
-2261 VLDETPIGFT
+2261 VLDETPIDFT
-2271 IEKGQKKAISLTAKN
+2271 IEKGQKKTISLTAKN
-2286 SLKQGSIE
+2286 SLQQGSIE
-2294 LIKVDDLND
+2294 LLKVDDLND
-2303 QTKLADAVFNLLDQN
+2303 QMKLSDAVFNLLDQN
-2318 GKVLK
+2318 GKVIK
-2323 TDLKTNG
+2323 TDLKTNN

-2383 KGGVELTKVD
+2383 KGGVELSKVD
-2393 DIDGST
+2393 SVDGTT

-2414 IHENLT
+2414 IRKSLT

-2427 SVSDLRP
+2427 SVPDLRP

-2441 TTAPKHYDLNK
+2441 TKAPKHYDLNK

-2486 DIDGTVL
+2486 DIDGTAL
-2493 KGAVFKIVD
+2493 EGAIFKIVD
-2502 MNGNDVRTDLT
+2502 MNGHDVRTGIT
-2513 TDAYGKVAVPDL
+2513 TDAKGKVSISDL
-2525 RPGDYQ
+2525 HPGDYQ
-2531 FIETKAPE
+2531 FIETTAPK
-2539 HYKLNDTPIKFTVKK
+2539 HYKLDATPIKFTIEK
-2554 SQKEQL
+2554 SQAEKL
-2560 QVTAT
+2560 QVTAK
-2565 NSLTEGAV
+2565 NSLIEGAV

-2579 DINPDTKLS
+2579 DITPDTKLS

-2608 DEHGKVSASNLRPG
+2608 DKDGKISASNLRPG
-2622 DYQFVETTAPKHYD
+2622 DYQFVETKAPKDYD
-2636 LNKTPIPFTI
+2636 LNETPIPFTI
-2646 EKSQSTQVSVTAK
+2646 EKSQSTHVSVTAK

-2668 LTKVDSLDAKETLE
+2668 LTKIDSLDTKETLE
-2682 GAVFKITDMN
+2682 GAVFKITDLN

-2730 LNEEPIKFTIERSQT
+2730 LNEIPIKFTIERSQT
-2745 KHVYVTATNS
+2745 KHVFVTATNS

-2818 APNHYDLNE
+2818 APTHYDLNE

-2862 VDGSVLKGAVFKI
+2862 IDGSALKDAVFKI
-2875 VDMNGKDVRSD
+2875 VDMNG
-2886 LTTDKNGKIS
+2886 I
-2896 VSDLRPGDYQF
+2896 
-2907 VETKAPLHYDLN
+2907 
-2919 QNPIRFTVE
+2919 
-2928 KSQAANASVTA
+2928 
-2939 TNSLTKGSVE
+2939 
-2949 LIKLDDVDSST
+2949 
-2960 LEGAIFKV
+2960 
-2968 VDQSG
+2968 
-2973 NDVRSDLTTD
+2973 
-2983 KDGKISVSDLR
+2983 
-2994 PGDYQFVETKAPL
+2994 
-3007 HYDLNQNPI
+3007 
-3016 KFTVEKSQ
+3016 
-3024 AANASVTAT
+3024 
-3033 NSLTKGSVELIK
+3033 
-3045 LDDVDSST
+3045 
-3053 LEGAIFKVVDQS
+3053 
-3065 GNDVRS
+3065 
-3071 DLTTDKDGKISVS
+3071 
-3084 DLRPGDYQ
+3084 
-3092 FVETKAPL
+3092 
-3100 HYDLNQN
+3100 
-3107 PIKFTVEKSQTA
+3107 
-3119 KASVTATNSLTKG
+3119 
-3132 AVELTK
+3132 
-3138 VDDVDNS
+3138 
-3145 TLEGAIF
+3145 
-3152 KIVDQSGNDVRTDL
+3152 DVRTDL
-3166 TTNKDGKISVS
+3166 TTDKDGKISVS

-3195 DLNQNPIKFTVEKS
+3195 DLNQTPINFTIEKS
-3209 QTANASVTATNSLT
+3209 QTATASVTAT
-3223 KGSVELTKL
+3223 
-3232 DDIDS
+3232 
-3237 STLEGAIFKIVD
+3237 
-3249 QSGNDVRT
+3249 
-3257 DLTTNKDGEISVSD
+3257 
-3271 LRPGDYQFVETKA
+3271 
-3284 PTGYDLSAKPIP
+3284 
-3296 FTITKGQSGV
+3296 
-3306 TSVKALNSLTTGSI
+3306 
-3320 ELTKVDIDH
+3320 
-3329 RGTLEGAIFNILDHD
+3329 
-3344 GKIIREGLKTDQ
+3344 
-3356 HGKLIVNDLKPGNY
+3356 
-3370 QLVETKAPEGYQLDA
+3370 
-3385 SPISFTIEKAQATP
+3385 
-3399 LQITVSNKKIES
+3399 
-3411 SPGGDDKP
+3411 
-3419 ITPPNKE
+3419 
-3426 EKPGKETSEEIEK
+3426 
-3439 ENPETHGKETSEELE
+3439 
-3454 KENPETHGKET
+3454 
-3465 SEELEK
+3465 
-3471 GNPETQTNKQ
+3471 
-3481 QDDRNIDKK
+3481 
-3490 LPNTGHKEDHTQAAG
+3490 
-3505 IVLLLAGLLSI
+3505 
-3516 LATKRKKHYK
+3516 

>member
-1 MKKLFNLCLIV
+1 MKKLFNICLIV
-12 FVLFSQLAS
+12 FVLFSQFIS
-21 FPYNQV
+21 FPYNQAK
-27 RAESLTGNSLFD
+27 AETLKETSLFD
-39 TVEMKDATNHII
+39 TVEMKDATDHII
-51 DEALNP
+51 DEAKNP
-57 KNLIQLGSTI
+57 NNLIKIGSTI

-82 ANDTAVLQI
+82 ANDTAVIQI

-104 LVADQKN
+104 LVTDQKN
-111 IGQYFITAKDNKL
+111 IGQYFITANDNKL
-124 KLMFNDQVENL
+124 KLIFNDQVENS
-135 KGAKGKIK
+135 KDAKGKIK
-143 LDTVFNPTLKTG
+143 VDAVFNPTLKTE
-155 EKSVEITFPL
+155 EKSVQIAFPL
-165 GTMVHPISVPVQVED
+165 GTLVQPITVPIQVEN
-180 SKEDEAKQDTNKQ
+180 SKEDGTKQDTNKQ
-193 VQDPVAKPDT
+193 VQDRVGKPVTD
-203 SNPEQDPA
+203 NPEQDSATKPA
-211 AKLDTSNLEQDP
+211 TD
-223 AAKPVTSNPEQDPAA
+223 NPEQNPAT

-247 NPAAKPVT
+247 NPATKPVT
-255 GNPEQNLAA
+255 DNPEQDSAT
-264 KTATDNPEQNP
+264 KPATDNPEQDSATKP
-275 VAKQATDNPEQKATS
+275 ATDNPEQKLA
-290 NPAENINSGP
+290 NDPAENTNSGP

-306 ILTGVRLTDKDGKP
+306 ILTGVKLTDKDGKP

-342 KSMNVKNG
+342 KSMNVKSG

-392 TFNDYIEEHPDVVGN
+392 TFNDYVEEHPDVVGN

-441 FKPNVQTATNKK
+441 FKPTVQTTTNKK

-474 KDTLKNAVF
+474 KETLKNAVF

-507 NGNATRGAEADPADY
+507 NGNTTRGKEADPADY
-522 KITSSDS
+522 KIISSDG

-534 AFKDNISKAYQIEYA
+534 AFKDSINKAYQIEYA

-556 VTKFQNNV
+556 VKSFQNNV

-570 QKQQNTSATVTV
+570 QKQQNASSTVTV

-607 NGDQRGIKKADA
+607 NGDQKNIKKTDA
-619 ILKDVFDDA
+619 LLKDIFDDT
-628 HVLDENSIVVK
+628 HELDANSIVVK
-639 NASYDDKGKLV
+639 NASYDDKGRLV
-650 TGEAVTNYTVSKKKN
+650 TGDTVNNYTVSNKKN

-675 NSAYVITYKTN
+675 NSAYVITYKTK

-703 DNGSSK
+703 DNDSSK
-709 ENEAGFKQQNIIKSN
+709 ENEASFQQQNIIKSN

-729 NYKDKTTTWTIIVNN
+729 NYKDKTTTWTITVNN
-744 NNYPLNNAIITDAFD
+744 NNYPLNNAIITDTFD
-759 HGGLQLKDNKLEIK
+759 HGGLQLKDKKLEIK
-773 DGDYTLQAETDYV
+773 DGDYTLQAGTDYV
-786 LDVTDKGFKIT
+786 LDVTDKGFTIT

-831 NTGNIS
+831 NTGNLS
-837 WIDADSKPQSN
+837 WIDAGSNPQSN
-848 KDEANF
+848 KVEAEF

-878 WIIGFNYNNV
+878 WVIGFNYNNV
-888 EIKDPYVIDE
+888 EIKDPYVIDV
-898 IKDKQK
+898 IQDKQK
-904 LVPGSIEVRDMILN
+904 LVPGSIEVRHMILN

-924 RPGNAVPTEKY
+924 RPGDAVPIEQY

-948 KVHFKQSINS
+948 QVHFKQSINS

-972 IQGTYN
+972 IQGTYK

-987 KIVNNL
+987 KIVNTL

-1040 DNQVLVED
+1040 DNQVLVAD

-1104 ILEYRSFINADDR
+1104 ILEYRSLINADDK
-1117 EKVSNKAKITGNK
+1117 EKVSNKAKIAGNQ
-1130 LTVKNTETT
+1130 LTVKNTETV

-1166 VDNDNKNAPLAG
+1166 VDNDNKKVPLSG

-1189 TVIRKITTDKDGI
+1189 TVIREITTDKDGI

-1281 DKKIIPEHKELTT
+1281 DKKIISEHEKLTT
-1294 NNNGQIIIDK
+1294 NDKGQITVDN

-1309 YYLQETKAPEHYQL
+1309 YYLQETKAPEHYKL
-1323 DSRIIRFT
+1323 DDRLIEVKIA
-1331 ISEDQTTVV
+1331 EDQTRVI
-1340 NRTATNSLTKGSAL
+1340 NRTATNSLLPGSAI
-1354 LTKVDKHN
+1354 LTKVDKDG
-1362 KTLAGAEFTVQDR
+1362 KTLAGAEFSVRDR
-1375 NGKNIPGYEKL
+1375 HNNVIRGYEKL
-1386 TTNEH
+1386 TTNDQ

-1400 PGKYQFVETKAP
+1400 PGDYQFVEEKAP
-1412 EHFELD
+1412 KDYDID
-1418 KTPILFEIEKS
+1418 KKPIEFTIVKS
-1429 QTTAASVTAKNTL
+1429 QKKAVTVTATNHL
-1442 IKGHVTL
+1442 IKGGVTL
-1449 TKVDDVDGTTL
+1449 TKADDIDGTTL
-1460 EGAVFKIV
+1460 AGAVFKIV
-1468 NNKNEDVRTNLK
+1468 DADDEKKVIRENVK
-1480 TEKDGTLTVKD
+1480 TGADGILTVKD
-1491 LEPGEYQF
+1491 LEPGKYKF
-1499 IETTSPKSYDLNK
+1499 IETEAPKDYVLNAN
-1512 EPIPFTIEK
+1512 PIEFTIDK
-1521 SQTSIIPITAKNSL
+1521 SQQSFATVKATNSL
-1535 TTGTVELLKV
+1535 KTGEVELLKV
-1545 DEFDKKTPLAGAMF
+1545 DEFGEKKPLEGAVF
-1559 KIVNEKNE
+1559 KLVDANNNEVPPHTN
-1567 DVRTDLTTDTKG
+1567 LTTDKKG
-1579 TIKASDLRP
+1579 KFKVSNLRP
-1588 GKYKFI
+1588 GTYKFI
-1594 ETKAPEHYELR
+1594 ETAAPEHYVLR
-1605 STPIEFTIE
+1605 AEPIEFTIDRS
-1614 KGQKTP
+1614 QKETLL
-1620 IVITAE
+1620 VKAE
-1626 NGLLPGDVELTK
+1626 NALKPGDVELTK
-1638 VDDVDGTALTG
+1638 VDDIDGTVLAG
-1649 AVFKIVNDKNE
+1649 AVFKIVDANDEKKVIRENVKTGA
-1660 DVHTELVTN
+1660 D
-1669 QEGKII
+1669 GKAI
-1675 ATGLRPGNYKFIET
+1675 ATGLRPGDYKFIEVTAPKYYDKNT
-1689 KAPEHYDLNKT
+1689 K
-1700 PIEFTIKESQAT
+1700 PIEFTIKESQGT
-1712 AINVTATNSLT
+1712 SPITVTAKNSLT

-1747 IVNMDTN
+1747 IVNRDTN
-1754 EDVRADLVTN
+1754 EDARTELVTN

-1782 ETKAPTYYDV
+1782 ETKAPTYYDA

-1830 DSKIALA
+1830 ESSIALA
-1837 GAVFKLQD
+1837 GAVFTLQD
-1845 ANGTEIA
+1845 ATGKEIA
-1852 KDLKTD
+1852 KNLKTD

-1873 QFIETEAPA
+1873 QFIETSAPE

-1899 KEDLPIPVT
+1899 KDDLPVPVT

-1926 DGTTLEGAEFIIVD
+1926 DGATLKGAEFIIVD
-1940 AHDTKKVIRKG
+1940 AHDTKKVVRKG
-1951 LTTDENGIVTA
+1951 LTTDEHGKVSA

-1977 PKDYDLSKDPIPF
+1977 PKDYDLRKDPIPF
-1990 TIGKSQKEN
+1990 TIEKSQKEN

-2004 KNSLTK
+2004 TNSLTK
-2010 GAVTLTKIDDID
+2010 GGVILTKIDDID
-2022 RTMLKGAIF
+2022 RTMLKDAVF
-2031 KIVDMDGKEVHTNLV
+2031 KIVDMDGKDVRTNLV
-2046 TDDNGEISVSD
+2046 TDDKGEISVSD
-2057 LRPGDYQFIE
+2057 LRPGDYQFVE
-2067 TKAPEHYVL
+2067 TAAPEHYVL

-2082 FTIERSQ
+2082 FKIERNQ
-2089 TKKITVTGKNT
+2089 TTKIPVTGKNT
-2100 LTKGSVE
+2100 LKKGSVE
-2107 LTKIDDIDIDTKLA
+2107 LTKIDDIDTDTKLA
-2121 NAVFNLLDAD
+2121 HAVFNLLDAD
-2131 GELVEE
+2131 GEVVKE

-2178 IKKSQTEILHVTAK
+2178 IKKSQTETLHVTAK

-2201 LSKVDNIDD
+2201 LSKVDDIDG
-2210 TTLEGAVFN
+2210 TKLEGAVFN
-2219 IVDMNGTVIHKDLVT
+2219 IVDMKGTVIHKDLVT
-2234 NGKGK
+2234 NSKGK
-2239 IEINDLR
+2239 IEVNDLR

-2253 EIEAPKHY
+2253 ETEAPKHY
-2261 VLDETPIGFT
+2261 VLDETPINFT
-2271 IEKGQKKAISLTAKN
+2271 IEKGQKETISLTAKN

-2330 EGKIVVENLRPGTY
+2330 EGKIIVENLRPGTY

-2352 KHYDLDKKPIV
+2352 KHYDLDKKPMV
-2363 VTVEKSQKDIATVT
+2363 VTVEKSQKNIATVT

-2383 KGGVELTKVD
+2383 KGGVELIKVD
-2393 DIDGST
+2393 DVDGTT
-2399 LEGAVFNIVDMNGTV
+2399 LEGAVFNIVDMKGTV
-2414 IHENLT
+2414 IRENLN

-2441 TTAPKHYDLNK
+2441 TKAPKHYDLNK

-2471 KNSLT
+2471 KNGLT
-2476 KGAVELSKVD
+2476 KGAVELSKLD
-2486 DIDGTVL
+2486 DVDGTAL
-2493 KGAVFKIVD
+2493 KGAVFNIID
-2502 MNGNDVRTDLT
+2502 LSNGKDVHINLT
-2513 TDAYGKVAVPDL
+2513 TDADGKISVPDL

-2531 FIETKAPE
+2531 FVETKAPE
-2539 HYKLNDTPIKFTVKK
+2539 HYKLDSTPLKFTIKK
-2554 SQKEQL
+2554 SQAEKL

-2565 NSLTEGAV
+2565 NSLIEGAV

-2588 DAVFNIIDAKGKV
+2588 DAVFNIIDAKGKI

-2608 DEHGKVSASNLRPG
+2608 DKDGKVSASNLRPG
-2622 DYQFVETTAPKHYD
+2622 DYQFVETKAPKDYD
-2636 LNKTPIPFTI
+2636 LNKKPIPFTI
-2646 EKSQSTQVSVTAK
+2646 EKSQLTHISVTAK

-2717 YQFIETKAPKHYD
+2717 YQFIETKAPTHYD
-2730 LNEEPIKFTIERSQT
+2730 LNEDPIKFTIERSQT
-2745 KHVYVTATNS
+2745 KHVFVTATNS

-2790 RTDLTTDKNGRLVV
+2790 RTDLITDKNGRLVV

-2857 SKVDD
+2857 IKIDD
-2862 VDGSVLKGAVFKI
+2862 VNNSTLEGAIFKI
-2875 VDMNGKDVRSD
+2875 VDMNGNDVRSD
-2886 LTTDKNGKIS
+2886 LTTDKDGKIT

-2907 VETKAPLHYDLN
+2907 VETKAPTHYDLN
-2919 QNPIRFTVE
+2919 QNPI
-2928 KSQAANASVTA
+2928 N
-2939 TNSLTKGSVE
+2939 
-2949 LIKLDDVDSST
+2949 
-2960 LEGAIFKV
+2960 
-2968 VDQSG
+2968 
-2973 NDVRSDLTTD
+2973 
-2983 KDGKISVSDLR
+2983 
-2994 PGDYQFVETKAPL
+2994 
-3007 HYDLNQNPI
+3007 
-3016 KFTVEKSQ
+3016 
-3024 AANASVTAT
+3024 
-3033 NSLTKGSVELIK
+3033 
-3045 LDDVDSST
+3045 
-3053 LEGAIFKVVDQS
+3053 
-3065 GNDVRS
+3065 
-3071 DLTTDKDGKISVS
+3071 
-3084 DLRPGDYQ
+3084 
-3092 FVETKAPL
+3092 
-3100 HYDLNQN
+3100 
-3107 PIKFTVEKSQTA
+3107 FTVEKSQTA
-3119 KASVTATNSLTKG
+3119 T
-3132 AVELTK
+3132 
-3138 VDDVDNS
+3138 
-3145 TLEGAIF
+3145 
-3152 KIVDQSGNDVRTDL
+3152 
-3166 TTNKDGKISVS
+3166 
-3177 DLRPGDYQFIET
+3177 
-3189 KAPKHY
+3189 
-3195 DLNQNPIKFTVEKS
+3195 
-3209 QTANASVTATNSLT
+3209 ASVTATNSLT
-3223 KGSVELTKL
+3223 KGSVELTKV
-3232 DDIDS
+3232 DDVDG

-3249 QSGNDVRT
+3249 MNGNDVRS
-3257 DLTTNKDGEISVSD
+3257 DLTTDKDGKISVSD

-3296 FTITKGQSGV
+3296 FTITKGQSQV
-3306 TSVKALNSLTTGSI
+3306 TSVTALNSLTTGSM
-3320 ELTKVDIDH
+3320 ELTKVDMDH
-3329 RGTLEGAIFNILDHD
+3329 HGTLEGAIFNILDQD
-3344 GKIIREGLKTDQ
+3344 GKVVREGLQTDG

-3370 QLVETKAPEGYQLDA
+3370 QLVETKAPTGYQLDA
-3385 SPISFTIEKAQATP
+3385 SPINFTIEKAQATP
-3399 LQITVSNKKIES
+3399 LQITVSNKKIDS
-3411 SPGGDDKP
+3411 SSGGDDKP

-3426 EKPGKETSEEIEK
+3426 EET
-3439 ENPETHGKETSEELE
+3439 
-3454 KENPETHGKET
+3454 GKET

-3471 GNPETQTNKQ
+3471 GNPETHGNGTSEELEKGNPETQINKQ
-3481 QDDRNIDKK
+3481 QDGRNTGKE
-3490 LPNTGHKEDHTQAAG
+3490 LPNTGHKNDPTQTVG
-3505 IVLLLAGLLSI
+3505 IVLILAGLLSI
-3516 LATKRKKHYK
+3516 LATKRKKYY

>member
-1 MKKLFNLCLIV
+1 MFRGGTMKKLFNICLTV

-27 RAESLTGNSLFD
+27 RAETLTGDSLFD

-51 DEALNP
+51 DEAKNP
-57 KNLIQLGSTI
+57 NNLIKIGSTI

-91 PLALKVSKDLQGD
+91 PLALKVSKDSQGN

-124 KLMFNDQVENL
+124 KLIFNDQVETS

-155 EKSVEITFPL
+155 EKSVQIAFPL
-165 GTMVHPISVPVQVED
+165 GTMLHPISVPVQVED
-180 SKEDEAKQDTNKQ
+180 SKEDVTKQDTNKQ
-193 VQDPVAKPDT
+193 AQDPVAKPVTD
-203 SNPEQDPA
+203 NPEKNPA
-211 AKLDTSNLEQDP
+211 T
-223 AAKPVTSNPEQDPAA
+223 KPVTDNPEQDPAA

-255 GNPEQNLAA
+255 
-264 KTATDNPEQNP
+264 DNPEQNP
-275 VAKQATDNPEQKATS
+275 AAKHATDNSEQKLAST
-290 NPAENINSGP
+290 PAENTNSGP

-306 ILTGVRLTDKDGKP
+306 ILTGVKLTDKDGKP

-342 KSMNVKNG
+342 KSMNVKSG

-368 SPLYDSE
+368 NPLYDSE
-375 NNPIGNFTV
+375 NNTIGNFTV
-384 TKDGKVTM
+384 TKEGKVTM
-392 TFNDYIEEHPDVVGN
+392 TFNDYVEEHPDLVGN

-474 KDTLKNAVF
+474 KDKLINAVF
-483 KDNIP
+483 KDTIP

-493 NKDSIKVYYLEVDV
+493 NKNSIKVYYLEVDV
-507 NGNATRGAEADPADY
+507 NGNATRGAEANLADY
-522 KITSSDS
+522 KITSSDG

-534 AFKDNISKAYQIEYA
+534 AFKDNIDKAYQIEYT

-556 VTKFQNNV
+556 VENFQNNV

-570 QKQQNTSATVTV
+570 QKQQNASSTVTV

-594 DPKTQTIEWTITY
+594 DPKTQMIEWTITY
-607 NGDQRGIKKADA
+607 NGDQRDIKKTDA
-619 ILKDVFDDA
+619 ILKDVFDAA

-650 TGEAVTNYTVSKKKN
+650 TGDAITNYTVSKKKN

-675 NSAYVITYKTN
+675 NSAYVITYKTK
-686 PTDNVIKDGKV
+686 PTGNVITDGKI

-744 NNYPLNNAIITDAFD
+744 NNYPLNNAIITDTFD
-759 HGGLQLKDNKLEIK
+759 HGGLQLKDKKLEIK
-773 DGDYTLQAETDYV
+773 DGDYTLQAGTDYV
-786 LDVTDKGFKIT
+786 LDMTDKGFNIT

-837 WIDADSKPQSN
+837 WIDADSNKQSN
-848 KDEANF
+848 KDAANF
-854 DPDTF
+854 DPDAF

-888 EIKDPYVIDE
+888 EIKDPYVIDV
-898 IKDKQK
+898 IQDKQK

-924 RPGNAVPTEKY
+924 KPGNAVPTEQY

-972 IQGTYN
+972 IQGTYK

-987 KIVNNL
+987 KIVNTL

-1006 TKKAVQDDNYINW
+1006 TKKAIQDDNYINW

-1071 KQGTDYKLTITTD
+1071 KQGTDYKLKITTD

-1104 ILEYRSFINADDR
+1104 ILEYRSLINADDK
-1117 EKVSNKAKITGNK
+1117 EKVSNKAKIAGNK
-1130 LTVKNTETT
+1130 LTVTNTETT

-1166 VDNDNKNAPLAG
+1166 VDNDNKNVPLAG

-1235 VELGSQETTTYTLAN
+1235 VELGTQETTTYTLAN

-1274 VFTLLDK
+1274 FFTLLDK
-1281 DKKIIPEHKELTT
+1281 DKKVIPEHKELTT

-1323 DSRIIRFT
+1323 DSKLIRFT

-1354 LTKVDKHN
+1354 LTKVDNHN

-1375 NGKNIPGYEKL
+1375 NGKNITGYEKL

-1412 EHFELD
+1412 EHYELD

-1429 QTTAASVTAKNTL
+1429 QTTAASVKAKNTL
-1442 IKGHVTL
+1442 IKGGVTL
-1449 TKVDDVDGTTL
+1449 TKIDDIDGTTL

-1468 NNKNEDVRTNLK
+1468 NDKNEDVRTNLK
-1480 TEKDGTLTVKD
+1480 TEKNGTLSIKD

-1499 IETTSPKSYDLNK
+1499 IETTPPKYYDLNK

-1535 TTGTVELLKV
+1535 TTGAVELVKV
-1545 DEFDKKTPLAGAMF
+1545 DEFDKKAPLAGAMF

-1567 DVRTDLTTDTKG
+1567 DVRMDLTTDTNG

-1614 KGQKTP
+1614 KGQKTS

-1626 NGLLPGDVELTK
+1626 NSLLPGDVELTK

-1649 AVFKIVNDKNE
+1649 AVFKIVNNKNE
-1660 DVHTELVTN
+1660 DVRTELVTN

-1689 KAPEHYDLNKT
+1689 KAPEHYDLNKK

-1712 AINVTATNSLT
+1712 AINVTAKNSLT

-1747 IVNMDTN
+1747 IVDANDDTK
-1754 EDVRADLVTN
+1754 VIHKDLVTN
-1764 SKGMLVVD
+1764 SDGKLVVD

-1805 QKLLPLTFKNSLTKG
+1805 QKLIPLTFKNSLTKG

-1830 DSKIALA
+1830 ESSIALA
-1837 GAVFKLQD
+1837 GAVFTLQD
-1845 ANGTEIA
+1845 ATGNEIM

-1865 PDLAPGDY
+1865 PNLAPGDY
-1873 QFIETEAPA
+1873 QFIETEAPE
-1882 HYKLDQT
+1882 HYKLDKK

-1940 AHDTKKVIRKG
+1940 AHDTKKVIRTG
-1951 LTTDENGIVTA
+1951 LTTDKQGKVTA

-1977 PKDYDLSKDPIPF
+1977 PKDYILSKDPIPF
-1990 TIGKSQKEN
+1990 TIEKSQKEN

-2004 KNSLTK
+2004 TNSLKK

-2022 RTMLKGAIF
+2022 RTMLEGAIF
-2031 KIVDMDGKEVHTNLV
+2031 KIVDMNGKEVHTNLV
-2046 TDDNGEISVSD
+2046 TDKNGKISVSD

-2076 DETPIP
+2076 DETTIP

-2089 TKKITVTGKNT
+2089 TKEINVTGKNA
-2100 LTKGSVE
+2100 LKKGSVE
-2107 LTKIDDIDIDTKLA
+2107 LTKIDDIDINTKLA

-2165 EHYDLNKKPIEFT
+2165 EHYVLDKKPIVFT
-2178 IKKSQTEILHVTAK
+2178 IKKSQTETLHVTAT
-2192 NALTKGAVE
+2192 NTLTKGAVK
-2201 LSKVDNIDD
+2201 LSKVDN
-2210 TTLEGAVFN
+2210 
-2219 IVDMNGTVIHKDLVT
+2219 VDGTVLKDAAFKIVNMTGDVVHKDLVT
-2234 NGKGK
+2234 NEQGI

-2246 PGDYQFI
+2246 PGNYQFI
-2253 EIEAPKHY
+2253 ETKAPKHY
-2261 VLDETPIGFT
+2261 VLDETPISFT
-2271 IEKGQKKAISLTAKN
+2271 IEKGQKKAISLTATN

-2294 LIKVDDLND
+2294 LLKVDDLNN
-2303 QTKLADAVFNLLDQN
+2303 QTKLADAVFNLLDQD

-2323 TDLKTNG
+2323 TDLKTNS
-2330 EGKIVVENLRPGTY
+2330 EGKIVIENLRPGTY
-2344 QFVETTAP
+2344 QFVEITAP
-2352 KHYDLDKKPIV
+2352 EHYDLDKKPIIF
-2363 VTVEKSQKDIATVT
+2363 TIEKSQKDIATVT

-2383 KGGVELTKVD
+2383 KGGVELSKVD
-2393 DIDGST
+2393 DVDGTT
-2399 LEGAVFNIVDMNGTV
+2399 LEGAVFKIVDMNGTV
-2414 IHENLT
+2414 IHKDLV
-2420 TNSQGKI
+2420 TNQQGKI

-2452 EPIPFTIEKGQA
+2452 EPIPFTITKSQA
-2464 EPISVTA
+2464 HPIS
-2471 KNSLT
+2471 
-2476 KGAVELSKVD
+2476 
-2486 DIDGTVL
+2486 
-2493 KGAVFKIVD
+2493 
-2502 MNGNDVRTDLT
+2502 
-2513 TDAYGKVAVPDL
+2513 
-2525 RPGDYQ
+2525 
-2531 FIETKAPE
+2531 
-2539 HYKLNDTPIKFTVKK
+2539 
-2554 SQKEQL
+2554 
-2560 QVTAT
+2560 VTAT

-2588 DAVFNIIDAKGKV
+2588 DAVFNIIDAKGKI
-2601 VRTNLTT
+2601 VRTDLTT
-2608 DEHGKVSASNLRPG
+2608 DKDGKVTATNLRPG
-2622 DYQFVETTAPKHYD
+2622 DYQFIETKAPKHYD
-2636 LNKTPIPFTI
+2636 LNKTPISFTI
-2646 EKSQSTQVSVTAK
+2646 ERSQLTHVSVTAK

-2668 LTKVDSLDAKETLE
+2668 LTKVDSIDKKEMLE

-2730 LNEEPIKFTIERSQT
+2730 LNEEPIKFTIEKSQT
-2745 KHVYVTATNS
+2745 KHVFVTAINS

-2765 VDDVEENTT
+2765 VDDVKQNT
-2774 LEGAVFKIVNK
+2774 
-2785 DGHDV
+2785 
-2790 RTDLTTDKNGRLVV
+2790 
-2804 DELPPGDYEFIETK
+2804 
-2818 APNHYDLNE
+2818 
-2827 TPIKFTVKK
+2827 
-2836 GQEKIASVTATNSL
+2836 
-2850 TKGAVEL
+2850 
-2857 SKVDD
+2857 
-2862 VDGSVLKGAVFKI
+2862 
-2875 VDMNGKDVRSD
+2875 
-2886 LTTDKNGKIS
+2886 
-2896 VSDLRPGDYQF
+2896 
-2907 VETKAPLHYDLN
+2907 
-2919 QNPIRFTVE
+2919 
-2928 KSQAANASVTA
+2928 
-2939 TNSLTKGSVE
+2939 
-2949 LIKLDDVDSST
+2949 
-2960 LEGAIFKV
+2960 
-2968 VDQSG
+2968 
-2973 NDVRSDLTTD
+2973 
-2983 KDGKISVSDLR
+2983 
-2994 PGDYQFVETKAPL
+2994 
-3007 HYDLNQNPI
+3007 
-3016 KFTVEKSQ
+3016 
-3024 AANASVTAT
+3024 
-3033 NSLTKGSVELIK
+3033 
-3045 LDDVDSST
+3045 
-3053 LEGAIFKVVDQS
+3053 
-3065 GNDVRS
+3065 
-3071 DLTTDKDGKISVS
+3071 
-3084 DLRPGDYQ
+3084 
-3092 FVETKAPL
+3092 
-3100 HYDLNQN
+3100 
-3107 PIKFTVEKSQTA
+3107 
-3119 KASVTATNSLTKG
+3119 
-3132 AVELTK
+3132 
-3138 VDDVDNS
+3138 
-3145 TLEGAIF
+3145 
-3152 KIVDQSGNDVRTDL
+3152 
-3166 TTNKDGKISVS
+3166 
-3177 DLRPGDYQFIET
+3177 
-3189 KAPKHY
+3189 
-3195 DLNQNPIKFTVEKS
+3195 
-3209 QTANASVTATNSLT
+3209 
-3223 KGSVELTKL
+3223 
-3232 DDIDS
+3232 
-3237 STLEGAIFKIVD
+3237 
-3249 QSGNDVRT
+3249 
-3257 DLTTNKDGEISVSD
+3257 
-3271 LRPGDYQFVETKA
+3271 
-3284 PTGYDLSAKPIP
+3284 
-3296 FTITKGQSGV
+3296 
-3306 TSVKALNSLTTGSI
+3306 
-3320 ELTKVDIDH
+3320 
-3329 RGTLEGAIFNILDHD
+3329 TLEGAIFNILDQD
-3344 GKIIREGLKTDQ
+3344 GKVIREGLKTDQ
-3356 HGKLIVNDLKPGNY
+3356 HGKVIVNDLKPGNY
-3370 QLVETKAPEGYQLDA
+3370 QLVETKAPKGYQLDA
-3385 SPISFTIEKAQATP
+3385 SPINFTIDKAQATP

-3411 SPGGDDKP
+3411 SSGGDDKP
-3419 ITPPNKE
+3419 VTPPNKE
-3426 EKPGKETSEEIEK
+3426 ENKGNETSEKHENGTSKETS
-3439 ENPETHGKETSEELE
+3439 
-3454 KENPETHGKET
+3454 
-3465 SEELEK
+3465 
-3471 GNPETQTNKQ
+3471 NKTDNKPQ
-3481 QDDRNIDKK
+3481 NDRNTDKH
-3490 LPNTGHKEDHTQAAG
+3490 LPNTGHKEDPTQAVG

-3516 LATKRKKHYK
+3516 LATKRKKHY

>member
-1 MKKLFNLCLIV
+1 MKKLFNVCLIV

-27 RAESLTGNSLFD
+27 RAETLTGDSLFD

-51 DEALNP
+51 DEAKNP
-57 KNLIQLGSTI
+57 NNLIKIGSTI
-67 QVEYAWSIKDQQVVH
+67 QVEYAWSIKDQQVAH
-82 ANDTAVLQI
+82 ANDTAVVQI

-104 LVADQKN
+104 LVTDQKN

-124 KLMFNDQVENL
+124 KLIFNDQVENL
-135 KGAKGKIK
+135 KDAKGKIK
-143 LDTVFNPTLKTG
+143 VDTVFNSTLKTG
-155 EKSVEITFPL
+155 EKSVQIAFPL
-165 GTMVHPISVPVQVED
+165 GTMVQPISVPVQVED
-180 SKEDEAKQDTNKQ
+180 SKEDGTKQDTNKQ
-193 VQDPVAKPDT
+193 VQDPVAKPVTD
-203 SNPEQDPA
+203 NPEQDPA
-211 AKLDTSNLEQDP
+211 T
-223 AAKPVTSNPEQDPAA
+223 KPVTDNPEQNPATKPVTDNPEQNPA
-238 KPVTDNPEQ
+238 TKPVTDNPEQ
-247 NPAAKPVT
+247 NPAAKI
-255 GNPEQNLAA
+255 
-264 KTATDNPEQNP
+264 ATDNPERKL
-275 VAKQATDNPEQKATS
+275 ASD
-290 NPAENINSGP
+290 PAENTNSGP

-306 ILTGVRLTDKDGKP
+306 ILTGVKLTDKDGKP

-342 KSMNVKNG
+342 KSMNVKSG

-375 NNPIGNFTV
+375 NNQIGNFTV

-392 TFNDYIEEHPDVVGN
+392 TFNDYVEEHPDVAGN

-460 NTNEINWTVEMNKT
+460 NTNEINWKVEMNKT

-507 NGNATRGAEADPADY
+507 NGNVMRGAEAEPTDY
-522 KITSSDS
+522 NIISSDG

-534 AFKDNISKAYQIEYA
+534 VFKDSINKAYQIEYA

-556 VTKFQNNV
+556 IKSFRNNV

-570 QKQQNTSATVTV
+570 QKQQNASSTVTV

-607 NGDQRGIKKADA
+607 NGDQREIKKADA
-619 ILKDVFDDA
+619 ILKDIFDDT
-628 HVLDENSIVVK
+628 HELDANSIVVK
-639 NASYDDKGKLV
+639 NASYNEKGTLV
-650 TGEAVTNYTVSKKKN
+650 TGDAVNNYTVSNKKN
-665 GFDLQFNEDI
+665 GFDLQFNDDI
-675 NSAYVITYKTN
+675 NSAYVITYKTK
-686 PTDNVIKDGKV
+686 PTNKVIEDGKV
-697 KNTVTA
+697 KNKVIA
-703 DNGSSK
+703 DNDSSK
-709 ENEAGFKQQNIIKSN
+709 ENEASFKQQNIIKSN

-744 NNYPLNNAIITDAFD
+744 NNYPLNNAIITDTFD
-759 HGGLQLKDNKLEIK
+759 HGGLQLKDKKLEIK
-773 DGDYTLQAETDYV
+773 DGNYTLQAGTDYV
-786 LDVTDKGFKIT
+786 LDATDKGFKIT

-831 NTGNIS
+831 NTGNLS
-837 WIDADSKPQSN
+837 WIDTDSNPQSN
-848 KDEANF
+848 KVEANF

-888 EIKDPYVIDE
+888 EIKDPYVIDV
-898 IKDKQK
+898 IQDKQK

-918 GSPDNA
+918 GNPDNA
-924 RPGNAVPTEKY
+924 QPGNAVPTEKY
-935 ELEEPTDKNKNTL
+935 ELEEPTEKNKNTL

-972 IQGTYN
+972 IQGTYK
-978 NEAELKDGS
+978 NEADLKDGS
-987 KIVNNL
+987 KIVNTL
-993 KGDAQVNKGGSFV
+993 TGDTQVNKGGSFV

-1040 DNQVLVED
+1040 ENQVIVED

-1061 NLTKDTANEL
+1061 NLTKDTVNEL
-1071 KQGTDYKLTITTD
+1071 KEGTDYKLKITTD

-1104 ILEYRSFINADDR
+1104 ILEYRSLINADDK

-1156 KGRGNLEIIK
+1156 KGRGNLEIMK
-1166 VDNDNKNAPLAG
+1166 VDNDNKNALLAG

-1215 KETKA
+1215 KETNA

-1235 VELGSQETTTYTLAN
+1235 VELGTQETTTYKLAN

-1262 DDLNKNVTLQGA
+1262 DDLNKNATLQGA

-1281 DKKIIPEHKELTT
+1281 DKKIIPEHEKLTT

-1323 DSRIIRFT
+1323 DSKLIPFT

-1354 LTKVDKHN
+1354 LTKVDNYN

-1412 EHFELD
+1412 EHYELD

-1429 QTTAASVTAKNTL
+1429 QTTAASITAKNAL
-1442 IKGHVTL
+1442 IKGGVTL
-1449 TKVDDVDGTTL
+1449 TKVDDIDGTTL

-1468 NNKNEDVRTNLK
+1468 NDKNKDVRTNLK

-1491 LEPGEYQF
+1491 LDPGEYQF
-1499 IETTSPKSYDLNK
+1499 IETTPPKYYDLNK

-1521 SQTSIIPITAKNSL
+1521 SQTSIISITAKNSL
-1535 TTGTVELLKV
+1535 TTGAVELLKV

-1559 KIVNEKNE
+1559 KIVNDKNE
-1567 DVRTDLTTDTKG
+1567 DVRTELTTDTNG
-1579 TIKASDLRP
+1579 TVKASDLRP

-1626 NGLLPGDVELTK
+1626 NGLLPGDVELIK
-1638 VDDVDGTALTG
+1638 IDDVDGTPLTG
-1649 AVFKIVNDKNE
+1649 AVFKIVNSKNE
-1660 DVHTELVTN
+1660 DVRTELVTN

-1675 ATGLRPGNYKFIET
+1675 ATGLRPGNYKFIEM
-1689 KAPEHYDLNKT
+1689 KAPEHYTLNKT

-1712 AINVTATNSLT
+1712 AINVTATNSLI

-1732 NAADEK
+1732 DSVNAK

-1747 IVNMDTN
+1747 IVNRDTN
-1754 EDVRADLVTN
+1754 EVVRTELVTN

-1797 EFTIEKGQ
+1797 EFTIEEGQ
-1805 QKLLPLTFKNSLTKG
+1805 PKLLPLTFKNSLTKG

-1830 DSKIALA
+1830 ESSIALA
-1837 GAVFKLQD
+1837 GAVFTLQD
-1845 ANGTEIA
+1845 ATGKEIA

-1873 QFIETEAPA
+1873 QFIETSAPE

-1899 KEDLPIPVT
+1899 KDDLPVPVI

-1918 TLTKVDDV
+1918 ILTKVDDV
-1926 DGTTLEGAEFIIVD
+1926 DGVTLKGAEFIIVD
-1940 AHDTKKVIRKG
+1940 AHDTKKVVRKG
-1951 LTTDENGIVTA
+1951 LTTDEQGKVSA

-1977 PKDYDLSKDPIPF
+1977 PKDYDLSKNPIPF
-1990 TIGKSQKEN
+1990 TIGKSQQEN

-2004 KNSLTK
+2004 TNSLTK
-2010 GAVTLTKIDDID
+2010 GGVILTKIDDID
-2022 RTMLKGAIF
+2022 RTMLKDAVF
-2031 KIVDMDGKEVHTNLV
+2031 KIVDMKGNEVRTNLV
-2046 TDDNGEISVSD
+2046 TNDNGEISVSN

-2067 TKAPEHYVL
+2067 TAAPEHYML

-2089 TKKITVTGKNT
+2089 TEKITVTGKNT
-2100 LTKGSVE
+2100 LKKGSVE
-2107 LTKIDDIDIDTKLA
+2107 LKKIDDIDTDTKLA

-2131 GELVEE
+2131 GEIVEE
-2137 GLKTND
+2137 GLKTNA

-2154 GTYQFVETIAP
+2154 GTYKFIETAAP
-2165 EHYDLNKKPIEFT
+2165 KHYDLNKKPIEFT
-2178 IKKSQTEILHVTAK
+2178 IKKSQTETLHVTAK

-2201 LSKVDNIDD
+2201 LSKVDDIDG

-2219 IVDMNGTVIHKDLVT
+2219 IVDINGTVIHKDLVT
-2234 NGKGK
+2234 NSKGK

-2253 EIEAPKHY
+2253 ETEAPKHY
-2261 VLDETPIGFT
+2261 VLDETPINFT
-2271 IEKGQKKAISLTAKN
+2271 IEKGQKKTISLTAKN

-2323 TDLKTNG
+2323 TDLKTNS
-2330 EGKIVVENLRPGTY
+2330 EGKIIVENLRPGTY

-2383 KGGVELTKVD
+2383 KGGVELIKTDVVD
-2393 DIDGST
+2393 GTT
-2399 LEGAVFNIVDMNGTV
+2399 LEDAVFSIVDMNGTV
-2414 IHENLT
+2414 IRKNLT

-2434 GDYQFIE
+2434 GDYQFVE
-2441 TTAPKHYDLNK
+2441 TKAPKHYDLNK

-2486 DIDGTVL
+2486 DIDGTAL
-2493 KGAVFKIVD
+2493 EGAVFKIVD
-2502 MNGNDVRTDLT
+2502 DKNNDVRTDLT
-2513 TDAYGKVAVPDL
+2513 TVKDGKISVPDL

-2531 FIETKAPE
+2531 FIEIKAPE
-2539 HYKLNDTPIKFTVKK
+2539 HYKLDSTPLKFTIKK
-2554 SQKEQL
+2554 SQAEKL

-2565 NSLTEGAV
+2565 NSLIEGAV

-2608 DEHGKVSASNLRPG
+2608 DKDGKVSASNLRPG
-2622 DYQFVETTAPKHYD
+2622 DYQFVETKAPKDYD

-2646 EKSQSTQVSVTAK
+2646 EKSQPAHVSVTAK
-2659 NGLTKGGVE
+2659 NGLTKGGME

-2706 KIIAKDLQPGD
+2706 KIIVKDLQPGD

-2745 KHVYVTATNS
+2745 KHVFVTATNS

-2804 DELPPGDYEFIETK
+2804 DELAPGDYEFIETK

-2836 GQEKIASVTATNSL
+2836 GQEKIASVTVTNSL

-2862 VDGSVLKGAVFKI
+2862 FDGSVLKDAVFKI
-2875 VDMNGKDVRSD
+2875 VDMNG
-2886 LTTDKNGKIS
+2886 
-2896 VSDLRPGDYQF
+2896 
-2907 VETKAPLHYDLN
+2907 H
-2919 QNPIRFTVE
+2919 
-2928 KSQAANASVTA
+2928 
-2939 TNSLTKGSVE
+2939 
-2949 LIKLDDVDSST
+2949 
-2960 LEGAIFKV
+2960 
-2968 VDQSG
+2968 
-2973 NDVRSDLTTD
+2973 DVRSDLTTD

-2994 PGDYQFVETKAPL
+2994 PGDYQFVETKAP
-3007 HYDLNQNPI
+3007 
-3016 KFTVEKSQ
+3016 K
-3024 AANASVTAT
+3024 
-3033 NSLTKGSVELIK
+3033 
-3045 LDDVDSST
+3045 
-3053 LEGAIFKVVDQS
+3053 
-3065 GNDVRS
+3065 
-3071 DLTTDKDGKISVS
+3071 
-3084 DLRPGDYQ
+3084 
-3092 FVETKAPL
+3092 

-3132 AVELTK
+3132 SVELTK
-3138 VDDVDNS
+3138 LDDVDNS

-3152 KIVDQSGNDVRTDL
+3152 KIVDHNRLDVRTDL
-3166 TTNKDGKISVS
+3166 TTDKDGK
-3177 DLRPGDYQFIET
+3177 
-3189 KAPKHY
+3189 
-3195 DLNQNPIKFTVEKS
+3195 
-3209 QTANASVTATNSLT
+3209 
-3223 KGSVELTKL
+3223 
-3232 DDIDS
+3232 
-3237 STLEGAIFKIVD
+3237 
-3249 QSGNDVRT
+3249 
-3257 DLTTNKDGEISVSD
+3257 ISVSD

-3284 PTGYDLSAKPIP
+3284 PIGYDLSAKPIP
-3296 FTITKGQSGV
+3296 FTITKGQSQV
-3306 TSVKALNSLTTGSI
+3306 TSVTALNSLITGSM
-3320 ELTKVDIDH
+3320 ELTKIDIDYH
-3329 RGTLEGAIFNILDHD
+3329 GTLEGAIFNILDHD
-3344 GKIIREGLKTDQ
+3344 GKVVREGLQTDG

-3370 QLVETKAPEGYQLDA
+3370 QLVETKAPKGYQLDA
-3385 SPISFTIEKAQATP
+3385 SPINFTIEKAQVAP
-3399 LQITVSNKKIES
+3399 LQITVSNKKIDS
-3411 SPGGDDKP
+3411 SSGGDDKT

-3426 EKPGKETSEEIEK
+3426 EET
-3439 ENPETHGKETSEELE
+3439 
-3454 KENPETHGKET
+3454 GKET

-3471 GNPETQTNKQ
+3471 GNPDTHGKGTSEELEKENPDTHGKGTSEELEKENPDTQINKQ
-3481 QDDRNIDKK
+3481 QDDQNKGK
-3490 LPNTGHKEDHTQAAG
+3490 ELPNTGHKNDSTQTVG

-3516 LATKRKKHYK
+3516 LATKRKKYY

>member
-1 MKKLFNLCLIV
+1 MFRGGTMKKLFNICLTV

-27 RAESLTGNSLFD
+27 RAETLTGDSLFD

-51 DEALNP
+51 DEAKNP
-57 KNLIQLGSTI
+57 NNLIKIGSTI

-91 PLALKVSKDLQGD
+91 PLALKVSKDSQGN

-124 KLMFNDQVENL
+124 KLIFNDQVETS

-155 EKSVEITFPL
+155 EKSVQIAFPL
-165 GTMVHPISVPVQVED
+165 GTMLHPISVPVQVED
-180 SKEDEAKQDTNKQ
+180 SKEDVTKQDTNKQ
-193 VQDPVAKPDT
+193 AQDPVAKPVTDNPEKNPAT
-203 SNPEQDPA
+203 KPVTDNPEQDPA
-211 AKLDTSNLEQDP
+211 AKS
-223 AAKPVTSNPEQDPAA
+223 VTDNPEQNPAA

-247 NPAAKPVT
+247 NPAAK
-255 GNPEQNLAA
+255 
-264 KTATDNPEQNP
+264 
-275 VAKQATDNPEQKATS
+275 QATDNSEQKLAS
-290 NPAENINSGP
+290 NPAENTNSGP

-306 ILTGVRLTDKDGKP
+306 ILTGVKLTDKDGKP

-342 KSMNVKNG
+342 KSMNVKSG

-375 NNPIGNFTV
+375 NNTIGNFTV
-384 TKDGKVTM
+384 TKEGKVTM
-392 TFNDYIEEHPDVVGN
+392 TFNDYVEEHPDLVGN

-474 KDTLKNAVF
+474 KDKLINAVF
-483 KDNIP
+483 KDTIP

-493 NKDSIKVYYLEVDV
+493 NKNSIKVYYLEVDV
-507 NGNATRGAEADPADY
+507 NGNATRGAEANLADY
-522 KITSSDS
+522 KITSSDG

-534 AFKDNISKAYQIEYA
+534 AFKDNIDKAYQIEYT

-556 VTKFQNNV
+556 VENFQNNV

-570 QKQQNTSATVTV
+570 QKQQNASSTVTV

-594 DPKTQTIEWTITY
+594 DPKTQMIEWTITY
-607 NGDQRGIKKADA
+607 NGDQRDIKKTDA
-619 ILKDVFDDA
+619 ILKDVFDAA

-650 TGEAVTNYTVSKKKN
+650 TGDAVTNYTVSKKKN

-675 NSAYVITYKTN
+675 NSAYVITYKTK
-686 PTDNVIKDGKV
+686 PTGNVITDGKI

-744 NNYPLNNAIITDAFD
+744 NNYPLNNAIITDTFD
-759 HGGLQLKDNKLEIK
+759 HGGLQLKDKKLEIK
-773 DGDYTLQAETDYV
+773 DGDYTLQAGTDYV
-786 LDVTDKGFKIT
+786 LDMTDKGFNIT

-837 WIDADSKPQSN
+837 WIDADSNKQSN
-848 KDEANF
+848 KDAANF
-854 DPDTF
+854 DPDAF

-888 EIKDPYVIDE
+888 KIKDPYVIDV
-898 IKDKQK
+898 IQDKQK

-924 RPGNAVPTEKY
+924 KPGNAVPTEQY

-972 IQGTYN
+972 IQGTYK

-987 KIVNNL
+987 KIVNTL

-1006 TKKAVQDDNYINW
+1006 TKKAIQDDNYINW

-1071 KQGTDYKLTITTD
+1071 KQGTDYKLKITTD

-1104 ILEYRSFINADDR
+1104 ILEYRSLINADDK
-1117 EKVSNKAKITGNK
+1117 EKVSNKAKIAGNK
-1130 LTVKNTETT
+1130 LTVTNTETT

-1235 VELGSQETTTYTLAN
+1235 VELGTQETTTYTLTN

-1281 DKKIIPEHKELTT
+1281 DKKVISEHKELTT

-1323 DSRIIRFT
+1323 DSKLIRFT
-1331 ISEDQTTVV
+1331 ISEDQTTIV

-1354 LTKVDKHN
+1354 LTKVDNHN

-1375 NGKNIPGYEKL
+1375 NGKNITGYEKL

-1412 EHFELD
+1412 EHYELD

-1429 QTTAASVTAKNTL
+1429 QTTAASVKAKNTL
-1442 IKGHVTL
+1442 IKGGVTL
-1449 TKVDDVDGTTL
+1449 TKIDDVDGTTL

-1468 NNKNEDVRTNLK
+1468 NDKNEDVRTNLK
-1480 TEKDGTLTVKD
+1480 TEKDGTLSIKD

-1499 IETTSPKSYDLNK
+1499 IETTPPKYYDLNK

-1535 TTGTVELLKV
+1535 TTGAVELVKV

-1567 DVRTDLTTDTKG
+1567 DVRMDLTTDTNG

-1614 KGQKTP
+1614 KGQKTS

-1626 NGLLPGDVELTK
+1626 NSLLPGDVELTK

-1649 AVFKIVNDKNE
+1649 AVFKIVNNKNE
-1660 DVHTELVTN
+1660 DVRTELVTN

-1689 KAPEHYDLNKT
+1689 KAPEHYDLNKK

-1712 AINVTATNSLT
+1712 AINVTAKNSLT

-1747 IVNMDTN
+1747 IVDANDDTK
-1754 EDVRADLVTN
+1754 VIHKDLVTN
-1764 SKGMLVVD
+1764 SDGKLVVD

-1805 QKLLPLTFKNSLTKG
+1805 QKLIPLTFKNSLTKG

-1830 DSKIALA
+1830 ESSIALA
-1837 GAVFKLQD
+1837 GAVFTLQD
-1845 ANGTEIA
+1845 ATGNEIM

-1873 QFIETEAPA
+1873 QFIETEAPE
-1882 HYKLDQT
+1882 HYKLDKK

-1940 AHDTKKVIRKG
+1940 AHDTKKVIRTG
-1951 LTTDENGIVTA
+1951 LTTDKQGKVTA
-1962 SDLRPGDYQFIEVKA
+1962 SDLRPGDYQFVEVKA
-1977 PKDYDLSKDPIPF
+1977 PKDYTLSKDSIPF
-1990 TIGKSQKEN
+1990 TIEKSQKEN

-2004 KNSLTK
+2004 TNSLKK

-2022 RTMLKGAIF
+2022 RTMLEGAIF
-2031 KIVDMDGKEVHTNLV
+2031 KIVDMNGKEVHTNLV
-2046 TDDNGEISVSD
+2046 TDKNGKISVSD

-2076 DETPIP
+2076 DETTIP

-2089 TKKITVTGKNT
+2089 TKEINVTGKNA
-2100 LTKGSVE
+2100 LKKGSVE
-2107 LTKIDDIDIDTKLA
+2107 LTKIDDIDINTKLA

-2165 EHYDLNKKPIEFT
+2165 EHYVLDKKPIVFT
-2178 IKKSQTEILHVTAK
+2178 IKKSQTETLHVTAT
-2192 NALTKGAVE
+2192 NTLTKGAVK
-2201 LSKVDNIDD
+2201 LSKVDN
-2210 TTLEGAVFN
+2210 
-2219 IVDMNGTVIHKDLVT
+2219 VDGTVLKDAAFKIVNMTGDVVHKDLVT
-2234 NGKGK
+2234 NEQGI

-2253 EIEAPKHY
+2253 ETKAPKHY
-2261 VLDETPIGFT
+2261 VLDETPISFT
-2271 IEKGQKKAISLTAKN
+2271 IEKGQKKAISLTATN

-2294 LIKVDDLND
+2294 LLKVDGLNN
-2303 QTKLADAVFNLLDQN
+2303 QTKLADAVFNLLDQD

-2323 TDLKTNG
+2323 TDLKTNS
-2330 EGKIVVENLRPGTY
+2330 EGKIVIENLRPGTY
-2344 QFVETTAP
+2344 QFVEITAP
-2352 KHYDLDKKPIV
+2352 EHYDLDKKPIIF
-2363 VTVEKSQKDIATVT
+2363 TIEKSQKDIATVT

-2383 KGGVELTKVD
+2383 KGGVELSKVD
-2393 DIDGST
+2393 DVDGTT
-2399 LEGAVFNIVDMNGTV
+2399 LEGAVFKIVDMNGTV
-2414 IHENLT
+2414 IHKDLI
-2420 TNSQGKI
+2420 TNQQGKI

-2452 EPIPFTIEKGQA
+2452 EPIPFTITKSQA
-2464 EPISVTA
+2464 HPISVTA
-2471 KNSLT
+2471 TNSLT

-2486 DIDGTVL
+2486 DVDGTAL
-2493 KGAVFKIVD
+2493 KDAIFKITD
-2502 MNGNDVRTDLT
+2502 MNGNDIRTELT
-2513 TDAYGKVAVPDL
+2513 TDVHGKISVSDL

-2539 HYKLNDTPIKFTVKK
+2539 HYKLDSTPIKFTIKK
-2554 SQKEQL
+2554 SQKEKL

-2588 DAVFNIIDAKGKV
+2588 DAVFNIIDAKGKI
-2601 VRTNLTT
+2601 VRTDLTT
-2608 DEHGKVSASNLRPG
+2608 DKDGKVTATNLRPG
-2622 DYQFVETTAPKHYD
+2622 DYQFIETKAPKHYD
-2636 LNKTPIPFTI
+2636 LNKTPISFTI
-2646 EKSQSTQVSVTAK
+2646 ERSQLAHVSVTAK

-2668 LTKVDSLDAKETLE
+2668 LTKVDSIDKKEMLE

-2730 LNEEPIKFTIERSQT
+2730 LNEEPIKFTIEKSQT
-2745 KHVYVTATNS
+2745 KHVFVTAINS

-2765 VDDVEENTT
+2765 VDDVKQNTT

-2790 RTDLTTDKNGRLVV
+2790 RTDLTTDKNGRLVI

-2818 APNHYDLNE
+2818 APEHYDLNE

-2857 SKVDD
+2857 TKVDD
-2862 VDGSVLKGAVFKI
+2862 IDG
-2875 VDMNGKDVRSD
+2875 
-2886 LTTDKNGKIS
+2886 T
-2896 VSDLRPGDYQF
+2896 
-2907 VETKAPLHYDLN
+2907 
-2919 QNPIRFTVE
+2919 
-2928 KSQAANASVTA
+2928 
-2939 TNSLTKGSVE
+2939 
-2949 LIKLDDVDSST
+2949 T
-2960 LEGAIFKV
+2960 LEGAIFKI
-2968 VDQSG
+2968 VDMDG
-2973 NDVRSDLTTD
+2973 KDVRSDLTTD
-2983 KDGKISVSDLR
+2983 KDGKISVSDL
-2994 PGDYQFVETKAPL
+2994 
-3007 HYDLNQNPI
+3007 H
-3016 KFTVEKSQ
+3016 
-3024 AANASVTAT
+3024 
-3033 NSLTKGSVELIK
+3033 
-3045 LDDVDSST
+3045 
-3053 LEGAIFKVVDQS
+3053 
-3065 GNDVRS
+3065 
-3071 DLTTDKDGKISVS
+3071 
-3084 DLRPGDYQ
+3084 
-3092 FVETKAPL
+3092 
-3100 HYDLNQN
+3100 
-3107 PIKFTVEKSQTA
+3107 
-3119 KASVTATNSLTKG
+3119 
-3132 AVELTK
+3132 
-3138 VDDVDNS
+3138 
-3145 TLEGAIF
+3145 
-3152 KIVDQSGNDVRTDL
+3152 
-3166 TTNKDGKISVS
+3166 
-3177 DLRPGDYQFIET
+3177 PGDYQFIET
-3189 KAPKHY
+3189 KAP
-3195 DLNQNPIKFTVEKS
+3195 
-3209 QTANASVTATNSLT
+3209 
-3223 KGSVELTKL
+3223 
-3232 DDIDS
+3232 
-3237 STLEGAIFKIVD
+3237 
-3249 QSGNDVRT
+3249 
-3257 DLTTNKDGEISVSD
+3257 
-3271 LRPGDYQFVETKA
+3271 
-3284 PTGYDLSAKPIP
+3284 TGYDLNANPIP
-3296 FTITKGQSGV
+3296 FTIMKGQSQV
-3306 TSVKALNSLTTGSI
+3306 TSVTALNSLTKGSI

-3329 RGTLEGAIFNILDHD
+3329 HGTLEGAIFNILDQD
-3344 GKIIREGLKTDQ
+3344 GKVIREGLKTDQ
-3356 HGKLIVNDLKPGNY
+3356 HGKVIVNDLKPGNY
-3370 QLVETKAPEGYQLDA
+3370 QLVETKAPKGYQLDA
-3385 SPISFTIEKAQATP
+3385 SPINFTIDKAQATP

-3411 SPGGDDKP
+3411 SSGGDDKP
-3419 ITPPNKE
+3419 VTPPNKE
-3426 EKPGKETSEEIEK
+3426 ENKGNETSEK
-3439 ENPETHGKETSEELE
+3439 HENGTSEE
-3454 KENPETHGKET
+3454 T
-3465 SEELEK
+3465 S
-3471 GNPETQTNKQ
+3471 NKTDNKPQ
-3481 QDDRNIDKK
+3481 NDRNTDKH
-3490 LPNTGHKEDHTQAAG
+3490 LPNTGHKEDPTQAVG

-3516 LATKRKKHYK
+3516 LATKRKKHY

>member
-1 MKKLFNLCLIV
+1 MKKLFNICLIV
-12 FVLFSQLAS
+12 FVLFSQFIS
-21 FPYNQV
+21 FPYNQAK
-27 RAESLTGNSLFD
+27 AETLKETSLFD
-39 TVEMKDATNHII
+39 TVEMKDATDHII
-51 DEALNP
+51 DEAKNP
-57 KNLIQLGSTI
+57 KNLIKIGSTI

-82 ANDTAVLQI
+82 ANDTAVIQI

-104 LVADQKN
+104 LVTDQKN
-111 IGQYFITAKDNKL
+111 IGQYFITANDNKL
-124 KLMFNDQVENL
+124 KLIFNDQVENS
-135 KGAKGKIK
+135 KDAKGKIK
-143 LDTVFNPTLKTG
+143 VDAVFNPTLKTE
-155 EKSVEITFPL
+155 EKSVQIAFPL
-165 GTMVHPISVPVQVED
+165 GTLVQPITVPIQVEN
-180 SKEDEAKQDTNKQ
+180 SKEDGTKQDTNKQ
-193 VQDPVAKPDT
+193 VQDRVGKPVTD
-203 SNPEQDPA
+203 NPEQDSATKPA
-211 AKLDTSNLEQDP
+211 TD
-223 AAKPVTSNPEQDPAA
+223 NPEQNPAT

-247 NPAAKPVT
+247 NPATKPVT
-255 GNPEQNLAA
+255 DNPEQDSAT
-264 KTATDNPEQNP
+264 KPATDNPEQDSATKP
-275 VAKQATDNPEQKATS
+275 ATDNPEQKLA
-290 NPAENINSGP
+290 NDPAENTNSGP

-306 ILTGVRLTDKDGKP
+306 ILTGVKLTDKDGKP

-342 KSMNVKNG
+342 KSMNVKSG

-392 TFNDYIEEHPDVVGN
+392 TFNDYVEEHPDVVGN

-441 FKPNVQTATNKK
+441 FKPNVQTTTNKK

-474 KDTLKNAVF
+474 KETLKNAVF

-507 NGNATRGAEADPADY
+507 NGNTTRGKEADPADY
-522 KITSSDS
+522 KIISSDG

-534 AFKDNISKAYQIEYA
+534 AFKDAINKAYQIEYA

-556 VTKFQNNV
+556 VKSFQNNV

-570 QKQQNTSATVTV
+570 QKQQNASSTVTV

-607 NGDQRGIKKADA
+607 NGDQKNIKKTDA
-619 ILKDVFDDA
+619 LLKDIFDDT
-628 HVLDENSIVVK
+628 HELDANSIVVK
-639 NASYDDKGKLV
+639 NASYDDKGRLV
-650 TGEAVTNYTVSKKKN
+650 TGDTVNNYTVSNKKN

-675 NSAYVITYKTN
+675 NSAYVITYKTK

-703 DNGSSK
+703 DNDSSK
-709 ENEAGFKQQNIIKSN
+709 ENEASFQQQNIIKSN

-729 NYKDKTTTWTIIVNN
+729 NYKDKTTTWTITVNN
-744 NNYPLNNAIITDAFD
+744 NNYPLNNAIITDTFD
-759 HGGLQLKDNKLEIK
+759 HGGLQLKDKKLEIK
-773 DGDYTLQAETDYV
+773 DGDYILQAGTDYV
-786 LDVTDKGFKIT
+786 LDVTDKGFTIT

-831 NTGNIS
+831 NTGNLS
-837 WIDADSKPQSN
+837 WIDAGSNPQSN
-848 KDEANF
+848 KVEADF

-878 WIIGFNYNNV
+878 WVIGFNYNNV
-888 EIKDPYVIDE
+888 EIKDPYVIDV
-898 IKDKQK
+898 IQDKQK
-904 LVPGSIEVRDMILN
+904 LVPGSIEVRHMILN

-924 RPGNAVPTEKY
+924 RPGDAVPIEQY

-948 KVHFKQSINS
+948 QVHFKQSINS

-972 IQGTYN
+972 IQGTYK

-987 KIVNNL
+987 KIVNTL

-1040 DNQVLVED
+1040 DNQVLVAA

-1104 ILEYRSFINADDR
+1104 ILEYRSLINADDK
-1117 EKVSNKAKITGNK
+1117 EKVSNKAKIAGNQ
-1130 LTVKNTETT
+1130 LTVKNTETV

-1166 VDNDNKNAPLAG
+1166 VDNDNKKVPLSG

-1189 TVIRKITTDKDGI
+1189 TVIREITTDKDGI

-1281 DKKIIPEHKELTT
+1281 DKKIISEHEKLTT
-1294 NNNGQIIIDK
+1294 NDKGQITVDN

-1309 YYLQETKAPEHYQL
+1309 YYLQETTAPDHYKL
-1323 DSRIIRFT
+1323 DSTPIQFT
-1331 ISEDQTTVV
+1331 IKEDQTTVV
-1340 NRTATNSLTKGSAL
+1340 YRTAKNSLIPGSAI
-1354 LTKVDKHN
+1354 LTKVDKDG
-1362 KTLAGAEFTVQDR
+1362 KTLAGAEFSVRDR
-1375 NGKNIPGYEKL
+1375 NNKIIPGYGKL
-1386 TTNEH
+1386 TTNDQ

-1400 PGKYQFVETKAP
+1400 PGDYQFVEEKAP
-1412 EHFELD
+1412 KDYDID
-1418 KTPILFEIEKS
+1418 KKPVEFTIVKS
-1429 QTTAASVTAKNTL
+1429 QKNAVTVTATNHLT
-1442 IKGHVTL
+1442 KGGVTL
-1449 TKVDDVDGTTL
+1449 TKVDDIGGTAL
-1460 EGAVFKIV
+1460 AGAVFKIV
-1468 NNKNEDVRTNLK
+1468 DVND
-1480 TEKDGTLTVKD
+1480 EKKVIRENVTTGADGKVTVKD
-1491 LEPGEYQF
+1491 LEPGTYKF
-1499 IETTSPKSYDLNK
+1499 IETKAPQDYTLNTD
-1512 EPIPFTIEK
+1512 PITFTIDK
-1521 SQTSIIPITAKNSL
+1521 SQQSLATVTATNSL
-1535 TTGTVELLKV
+1535 KTGEVELLKV
-1545 DEFDKKTPLAGAMF
+1545 DEFGEKKPLEGAVF
-1559 KIVNEKNE
+1559 KLVDANNNEVPPHTN
-1567 DVRTDLTTDTKG
+1567 LTTDKKG
-1579 TIKASDLRP
+1579 KVKVSNLRP
-1588 GKYKFI
+1588 GTYKFI
-1594 ETKAPEHYELR
+1594 ETAAPEHYVLR
-1605 STPIEFTIE
+1605 AEPIEFTIDRS
-1614 KGQKTP
+1614 QKETLL
-1620 IVITAE
+1620 VKAE
-1626 NGLLPGDVELTK
+1626 NALKPGDVELTK
-1638 VDDVDGTALTG
+1638 VDDIDGTVLEG
-1649 AVFKIVNDKNE
+1649 AVFKIVDAHDEKKVIREN
-1660 DVHTELVTN
+1660 VTTGAD
-1669 QEGKII
+1669 GKAI
-1675 ATGLRPGNYKFIET
+1675 ATGLRPGDYKFIEVT
-1689 KAPEHYDLNKT
+1689 APKYYDKNT
-1700 PIEFTIKESQAT
+1700 QPIEFTIKESQTTSAT
-1712 AINVTATNSLT
+1712 VTAKNSLT

-1747 IVNMDTN
+1747 IVNRDTN
-1754 EDVRADLVTN
+1754 EDVRMDLVTN

-1830 DSKIALA
+1830 ESSIALA
-1837 GAVFKLQD
+1837 GAVFTLKD
-1845 ANGTEIA
+1845 ATGKEIA

-1865 PDLAPGDY
+1865 PDLAPGEY
-1873 QFIETEAPA
+1873 QFIETAAPE

-1889 PIKFTIKKGS
+1889 PIKFTIKKGN
-1899 KEDLPIPVT
+1899 KDDIPVPVT

-1926 DGTTLEGAEFIIVD
+1926 DGITLEGAEFIIVD
-1940 AHDTKKVIRKG
+1940 AHDTKKVVRKG
-1951 LTTDENGIVTA
+1951 LTTDKQGIVTA

-1977 PKDYDLSKDPIPF
+1977 PKDYDLSKEPIPF

-2004 KNSLTK
+2004 TNSLTK

-2022 RTMLKGAIF
+2022 RTMLKDAVF
-2031 KIVDMDGKEVHTNLV
+2031 KIVDMDGKEVRTNLV
-2046 TDDNGEISVSD
+2046 TDDKGEILVSD

-2067 TKAPEHYVL
+2067 TQAPEHYVL
-2076 DETPIP
+2076 DETAIP
-2082 FTIERSQ
+2082 FTIKKSQ
-2089 TKKITVTGKNT
+2089 TETITVTGKNT
-2100 LTKGSVE
+2100 LKKGSVE
-2107 LTKIDDIDIDTKLA
+2107 LTKIDDIDTDTKLA
-2121 NAVFNLLDAD
+2121 HAVFNLLDAD

-2154 GTYQFVETIAP
+2154 GTYKFIETAAP
-2165 EHYDLNKKPIEFT
+2165 EHYDLNKTPIEFT
-2178 IKKSQTEILHVTAK
+2178 IKKSQTETLHVTAK

-2201 LSKVDNIDD
+2201 LSKVDDIDG
-2210 TTLEGAVFN
+2210 TKLEGAVFN
-2219 IVDMNGTVIHKDLVT
+2219 IVDMKGTVIHKGLVT
-2234 NGKGK
+2234 NSKGK

-2261 VLDETPIGFT
+2261 VLDETPINFT
-2271 IEKGQKKAISLTAKN
+2271 IEKGQKKTISLTAKN

-2303 QTKLADAVFNLLDQN
+2303 QTKLADAVFNLLDQS
-2318 GKVLK
+2318 GTVVK

-2330 EGKIVVENLRPGTY
+2330 EGKIIVENLRPGTY

-2352 KHYDLDKKPIV
+2352 KHYDLDKKPMV

-2383 KGGVELTKVD
+2383 KGGVELIKVD
-2393 DIDGST
+2393 DVDGTT
-2399 LEGAVFNIVDMNGTV
+2399 LEGAVFNIIDMKGTV
-2414 IHENLT
+2414 IRENLT

-2427 SVSDLRP
+2427 SVSNLRP
-2434 GDYQFIE
+2434 GDYQFVE
-2441 TTAPKHYDLNK
+2441 TKAPKHYDLNK

-2464 EPISVTA
+2464 EPLSVTA

-2486 DIDGTVL
+2486 DVDGTAL
-2493 KGAVFKIVD
+2493 KGAVFNIID
-2502 MNGNDVRTDLT
+2502 LSNGKDVHINLT
-2513 TDAYGKVAVPDL
+2513 TDADGKISVSDL

-2531 FIETKAPE
+2531 FVETKAPE
-2539 HYKLNDTPIKFTVKK
+2539 HYKLDSTPLKFTIKK
-2554 SQKEQL
+2554 SQAEKL

-2565 NSLTEGAV
+2565 NSLIEGAV

-2579 DINPDTKLS
+2579 DINPNTKLS

-2608 DEHGKVSASNLRPG
+2608 DKDGKVSASHLRPG
-2622 DYQFVETTAPKHYD
+2622 DYQFVETKAPKDYD

-2646 EKSQSTQVSVTAK
+2646 EKSQPTHVSVTAK

-2668 LTKVDSLDAKETLE
+2668 LTKVDSLDAKEILE

-2692 GNDIRTNLVTNKDG
+2692 GNDIRTNLVTDKDG
-2706 KIIAKDLQPGD
+2706 KIVAKDLQPGD

-2730 LNEEPIKFTIERSQT
+2730 LNETPIKFTIERSQT
-2745 KHVYVTATNS
+2745 KHVFVTATNS

-2818 APNHYDLNE
+2818 APTHYDLNE

-2862 VDGSVLKGAVFKI
+2862 VDGTTLKGAVFKI
-2875 VDMNGKDVRSD
+2875 VDMNGHDVRSD
-2886 LTTDKNGKIS
+2886 LTTDKDGKIS

-2907 VETKAPLHYDLN
+2907 VETKAPTHYHLN
-2919 QNPIRFTVE
+2919 QNPIKFTVE
-2928 KSQAANASVTA
+2928 KSQTTTASVTA
-2939 TNSLTKGSVE
+2939 TNSLTKGAVE
-2949 LIKLDDVDSST
+2949 LSKVDDIDGST
-2960 LEGAIFKV
+2960 LEGAVFKI
-2968 VDQSG
+2968 VDQNG

-2994 PGDYQFVETKAPL
+2994 PGDYQFVETKAP
-3007 HYDLNQNPI
+3007 I
-3016 KFTVEKSQ
+3016 
-3024 AANASVTAT
+3024 
-3033 NSLTKGSVELIK
+3033 
-3045 LDDVDSST
+3045 
-3053 LEGAIFKVVDQS
+3053 
-3065 GNDVRS
+3065 
-3071 DLTTDKDGKISVS
+3071 
-3084 DLRPGDYQ
+3084 
-3092 FVETKAPL
+3092 

-3119 KASVTATNSLTKG
+3119 TASVTATNSLTKG
-3132 AVELTK
+3132 AVELIK
-3138 VDDVDNS
+3138 LDDVDNS

-3152 KIVDQSGNDVRTDL
+3152 KIVDHNGNDVRSDL
-3166 TTNKDGKISVS
+3166 TTDKDGK
-3177 DLRPGDYQFIET
+3177 
-3189 KAPKHY
+3189 
-3195 DLNQNPIKFTVEKS
+3195 
-3209 QTANASVTATNSLT
+3209 
-3223 KGSVELTKL
+3223 
-3232 DDIDS
+3232 
-3237 STLEGAIFKIVD
+3237 
-3249 QSGNDVRT
+3249 
-3257 DLTTNKDGEISVSD
+3257 ISVSD

-3296 FTITKGQSGV
+3296 FTITKGQSQV
-3306 TSVKALNSLTTGSI
+3306 TSVTALNSLTTGSM
-3320 ELTKVDIDH
+3320 ELTKVDMDH
-3329 RGTLEGAIFNILDHD
+3329 HGTLEGAIFNILDQD
-3344 GKIIREGLKTDQ
+3344 GKVVREGLQTDG

-3370 QLVETKAPEGYQLDA
+3370 QLVETKAPAGYQLDA
-3385 SPISFTIEKAQATP
+3385 SPINFTIEKAQATP
-3399 LQITVSNKKIES
+3399 LQITVSNKKIDS
-3411 SPGGDDKP
+3411 SSGGDDKP
-3419 ITPPNKE
+3419 VTPPNKE
-3426 EKPGKETSEEIEK
+3426 EET
-3439 ENPETHGKETSEELE
+3439 GKETSEELE
-3454 KENPETHGKET
+3454 KENPETHGKGT

-3471 GNPETQTNKQ
+3471 ENPETQINKQ
-3481 QDDRNIDKK
+3481 QDDRNKGK
-3490 LPNTGHKEDHTQAAG
+3490 ELPNTGHKNDPTQTVG

-3516 LATKRKKHYK
+3516 LATKRKKYY